1 MADRI
6 QTFTT
11 RIFLND
17 EQAKNK
23 IRELEKS
30 ISTIRADM
38 ARAADAGDWSKF
50 NSLKKDLNQSTKELN
65 SMRTTAQ
72 SVEHV
77 LKNLS
82 SSSIKEIKRTI
93 SAINKEL
100 ASGNVARNSQEWK
113 FLTEQ
118 LGKAKSEL
126 QQITNVNREVNKS
139 DGWAWL
145 KKLNDIGFAITNFF
159 GLEQGISGI
168 LSKVTSLAQESME
181 VAKQAEGIEIAFR
194 RINKPGLLENLR
206 KETHNTVNDMQLM
219 QQAVKFANFDLPVEQ
234 LGKLL
239 AFAQQQAK
247 DTGESLDYMVNS
259 LVDGMTRQS
268 PKILDNLGLSAQK
281 IKEKTAE
288 TGDFVQGVIAIIQ
301 ERMEKTGGYTE
312 TAADRAAKANAR
324 MVNAQLELGKQLSP
338 IRAQMAGIFGKAK
351 LGIIE
356 TITWIL
362 KNRDTLLSL
371 SKVIGVVAI
380 AIGGA
385 RLADKLL
392 TAELKINIIWQRVK
406 VALDKIELTMTKA
419 KTASLLV
426 LRSALVPFQALY
438 ALITNGVKGYVAVMR
453 AAKIANMTNPWTA
466 LATVLSVV
474 GVAIYGLVKASKE
487 STEALKVQ
495 SSASVLA
502 AMKARD
508 LSSMQDDAAKSAVTQ
523 KEKVQQLTRIVED
536 NTKKTKDRME
546 AAKQLRNI
554 VPGYFATLDTEGA
567 KYRSNTKAI
576 KDYIAM
582 LDQVALARAINKKLE
597 ENVSKQIDEQRAIE
611 AWRNGVSKRQR
622 IIKEQQQS
630 MRQAAID
637 GVGAGAAAFTPAS
650 VGNPYLKD
658 ANEGLKASKSQLEY
672 DKARLKVHQN
682 ISKALQDE
690 NKWLH
695 SYMNKNVSTA
705 AQLAALK
712 DNDFGVGLSDTS
724 SSGGGTGKSG
734 SGNVG
739 SNTRTGTSHAT
750 NSTADPATKLKTQ
763 LDHELALKEQSYQQG
778 NITYKNYL
786 ADKETLQTAYYE
798 KLKSLYKKDSDEYNK
813 VCDEQ
818 AQTLAETM
826 GEIRKD
832 TEEGYERERQTVAA
846 KLKAAFYDPTS
857 EAFQNQQQ
865 LDEALFK
872 NEMHYYDQRL
882 SLYKEGTK
890 EYERIQAER
899 DTKDE
904 ERRQKRQQEW
914 LESYNRFKGQF
925 RRQTLDEQEAEQK
938 ATIKAGLDYIVSV
951 YEQKMKSLD
960 KDSAEY
966 KRLESKL
973 EALKAEYE
981 QWLADTETEYARK
994 RNEERSNQ
1002 AQNDKQMSDA
1012 AARGFDKAGLSEHPV
1027 TSPNGFTGA
1036 QGFIGVAGT
1045 IGTYLGAYAKLKKA
1059 KDKDLINDQEWAD
1072 AKEQLW
1078 KNLWNN
1084 LPDMAKAAWNT
1095 IQTFGQADVAYTQAN
1110 CDYKVA
1116 MISKEYDQR
1125 ISKAGNN
1132 SAKVQKLEKERD
1144 KKLAAEKNKANKKAM
1159 RMEIAQATV
1168 QTAEAAISAY
1178 KSAAAIPM
1186 VGHILAP
1193 IAAAAALAY
1202 GALQVATIKKQQQ
1215 AQEAGYY
1222 EGGFTG
1228 GSSYRREAGVVH
1240 EGEFVANHNAVNNP
1254 QLLPALRLIDVAQ
1267 RNNTVG
1273 RLTATDV
1280 SRAMGAGGATVVSAP
1295 TVNVQT
1301 DNSELTDTLQQA
1313 RDTLEKLGSLIDGG
1327 ITANVSMENFK
1338 KQEKHWN
1345 QIQKNK

>member
-17 EQAKNK
+17 EQAKSK
-23 IRELEKS
+23 ITELEKR
-30 ISTIRADM
+30 ITTVRADM
-38 ARAADAGDWSKF
+38 DKAHKNKKWDDF
-50 NSLKKDLNQSTKELN
+50 NSSKKELDQRIKELN

-82 SSSIKEIKRTI
+82 SSSVKEIKRTI

-100 ASGNVARNSQEWK
+100 TSGSVARNKDDWK

-118 LGKAKSEL
+118 LERAKKELKKIGDINKGITKSE
-126 QQITNVNREVNKS
+126 
-139 DGWAWL
+139 GWSWL
-145 KKLNDIGFAITNFF
+145 KKLNDVGFAFTNFF
-159 GLEQGISGI
+159 GLEQGVSGI
-168 LSKVTSLAQESME
+168 ISKVASLAQESME
-181 VAKQAEGIEIAFR
+181 VAKQAEGIEIAFQ

-268 PKILDNLGLSAQK
+268 PKILDNLGISAQK
-281 IKEKTAE
+281 IKEKSAE

-301 ERMEKTGGYTE
+301 ERMEKTGDYVE
-312 TAADRAAKANAR
+312 TASDRAAKANAR
-324 MVNAQLELGKQLSP
+324 VVNAQLELGKQLAP
-338 IRAQMAGIFGKAK
+338 IRSQLAGVYGKVRM
-351 LGIIE
+351 GMME
-356 TITWIL
+356 TLTWIL
-362 KNRDTLLSL
+362 KNRSALFGLAKTL
-371 SKVIGVVAI
+371 GVVAT
-380 AIGGA
+380 AISVA
-385 RLADKLL
+385 ITLDKYYVIMQK
-392 TAELKINIIWQRVK
+392 LKAKWETINI
-406 VALDKIELTMTKA
+406 ALHKA
-419 KTASLLV
+419 YAATVLL
-426 LRSALVPFQALY
+426 LRSAVVSLKAAFAL
-438 ALITNGVKGYVAVMR
+438 LTRGVKGYTIVMQNAR
-453 AAKIANMTNPWTA
+453 MANMTNPWTA

-474 GVAIYGLVKASKE
+474 GIAIYGIVKAARE
-487 STEALKVQ
+487 SAKALEVQ
-495 SSASVLA
+495 SKASILASMRTRDLASV
-502 AMKARD
+502 
-508 LSSMQDDAAKSAVTQ
+508 QDEAAKSAVAQ
-523 KEKVQQLTRIVED
+523 KEKVQQLTKIVED
-536 NTKKTKDRME
+536 NTKKTKDRMD
-546 AAKQLRNI
+546 AAKQLQNI

-576 KDYIAM
+576 NDYIAM

-597 ENVSKQIDEQRAIE
+597 ENAAKQIDEARAID
-611 AWRNGVSKRQR
+611 AWEKGIAKRNK
-622 IIKEQQQS
+622 IIKNQKEE
-630 MRQAAID
+630 MRKAASETHWYD
-637 GVGAGAAAFTPAS
+637 TWDNGMAARGELALNHAA
-650 VGNPYLKD
+650 VDK
-658 ANEGLKASKSQLEY
+658 SKSQLEY

-682 ISKALQDE
+682 INKALQEE
-690 NKWLH
+690 NKWLRD
-695 SYMNKNVSTA
+695 YLNKNVSTE
-705 AQLAALK
+705 AQLMAINDK
-712 DNDFGVGLSDTS
+712 DFGNSLGNDTS
-724 SSGGGTGKSG
+724 VNGKSG
-734 SGNVG
+734 KTGSGKVS
-739 SNTRTGTSHAT
+739 SNTTPEEA
-750 NSTADPATKLKTQ
+750 PATRLKNQ
-763 LDHELALKEQSYQQG
+763 LDHELALEEQSYQQG
-778 NITYKNYL
+778 NITYKAYL
-786 ADKETLQTAYYE
+786 ADKEALQTAYYE
-798 KLKSLYKKDSDEYNK
+798 KLKALYKKDSDEYNK

-818 AQTLAETM
+818 AKTLADTM

-846 KLKAAFYDPTS
+846 KLKAAFYDPTA

-882 SLYKEGTK
+882 TLYKEGTK
-890 EYERIQAER
+890 EFERIQAER
-899 DTKDE
+899 DAKDE

-925 RRQTLDEQEAEQK
+925 RKQSLAEQEAEQK

-951 YEQKMKSLD
+951 YKEKMKSLD

-966 KRLESKL
+966 KRLEAEL

-1002 AQNDKQMSDA
+1002 AQDNKEMSDA
-1012 AARGFDKAGLSEHPV
+1012 AARGFDKAGLSDHPV
-1027 TSPNGFTGA
+1027 ASPNGFTGT
-1036 QGFIGVAGT
+1036 QGIIGVAGT
-1045 IGTYLGAYAKLKKA
+1045 IGTYLGAYAKLKEA
-1059 KDKDLINDQEWAD
+1059 KNKDLINDQEWAD
-1072 AKEQLW
+1072 AKKQLW
-1078 KNLWNN
+1078 KNLWDN
-1084 LPDMAKAAWNT
+1084 LPDMAKAAWDT

-1144 KKLAAEKNKANKKAM
+1144 KKIAAEKNKANKKAM

-1202 GALQVATIKKQQQ
+1202 GAMQVATIKKQHQ
-1215 AQEAGYY
+1215 AESAGYY

-1228 GSSYRREAGVVH
+1228 GNRYRREAGVVH

-1280 SRAMGAGGATVVSAP
+1280 SRAMGVGGATVVSAP

-1301 DNSELTDTLQQA
+1301 DNSELADTLRQA
-1313 RDTLEKLGSLIDGG
+1313 RDTLEKLGSLLDGG

-1345 QIQKNK
+1345 HIQNNK

>member
-17 EQAKNK
+17 EQAKSK
-23 IRELEKS
+23 ITELEKR
-30 ISTIRADM
+30 ITTVRADM
-38 ARAADAGDWSKF
+38 DKAHKNKKWDDF
-50 NSLKKDLNQSTKELN
+50 NSSKKELDQRIKELN

-82 SSSIKEIKRTI
+82 SSSVKEIKRTI

-100 ASGNVARNSQEWK
+100 TSGSVARNKDDWK

-118 LGKAKSEL
+118 LERAKKELKKIGDINKGITKSE
-126 QQITNVNREVNKS
+126 
-139 DGWAWL
+139 GWSWL
-145 KKLNDIGFAITNFF
+145 KKLNDVGFAFTNFF
-159 GLEQGISGI
+159 GLEQGVSGI
-168 LSKVTSLAQESME
+168 ISKVASLAQESME
-181 VAKQAEGIEIAFR
+181 VAKQAEGIEIAFQ

-268 PKILDNLGLSAQK
+268 PKILDNLGISAQK
-281 IKEKTAE
+281 IKEKSAE

-301 ERMEKTGGYTE
+301 ERMEKTGDYVE

-324 MVNAQLELGKQLSP
+324 VVNAQLELGKQLAP
-338 IRAQMAGIFGKAK
+338 IRSQLAGVYGKVRM
-351 LGIIE
+351 GMME
-356 TITWIL
+356 TLTWIL
-362 KNRDTLLSL
+362 KNRSALFGLAKTL
-371 SKVIGVVAI
+371 GVVAT
-380 AIGGA
+380 AISVA
-385 RLADKLL
+385 ITLDKYYVIMQK
-392 TAELKINIIWQRVK
+392 LKAKWETINI
-406 VALDKIELTMTKA
+406 ALHKA
-419 KTASLLV
+419 YAATVLL
-426 LRSALVPFQALY
+426 LRSAVVSLKAAFAL
-438 ALITNGVKGYVAVMR
+438 LTRGVKGYTIVMQNAR
-453 AAKIANMTNPWTA
+453 MANMTNPWTA

-474 GVAIYGLVKASKE
+474 GIAIYGIVKAARE
-487 STEALKVQ
+487 SAKALEVQ
-495 SSASVLA
+495 SKASILASMRTRDLASV
-502 AMKARD
+502 
-508 LSSMQDDAAKSAVTQ
+508 QDEAAKSAVAQ
-523 KEKVQQLTRIVED
+523 KEKVQQLTKIVED
-536 NTKKTKDRME
+536 NTKKTKDRMD
-546 AAKQLRNI
+546 AAKQLQNI

-576 KDYIAM
+576 TDYIAM

-597 ENVSKQIDEQRAIE
+597 ENAAKQIDEARAID
-611 AWRNGVSKRQR
+611 AWEKGIAKRNK
-622 IIKEQQQS
+622 IIKNQKEE
-630 MRQAAID
+630 MRKGASETHWYDTWDNGMAAR
-637 GVGAGAAAFTPAS
+637 GELALNHAA
-650 VGNPYLKD
+650 VDK
-658 ANEGLKASKSQLEY
+658 SKSQLEY

-682 ISKALQDE
+682 INKALQEE
-690 NKWLH
+690 NKWLRD
-695 SYMNKNVSTA
+695 YLNKNVSTE
-705 AQLAALK
+705 AQLMAINDK
-712 DNDFGVGLSDTS
+712 DFGNSLGNDTS
-724 SSGGGTGKSG
+724 VNGKSG
-734 SGNVG
+734 KTGSGKVS
-739 SNTRTGTSHAT
+739 SNTTPEEA
-750 NSTADPATKLKTQ
+750 PATRLKNQ
-763 LDHELALKEQSYQQG
+763 LDHELALEEQSYQQG
-778 NITYKNYL
+778 DITYKTYL
-786 ADKETLQTAYYE
+786 ADKEALQTAYYE
-798 KLKSLYKKDSDEYNK
+798 KLKALYKKDSDEYNK

-818 AQTLAETM
+818 AKTLADTM

-846 KLKAAFYDPTS
+846 KLKAAFYDPTA

-882 SLYKEGTK
+882 TLYKEGTK
-890 EYERIQAER
+890 EFERIQAER
-899 DTKDE
+899 DAKDE

-925 RRQTLDEQEAEQK
+925 RKQSLAEQEAEQK

-951 YEQKMKSLD
+951 YKEKMKSLD

-966 KRLESKL
+966 KRLEAEL

-1002 AQNDKQMSDA
+1002 AQDNKEMSDA
-1012 AARGFDKAGLSEHPV
+1012 AARGFDKAGLSDHPV
-1027 TSPNGFTGA
+1027 ASPNGFTGT
-1036 QGFIGVAGT
+1036 QGIIGVAGT
-1045 IGTYLGAYAKLKKA
+1045 IGTYLGAYAKLKEA
-1059 KDKDLINDQEWAD
+1059 KNKDLINDQEWAD
-1072 AKEQLW
+1072 AKKQLW

-1084 LPDMAKAAWNT
+1084 LPDMAKAAWDT

-1116 MISKEYDQR
+1116 MISKEYEQR

-1132 SAKVQKLEKERD
+1132 SAKVEKLEKERD
-1144 KKLAAEKNKANKKAM
+1144 KKIAAEKNKANKKAM

-1202 GALQVATIKKQQQ
+1202 GAMQVATIKKQHQ
-1215 AQEAGYY
+1215 AEAAGYY

-1228 GSSYRREAGVVH
+1228 GNRYRREAGVVH

-1280 SRAMGAGGATVVSAP
+1280 SRAMGVGGATVVSAP

-1301 DNSELTDTLQQA
+1301 DNSELAGTLQQA
-1313 RDTLEKLGSLIDGG
+1313 RDTLEKLGALIDGG

>member
-1 MADRI
+1 MADRT

-11 RIFLND
+11 KIFLND
-17 EQAKNK
+17 DQAKNK

-38 ARAADAGDWSKF
+38 SKAADAGDWSKF
-50 NSLKKDLNQSTKELN
+50 NSLKKELNQSTKELN

-77 LKNLS
+77 LNNLG

-126 QQITNVNREVNKS
+126 QQINTANKEINKS
-139 DGWAWL
+139 DGWTWL
-145 KKLNDIGFAITNFF
+145 KKLNDVGFAITNFF
-159 GLEQGISGI
+159 GLEQGVSGVI
-168 LSKVTSLAQESME
+168 SKVTSLAQESMD
-181 VAKQAEGIEIAFR
+181 VAKQAEGIEIAFK
-194 RINKPGLLENLR
+194 RIDKPGLLANLR
-206 KETHNTVNDMQLM
+206 KETHDTINDMQLM

-259 LVDGMTRQS
+259 LVDGITRQS

-288 TGDFVQGVIAIIQ
+288 TGDFVQGVISIIQ
-301 ERMEKTGGYTE
+301 ERMEKTGGYAE
-312 TAADRAAKANAR
+312 TAADRTAKANAR
-324 MVNAQLELGKQLSP
+324 MVNAQMELGKQLSP

-351 LGIIE
+351 LGMIE

-371 SKVIGVVAI
+371 AKVIGVVAV

-406 VALDKIELTMTKA
+406 VALDKTELTLTKA
-419 KTASLLV
+419 KTASLLL
-426 LRSALVPFQALY
+426 LRSALIPFQALY

-474 GVAIYGLVKASKE
+474 GIAIYGIVKAARE
-487 STEALKVQ
+487 SAKALEVQ
-495 SSASVLA
+495 SKASILASMRTRDLASV
-502 AMKARD
+502 
-508 LSSMQDDAAKSAVTQ
+508 QDEAAKSAVAQ
-523 KEKVQQLTRIVED
+523 KEKVQQLTKIVED
-536 NTKKTKDRME
+536 NTKKTKDRMD
-546 AAKQLRNI
+546 AAKQLQNI

-567 KYRSNTKAI
+567 KYRSNIKAI
-576 KDYIAM
+576 NDYIAM

-597 ENVSKQIDEQRAIE
+597 ENAAKQIDEARAID
-611 AWRNGVSKRQR
+611 AWEKGIAKRNK
-622 IIKEQQQS
+622 IIKNQKEE
-630 MRQAAID
+630 MRKAASETHWYD
-637 GVGAGAAAFTPAS
+637 TWDNGMAARGELALNHAA
-650 VGNPYLKD
+650 VDK
-658 ANEGLKASKSQLEY
+658 SKSQLEY

-682 ISKALQDE
+682 INKALQEE
-690 NKWLH
+690 NKWLRD
-695 SYMNKNVSTA
+695 YLNKNVSTE
-705 AQLAALK
+705 AQLMAINDK
-712 DNDFGVGLSDTS
+712 DFGNSFGNDTS
-724 SSGGGTGKSG
+724 VNGKSG
-734 SGNVG
+734 KTGSGKVS
-739 SNTRTGTSHAT
+739 SNTTPKEA
-750 NSTADPATKLKTQ
+750 PATRLKNQ
-763 LDHELALKEQSYQQG
+763 LDHELALEEQSYQQG
-778 NITYKNYL
+778 DITYKTYL
-786 ADKETLQTAYYE
+786 ADKEALQTAYYE
-798 KLKSLYKKDSDEYNK
+798 KLKALYKKDSDEYNK

-818 AQTLAETM
+818 AKTLADTM

-846 KLKAAFYDPTS
+846 KLKAAFYDPTA

-882 SLYKEGTK
+882 TLYKEGTK
-890 EYERIQAER
+890 EFERIQAER
-899 DTKDE
+899 DAKDE

-925 RRQTLDEQEAEQK
+925 RKQSLAEQEAEQK

-951 YEQKMKSLD
+951 YKEKMKSLD

-966 KRLESKL
+966 KRLEAEL

-1002 AQNDKQMSDA
+1002 AQDNKEMSDA
-1012 AARGFDKAGLSEHPV
+1012 AARGFDKAGLSDHTV
-1027 TSPNGFTGA
+1027 ASPNGFTGT
-1036 QGFIGVAGT
+1036 QGIIGVAGT
-1045 IGTYLGAYAKLKKA
+1045 IGTYLGAYAKLKEA
-1059 KDKDLINDQEWAD
+1059 KNKDLINDQEWAD

-1084 LPDMAKAAWNT
+1084 LPDMAKAAWDT

-1144 KKLAAEKNKANKKAM
+1144 KKIAAEKNKANKKAM

-1202 GALQVATIKKQQQ
+1202 GAMQVATIKKQHQ
-1215 AQEAGYY
+1215 AEAAGYY

-1228 GSSYRREAGVVH
+1228 GNRYRREAGVVH

-1280 SRAMGAGGATVVSAP
+1280 SRAMGVGGATVVSAP

-1301 DNSELTDTLQQA
+1301 DNSELADTLRQA

>member
-17 EQAKNK
+17 EQAKSK
-23 IRELEKS
+23 ITELEKR
-30 ISTIRADM
+30 ITTVRADM
-38 ARAADAGDWSKF
+38 DKAHKNKKWDDF
-50 NSLKKDLNQSTKELN
+50 NSSKKELDQRIKELN

-82 SSSIKEIKRTI
+82 SSSVKEIKRTI

-100 ASGNVARNSQEWK
+100 TSGSVARNKDDWK

-118 LGKAKSEL
+118 LERAKKELKKIGDINKGITKSE
-126 QQITNVNREVNKS
+126 
-139 DGWAWL
+139 GWSWL
-145 KKLNDIGFAITNFF
+145 KKLNDVGFAFTNFF
-159 GLEQGISGI
+159 GLEQGVSGI
-168 LSKVTSLAQESME
+168 ISKVASLAQESME
-181 VAKQAEGIEIAFR
+181 VAKQAEGIEIAFQ

-268 PKILDNLGLSAQK
+268 PKILDNLGISAQK
-281 IKEKTAE
+281 IKEKSAE

-301 ERMEKTGGYTE
+301 ERMEKTGDYVE

-324 MVNAQLELGKQLSP
+324 VVNAQLELGKQLAP
-338 IRAQMAGIFGKAK
+338 IRSQLAGVYGKVRM
-351 LGIIE
+351 GMME
-356 TITWIL
+356 TLTWIL
-362 KNRDTLLSL
+362 KNRSALFGLAKTL
-371 SKVIGVVAI
+371 GVVAT
-380 AIGGA
+380 AISVA
-385 RLADKLL
+385 ITLDKYYVIMQK
-392 TAELKINIIWQRVK
+392 LKAKWETINI
-406 VALDKIELTMTKA
+406 ALHKA
-419 KTASLLV
+419 YAATVLL
-426 LRSALVPFQALY
+426 LRSAVVSLKAAFAL
-438 ALITNGVKGYVAVMR
+438 LTRGVKGYTIVMQNAR
-453 AAKIANMTNPWTA
+453 MANMTNPWTA

-474 GVAIYGLVKASKE
+474 GIAIYGIVKAARE
-487 STEALKVQ
+487 SAKALEVQ
-495 SSASVLA
+495 SKASILASMRTRDLASV
-502 AMKARD
+502 
-508 LSSMQDDAAKSAVTQ
+508 QDEAAKSAVAQ
-523 KEKVQQLTRIVED
+523 KEKVQQLTKIVED
-536 NTKKTKDRME
+536 NTKKTKDRMD
-546 AAKQLRNI
+546 AAKQLQNI

-576 KDYIAM
+576 TDYIAM

-597 ENVSKQIDEQRAIE
+597 ENAAKQIDEARAID
-611 AWRNGVSKRQR
+611 AWEKGIAKRNK
-622 IIKEQQQS
+622 IIKNQKEE
-630 MRQAAID
+630 MRKAASETHWYD
-637 GVGAGAAAFTPAS
+637 TWDNGMAARGELALNHAA
-650 VGNPYLKD
+650 VDK
-658 ANEGLKASKSQLEY
+658 SKSQLEY

-682 ISKALQDE
+682 INKALQEE
-690 NKWLH
+690 NKWLRD
-695 SYMNKNVSTA
+695 YLNKNVSTE
-705 AQLAALK
+705 AQLMAINDK
-712 DNDFGVGLSDTS
+712 DFGNSLGNDTS
-724 SSGGGTGKSG
+724 VNGKSG
-734 SGNVG
+734 KTGSGKVS
-739 SNTRTGTSHAT
+739 SNTTPEEA
-750 NSTADPATKLKTQ
+750 PATRLKNQ
-763 LDHELALKEQSYQQG
+763 LDHELALEEQSYQQG
-778 NITYKNYL
+778 NITYKAYL
-786 ADKETLQTAYYE
+786 ADKEALQTAYYE
-798 KLKSLYKKDSDEYNK
+798 KLKALYKKDSDEYNK

-818 AQTLAETM
+818 AKTLADTM

-846 KLKAAFYDPTS
+846 KLKAAFYDPTA

-882 SLYKEGTK
+882 TLYKEGTK
-890 EYERIQAER
+890 EFERIQAER
-899 DTKDE
+899 DAKDE

-925 RRQTLDEQEAEQK
+925 RKQSLAEQEAEQK

-951 YEQKMKSLD
+951 YKEKMKSLD

-966 KRLESKL
+966 KRLEAEL

-1002 AQNDKQMSDA
+1002 AQDNKEMSDA
-1012 AARGFDKAGLSEHPV
+1012 AARGFDKAGLSDHPV
-1027 TSPNGFTGA
+1027 ASPNGFTGT
-1036 QGFIGVAGT
+1036 QGIIGVAGT
-1045 IGTYLGAYAKLKKA
+1045 IVTYLGAYAKLKEA
-1059 KDKDLINDQEWAD
+1059 KNKDLINDQEWAD
-1072 AKEQLW
+1072 AKKQLW

-1084 LPDMAKAAWNT
+1084 LPDMAKAAWDT

-1116 MISKEYDQR
+1116 MISKEYEQR

-1132 SAKVQKLEKERD
+1132 SAKVEKLEKERD
-1144 KKLAAEKNKANKKAM
+1144 KKIAAEKNKANKKAM

-1202 GALQVATIKKQQQ
+1202 GAMQVATIKKQHQ
-1215 AQEAGYY
+1215 AEAAGYY

-1228 GSSYRREAGVVH
+1228 GNRYRREAGVVH

-1280 SRAMGAGGATVVSAP
+1280 SRAMGVGGATVVSAP

-1301 DNSELTDTLQQA
+1301 DNSELAGMLQQA

>member
-17 EQAKNK
+17 EQAKSK
-23 IRELEKS
+23 ITELEKR
-30 ISTIRADM
+30 ITTVRADM
-38 ARAADAGDWSKF
+38 DKAHKNKKWDDF
-50 NSLKKDLNQSTKELN
+50 NSSKKELDQRIKELN

-82 SSSIKEIKRTI
+82 SSSVKEIKRTI

-100 ASGNVARNSQEWK
+100 TSGSVARNKDDWK

-118 LGKAKSEL
+118 LERAKKELKKIGDINKGITKSE
-126 QQITNVNREVNKS
+126 
-139 DGWAWL
+139 GWSWL
-145 KKLNDIGFAITNFF
+145 KKLNDVGFAFTNFF
-159 GLEQGISGI
+159 GLEQGVSGI
-168 LSKVTSLAQESME
+168 ISKVASLAQESME
-181 VAKQAEGIEIAFR
+181 VAKQAEGIEIAFQ

-268 PKILDNLGLSAQK
+268 PKILDNLGISAQK
-281 IKEKTAE
+281 IKEKSAE

-301 ERMEKTGGYTE
+301 ERMEKTGDYVE
-312 TAADRAAKANAR
+312 TASDRAAKANAR
-324 MVNAQLELGKQLSP
+324 VVNAQLELGKQLAP
-338 IRAQMAGIFGKAK
+338 IRSQLAGVYGKVRM
-351 LGIIE
+351 GMME
-356 TITWIL
+356 TLTWIL
-362 KNRDTLLSL
+362 KNRSALFGLAKTL
-371 SKVIGVVAI
+371 GVVAT
-380 AIGGA
+380 AISVA
-385 RLADKLL
+385 ITLDKYYVIMQK
-392 TAELKINIIWQRVK
+392 LKAKWETINI
-406 VALDKIELTMTKA
+406 ALHKA
-419 KTASLLV
+419 YAATVLL
-426 LRSALVPFQALY
+426 LRSAVVSLKAAFAL
-438 ALITNGVKGYVAVMR
+438 LTRGVKGYTIVMQNAR
-453 AAKIANMTNPWTA
+453 MANMTNPWTA

-474 GVAIYGLVKASKE
+474 GIAIYGIVKAARE
-487 STEALKVQ
+487 SAKALEVQ
-495 SSASVLA
+495 SKASILASMRTRDLASV
-502 AMKARD
+502 
-508 LSSMQDDAAKSAVTQ
+508 QDEAAKSAVAQ
-523 KEKVQQLTRIVED
+523 KEKVQQLTKIVED
-536 NTKKTKDRME
+536 NTKKTKDRMD
-546 AAKQLRNI
+546 AAKQLQNI

-576 KDYIAM
+576 NDYIAM

-597 ENVSKQIDEQRAIE
+597 ENAAKQIDEARAID
-611 AWRNGVSKRQR
+611 AWEKGIAKRNK
-622 IIKEQQQS
+622 IIKNQKEE
-630 MRQAAID
+630 MRKAASETHWYD
-637 GVGAGAAAFTPAS
+637 TWDNGMAARGELALNHAA
-650 VGNPYLKD
+650 VDK
-658 ANEGLKASKSQLEY
+658 SKSQLEY

-682 ISKALQDE
+682 INKALQEE
-690 NKWLH
+690 NKWLRD
-695 SYMNKNVSTA
+695 YLNKNVSTE
-705 AQLAALK
+705 AQLMAINDK
-712 DNDFGVGLSDTS
+712 DFGNSLGNDTS
-724 SSGGGTGKSG
+724 VNGKSG
-734 SGNVG
+734 KTGSGKVS
-739 SNTRTGTSHAT
+739 SNTTPEEA
-750 NSTADPATKLKTQ
+750 PATRLKNQ
-763 LDHELALKEQSYQQG
+763 LDHELALEEQSYQQG
-778 NITYKNYL
+778 DITYKTYL
-786 ADKETLQTAYYE
+786 ADKEALQTAYYE
-798 KLKSLYKKDSDEYNK
+798 KLKALYKKDSDEFNK

-818 AQTLAETM
+818 AKTLADTM

-846 KLKAAFYDPTS
+846 KLKAAFYDPTA

-882 SLYKEGTK
+882 TLYKEGTK
-890 EYERIQAER
+890 EFERIQAER
-899 DTKDE
+899 DAKDE

-925 RRQTLDEQEAEQK
+925 RKQSLAEQEAEQK

-951 YEQKMKSLD
+951 YKEKMKSLD

-966 KRLESKL
+966 KRLEAEL

-1002 AQNDKQMSDA
+1002 AQDNKEMSDA
-1012 AARGFDKAGLSEHPV
+1012 AARGFDKAGLSDHPV
-1027 TSPNGFTGA
+1027 ASPNGFTGT
-1036 QGFIGVAGT
+1036 QGIIGVAGT
-1045 IGTYLGAYAKLKKA
+1045 IGTYLGAYAKLKEA
-1059 KDKDLINDQEWAD
+1059 KNKDLINDQEWAD
-1072 AKEQLW
+1072 AKKQLW

-1084 LPDMAKAAWNT
+1084 LPDMAKAAWDT

-1116 MISKEYDQR
+1116 MISKEYEQR

-1132 SAKVQKLEKERD
+1132 SAKVEKLEKERD
-1144 KKLAAEKNKANKKAM
+1144 KKIAAEKNKANKKAM

-1202 GALQVATIKKQQQ
+1202 GAMQVATIKKQHQ
-1215 AQEAGYY
+1215 AEAAGYY

-1228 GSSYRREAGVVH
+1228 GNRYRREAGVVH

-1280 SRAMGAGGATVVSAP
+1280 SRAMGVGGATVVSAP

-1301 DNSELTDTLQQA
+1301 DNSELAGTLQQA

>member
-17 EQAKNK
+17 EQAKSK
-23 IRELEKS
+23 ITDLEKR
-30 ISTIRADM
+30 ITTIRADM
-38 ARAADAGDWSKF
+38 DKASKKKKWDDF
-50 NSLKKDLNQSTKELN
+50 NSSKKELDQRTKELN

-82 SSSIKEIKRTI
+82 SSSVKEIKRTI

-100 ASGNVARNSQEWK
+100 TSGNVARNTDDWK

-118 LGKAKSEL
+118 LERAKKELKKIGDINKGITKSE
-126 QQITNVNREVNKS
+126 
-139 DGWAWL
+139 GWGWL
-145 KKLNDIGFAITNFF
+145 KKLNDVGFAFTNFF

-168 LSKVTSLAQESME
+168 ISKVASLAQESME
-181 VAKQAEGIEIAFR
+181 VAKQAEGIEIAFQ

-219 QQAVKFANFDLPVEQ
+219 QQAVKFSNFDLPVEQ

-301 ERMEKTGGYTE
+301 ERMEKTGDYVE

-324 MVNAQLELGKQLSP
+324 VVNAQLELGKQLAP
-338 IRAQMAGIFGKAK
+338 IRSQLAGVYGKVRM
-351 LGIIE
+351 GMME
-356 TITWIL
+356 TLIWIL
-362 KNRDTLLSL
+362 KNRSALFGLAKTL
-371 SKVIGVVAI
+371 GVVAT
-380 AIGGA
+380 AISVA
-385 RLADKLL
+385 VVADKMYIIIQK
-392 TAELKINIIWQRVK
+392 LKAKWETINI
-406 VALDKIELTMTKA
+406 ALHKA
-419 KTASLLV
+419 YAATVLL
-426 LRSALVPFQALY
+426 LRSAVVSLKAAFAL
-438 ALITNGVKGYVAVMR
+438 LTRGVKGYTIVMQKAR
-453 AAKIANMTNPWTA
+453 MANMTNPWTA

-474 GVAIYGLVKASKE
+474 GIAIYGIVKAARE
-487 STEALKVQ
+487 SAKALEVQ
-495 SSASVLA
+495 SKASILASMRTRDLASV
-502 AMKARD
+502 
-508 LSSMQDDAAKSAVTQ
+508 QDEAAKSAVAQ
-523 KEKVQQLTRIVED
+523 KEKVQQLTKIVED
-536 NTKKTKDRME
+536 NTKKTKDRMD
-546 AAKQLRNI
+546 AAKQLQNI

-576 KDYIAM
+576 TDYIAM

-597 ENVSKQIDEQRAIE
+597 ENAAKQIDEAKAID
-611 AWRNGVSKRQR
+611 AWEKGIAKRNK
-622 IIKEQQQS
+622 IIKNQKEE
-630 MRQAAID
+630 MRKAASETHWYD
-637 GVGAGAAAFTPAS
+637 TWDNGMAARGELALNHAA
-650 VGNPYLKD
+650 VDK
-658 ANEGLKASKSQLEY
+658 SKSQLEY

-682 ISKALQDE
+682 INKALQEE
-690 NKWLH
+690 NKWLRD
-695 SYMNKNVSTA
+695 YLNKNVSTE
-705 AQLAALK
+705 AQLMAINDK
-712 DNDFGVGLSDTS
+712 DFGNSLGNDTS
-724 SSGGGTGKSG
+724 VNGKSG
-734 SGNVG
+734 KTGSGKVS
-739 SNTRTGTSHAT
+739 SNTIPEEA
-750 NSTADPATKLKTQ
+750 PATRLKNQ
-763 LDHELALKEQSYQQG
+763 LDHELALEEQSYQQG
-778 NITYKNYL
+778 DITYKTYL
-786 ADKETLQTAYYE
+786 ADKEALQTAYYE
-798 KLKSLYKKDSDEYNK
+798 KLKALYKKDSDEYNK

-818 AQTLAETM
+818 AKTLADTM

-846 KLKAAFYDPTS
+846 KLKAAFYDPTA

-882 SLYKEGTK
+882 TLYKEGTK
-890 EYERIQAER
+890 EFERIQAER
-899 DTKDE
+899 DAKDE

-925 RRQTLDEQEAEQK
+925 RKQSLAEQEAEQK

-951 YEQKMKSLD
+951 YKEKMKSLD

-966 KRLESKL
+966 KRLEAEL

-1002 AQNDKQMSDA
+1002 TQDNKEMSDA
-1012 AARGFDKAGLSEHPV
+1012 AARGFDKAGLSDNPV
-1027 TSPNGFTGA
+1027 ASPNGFTGT
-1036 QGFIGVAGT
+1036 QGIIGVAGT
-1045 IGTYLGAYAKLKKA
+1045 IGTALGAFAKLREAKK
-1059 KDKDLINDQEWAD
+1059 KNLIDDQEWAD

-1084 LPDMAKAAWNT
+1084 LPDMAKAAWDT

-1116 MISKEYDQR
+1116 MISKEYEQR

-1132 SAKVQKLEKERD
+1132 SAKVEKLEKERD
-1144 KKLAAEKNKANKKAM
+1144 KKIAAEKNKANKKAM

-1186 VGHILAP
+1186 IGHILAP

-1202 GALQVATIKKQQQ
+1202 GAMQVATIKKQHQ
-1215 AQEAGYY
+1215 AESAGYY

-1228 GSSYRREAGVVH
+1228 GSRYQREAGVVH

-1280 SRAMGAGGATVVSAP
+1280 SRAMGVGGATVVSAP

-1301 DNSELTDTLQQA
+1301 DNSELADTLRQA

>member
-6 QTFTT
+6 LTFTS

-17 EQAKNK
+17 DQAKNK
-23 IRELEKS
+23 IRELEKG

-38 ARAADAGDWSKF
+38 EKAADAGDWSKF
-50 NSLKKDLNQSTKELN
+50 NSLKKELNQSTKELN

-72 SVEHV
+72 SVAHV
-77 LKNLS
+77 LNNLS
-82 SSSIKEIKRTI
+82 STSIKEIKRTI

-100 ASGNVARNSQEWK
+100 ANGSVARNSHAWQ

-118 LGKAKSEL
+118 LERAKKEL
-126 QQITNVNREVNKS
+126 RNVNQANELVNKK
-139 DGWAWL
+139 DKWQWL
-145 KKLNDIGFAITNFF
+145 ENMNKIGFAITNFF

-168 LSKVTSLAQESME
+168 ISKVTSLAQESME
-181 VAKQAEGIEIAFR
+181 VAKQAEGIEIAFQ

-281 IKEKTAE
+281 IKEKSAE

-301 ERMEKTGGYTE
+301 ERMEKTGDYVE
-312 TAADRAAKANAR
+312 TAADRAAKANAG
-324 MVNAQLELGKQLSP
+324 MVNAQMELGKQLSP

-351 LGIIE
+351 LGMIE

-362 KNRDTLLSL
+362 KNRDTLFSL
-371 SKVIGVVAI
+371 ARVIGVVAI
-380 AIGGA
+380 AISGA

-406 VALDKIELTMTKA
+406 VALDKTELTLTKA
-419 KTASLLV
+419 KTASLLL
-426 LRSALVPFQALY
+426 LRSALVPIQALY

-453 AAKIANMTNPWTA
+453 AARMANMTNPWTA

-474 GVAIYGLVKASKE
+474 GIAIYGIVKAARE
-487 STEALKVQ
+487 SAKALEVQ
-495 SSASVLA
+495 SKASILASMRTRDLASV
-502 AMKARD
+502 
-508 LSSMQDDAAKSAVTQ
+508 QDEAAKSAVAQ
-523 KEKVQQLTRIVED
+523 KEKVQQLTKIVED
-536 NTKKTKDRME
+536 NTKKTKDRMD
-546 AAKQLRNI
+546 AAKQLQNI

-597 ENVSKQIDEQRAIE
+597 ENASKQIDEARAID
-611 AWRNGVSKRQR
+611 AWEKGIAKRNK
-622 IIKEQQQS
+622 IINAQKEE
-630 MRQAAID
+630 MKKAASETHWYD
-637 GVGAGAAAFTPAS
+637 TWDNGMAARGELALNHAA
-650 VGNPYLKD
+650 VDK
-658 ANEGLKASKSQLEY
+658 SKSQLEY

-682 ISKALQDE
+682 INKALQEE

-695 SYMNKNVSTA
+695 DYLNKNVSTE
-705 AQLAALK
+705 AQLMAINDK
-712 DNDFGVGLSDTS
+712 DFGNSLGNDTS
-724 SSGGGTGKSG
+724 INGKSG
-734 SGNVG
+734 KTGSGKVT
-739 SNTRTGTSHAT
+739 SNKTHKE
-750 NSTADPATKLKTQ
+750 DPAARLKNQ
-763 LDHELALKEQSYQQG
+763 LDHELALEEQSYQQG
-778 NITYKNYL
+778 DITYKTYL
-786 ADKETLQTAYYE
+786 ADKEALQTAYYE
-798 KLKSLYKKDSDEYNK
+798 KLKALYKKDSDEYNK

-818 AQTLAETM
+818 AKTLADTM

-846 KLKAAFYDPTS
+846 KLKAAFYDPTA

-882 SLYKEGTK
+882 TLYKEGTK

-899 DTKDE
+899 DAKDE

-925 RRQTLDEQEAEQK
+925 RKQSLAEQEAEQK

-951 YEQKMKSLD
+951 YKEKMKSLD

-966 KRLESKL
+966 KRLETEL
-973 EALKAEYE
+973 ETLKAEYE

-1002 AQNDKQMSDA
+1002 VQDDKKMSDA
-1012 AARGFDKAGLSEHPV
+1012 AARGFDKAGLSDNPV
-1027 TSPNGFTGA
+1027 ASPNGFTGT
-1036 QGFIGVAGT
+1036 QGIIGVAGT
-1045 IGTYLGAYAKLKKA
+1045 IGTALRAFAKLKEA
-1059 KDKDLINDQEWAD
+1059 KDKDLINDQEWTD

-1078 KNLWNN
+1078 KELWNN
-1084 LPDMAKAAWNT
+1084 LPDMAKAAWDT

-1116 MISKEYDQR
+1116 MISKEYEQR

-1132 SAKVQKLEKERD
+1132 SAKVEKLEKERD
-1144 KKLAAEKNKANKKAM
+1144 KKIAAEKNKANKKAM

-1202 GALQVATIKKQQQ
+1202 GAMQVATIKKQHQ
-1215 AQEAGYY
+1215 AEAAGYY

-1228 GSSYRREAGVVH
+1228 GNRYRREAGVVH

-1280 SRAMGAGGATVVSAP
+1280 SRAMGVGGATVVSAP

-1301 DNSELTDTLQQA
+1301 DNSELADTLRQA

>member
-1 MADRI
+1 MADKTS
-6 QTFTT
+6 TFTT

-17 EQAKNK
+17 EQAKSK
-23 IRELEKS
+23 INELEKR
-30 ISTIRADM
+30 ITTIRSDM
-38 ARAADAGDWSKF
+38 AKAADAGDWSKF
-50 NSLKKDLNQSTKELN
+50 NTLKKDLNQSTKELG

-72 SVEHV
+72 SIDHV
-77 LKNLS
+77 LQHLGTS
-82 SSSIKEIKRTI
+82 SVKEIKRTI

-100 ASGNVARNSQEWK
+100 ASGTVARNSQEWK

-118 LGKAKSEL
+118 LGKAKKEL
-126 QQITNVNREVNKS
+126 QNVYQANEAVNKS
-139 DGWAWL
+139 DKWDWL
-145 KKLNDIGFAITNFF
+145 HKFNEIGFAITNFF
-159 GLEQGISGI
+159 GLEQGVSGVI
-168 LSKVTSLAQESME
+168 SKVTSLAQESME

-288 TGDFVQGVIAIIQ
+288 AGDFVQGVISIIQ
-301 ERMEKTGGYTE
+301 ERMEKTGGYAE

-324 MVNAQLELGKQLSP
+324 MVNAQMELGKQLSP
-338 IRAQMAGIFGKAK
+338 IRAQMAGVFGQVK
-351 LGIIE
+351 LGMIE

-371 SKVIGVVAI
+371 ARVIGVVAI

-392 TAELKINIIWQRVK
+392 TAELKINIIWQRIK
-406 VALDKIELTMTKA
+406 VALDKTELTLTKA
-419 KTASLLV
+419 KTASLLL

-502 AMKARD
+502 SMKARD
-508 LSSMQDDAAKSAVTQ
+508 LSSMQNDAAKSAVTQ
-523 KEKVQQLTRIVED
+523 KEKVQQLTKIVED
-536 NTKKTKDRME
+536 NTKKMKDRMD
-546 AAKQLRNI
+546 AAKQLQNI
-554 VPGYFATLDTEGA
+554 VPGYFATLNTEGA

-597 ENVSKQIDEQRAIE
+597 ENAAKQIDEARAID
-611 AWRNGVSKRQR
+611 AWEKGIAKRNK
-622 IIKEQQQS
+622 IIKAQKEEMKKAASETHWYDTWDNGMASRGELTLNQS
-630 MRQAAID
+630 NVD
-637 GVGAGAAAFTPAS
+637 
-650 VGNPYLKD
+650 K
-658 ANEGLKASKSQLEY
+658 SKSQLKY
-672 DKARLKVHQN
+672 DQARLKVHQN
-682 ISKALQDE
+682 INKALQEE

-695 SYMNKNVSTA
+695 DYMNKNVSTK

-712 DNDFGVGLSDTS
+712 DNDFGAGLSDAS
-724 SSGGGTGKSG
+724 GNDSGGGYRSGGGTGK
-734 SGNVG
+734 
-739 SNTRTGTSHAT
+739 NTRTGTAHT
-750 NSTADPATKLKTQ
+750 TTHTEDPATKLKNQ
-763 LDHELALKEQSYQQG
+763 LDHELALEEQSYQQG
-778 NITYKNYL
+778 NITYKTYL
-786 ADKETLQTAYYE
+786 ADKESLQTSYYE
-798 KLKSLYKKDSDEYNK
+798 KLKALYKKGSDEYDK
-813 VCDEQ
+813 VCDEE
-818 AQTLAETM
+818 AKTLADTM

-832 TEEGYERERQTVAA
+832 TEEGYEQERQTVAA
-846 KLKAAFYDPTS
+846 KLKAAFYDPTE
-857 EAFQNQQQ
+857 EAFQNQEQ
-865 LDEALFK
+865 LDESLFK

-882 SLYKEGTK
+882 TLYKEGTE

-899 DTKDE
+899 DAKDE
-904 ERRQKRQQEW
+904 ERRQKRQQKW
-914 LESYNRFKGQF
+914 MESYNRFKDQF
-925 RRQTLDEQEAEQK
+925 RKQSLDEQEAEQK
-938 ATIKAGLDYIVSV
+938 ATIKASLDYIVSV
-951 YEQKMKSLD
+951 YEQKMKNLD

-966 KRLESKL
+966 KRLEDEL

-981 QWLADTETEYARK
+981 QWMADTETEYARK
-994 RNEERSNQ
+994 RNEERS
-1002 AQNDKQMSDA
+1002 KQTQDDNEMSDA
-1012 AARGFDKAGLSEHPV
+1012 AARGFDKAGLSDHPV
-1027 TSPNGFTGA
+1027 ASPNGFTGT
-1036 QGFIGVAGT
+1036 QGMIGVAGT
-1045 IGTYLGAYAKLKKA
+1045 IGTYLGAYAKLKEA
-1059 KDKDLINDQEWAD
+1059 KNKDLINDQEWAD
-1072 AKEQLW
+1072 AKKQLW
-1078 KNLWNN
+1078 KNLWDN
-1084 LPDMAKAAWNT
+1084 LPDMAKAAWDT

-1144 KKLAAEKNKANKKAM
+1144 KKIAAEKNKANKKAM

-1202 GALQVATIKKQQQ
+1202 GAMQVATIKKQQQ

-1228 GSSYRREAGVVH
+1228 GSRFRREAGVVH

-1273 RLTATDV
+1273 RLTATDM
-1280 SRAMGAGGATVVSAP
+1280 SRAMGVGGATVVSAP

-1301 DNSELTDTLQQA
+1301 DNSELAATLQQA
-1313 RDTLEKLGSLIDGG
+1313 RDTFEKIGSLLDGG
-1327 ITANVSMENFK
+1327 ITANVSMEDFK
-1338 KQEKHWN
+1338 KQEKHWDN
-1345 QIQKNK
+1345 IQNNK

>member
-6 QTFTT
+6 LTFTS

-17 EQAKNK
+17 DQAKNK
-23 IRELEKS
+23 IRELEKG

-38 ARAADAGDWSKF
+38 EKAADAGDWSKF
-50 NSLKKDLNQSTKELN
+50 NSLKKELNQSTKELN

-72 SVEHV
+72 SVAHV
-77 LKNLS
+77 LNNLS
-82 SSSIKEIKRTI
+82 STSIKEIKRTI

-100 ASGNVARNSQEWK
+100 ANGSVARNSHAWQ

-118 LGKAKSEL
+118 LERAKKEL
-126 QQITNVNREVNKS
+126 RNVNQANELVNKK
-139 DGWAWL
+139 DKWQWL
-145 KKLNDIGFAITNFF
+145 ENMNKIGFAITNFF

-168 LSKVTSLAQESME
+168 ISKVTSLAQESME
-181 VAKQAEGIEIAFR
+181 VAKQAEGIEIAFQ

-281 IKEKTAE
+281 IKEKSAE

-301 ERMEKTGGYTE
+301 ERMEKTGDYVE
-312 TAADRAAKANAR
+312 TAADRAAKANAG
-324 MVNAQLELGKQLSP
+324 MVNAQMELGKQLSP

-351 LGIIE
+351 LGMIE

-362 KNRDTLLSL
+362 KNRDTLFSL
-371 SKVIGVVAI
+371 ARVIGVVAI

-406 VALDKIELTMTKA
+406 VALDKTELTLTKA
-419 KTASLLV
+419 KTASLLL
-426 LRSALVPFQALY
+426 LRSALVPIQALY

-453 AAKIANMTNPWTA
+453 AARMANMTNPWTA

-474 GVAIYGLVKASKE
+474 GIAIYGIVKAARE
-487 STEALKVQ
+487 SAKALEVQ
-495 SSASVLA
+495 SKASILASMRTRDLASV
-502 AMKARD
+502 
-508 LSSMQDDAAKSAVTQ
+508 QDEAAKSAVAQ
-523 KEKVQQLTRIVED
+523 KEKVQQLTKIVED
-536 NTKKTKDRME
+536 NTKKTKDRMD
-546 AAKQLRNI
+546 AAKQLQNI

-576 KDYIAM
+576 TDYIAM

-597 ENVSKQIDEQRAIE
+597 ENAAKQIDEAKAID
-611 AWRNGVSKRQR
+611 AWEKGIAKRNK
-622 IIKEQQQS
+622 IIKNQKEE
-630 MRQAAID
+630 MRKAASETHWYD
-637 GVGAGAAAFTPAS
+637 TWDNGMAARGELALNHAA
-650 VGNPYLKD
+650 VDK
-658 ANEGLKASKSQLEY
+658 SKSQLEY

-682 ISKALQDE
+682 INKALQEE
-690 NKWLH
+690 NKWLRD
-695 SYMNKNVSTA
+695 YLNKNVSTE
-705 AQLAALK
+705 AQLMAINDK
-712 DNDFGVGLSDTS
+712 DFGNSLGNDTS
-724 SSGGGTGKSG
+724 VNGKSG
-734 SGNVG
+734 KTGSGKVS
-739 SNTRTGTSHAT
+739 SNTIPEEA
-750 NSTADPATKLKTQ
+750 PATRLKNQ
-763 LDHELALKEQSYQQG
+763 LDHELALEEQSYQQG
-778 NITYKNYL
+778 DITYKTYL
-786 ADKETLQTAYYE
+786 ADKEALQTAYYE
-798 KLKSLYKKDSDEYNK
+798 KLKALYKKDSDEYNK

-818 AQTLAETM
+818 AKTLADTM

-846 KLKAAFYDPTS
+846 KLKAAFYDPTA

-882 SLYKEGTK
+882 TLYKEGTK
-890 EYERIQAER
+890 EFERIQAER
-899 DTKDE
+899 DAKDE

-925 RRQTLDEQEAEQK
+925 RKQSLAEQEAEQK

-951 YEQKMKSLD
+951 YKEKMKSLD

-966 KRLESKL
+966 KRLEAEL

-1002 AQNDKQMSDA
+1002 TQDNKEMSDA
-1012 AARGFDKAGLSEHPV
+1012 AARGFDKAGLSDNPV
-1027 TSPNGFTGA
+1027 ASPNGFTGT
-1036 QGFIGVAGT
+1036 QGIIGVAGT
-1045 IGTYLGAYAKLKKA
+1045 IGTALGAFAKLREAKK
-1059 KDKDLINDQEWAD
+1059 KNLIDDQEWAD

-1084 LPDMAKAAWNT
+1084 LPDMAKAAWDT

-1116 MISKEYDQR
+1116 MISKEYEQR

-1132 SAKVQKLEKERD
+1132 SAKVEKLEKERD
-1144 KKLAAEKNKANKKAM
+1144 KKIAAEKNKANKKAM

-1186 VGHILAP
+1186 IGHILAP

-1202 GALQVATIKKQQQ
+1202 GAMQVATIKKQHQ
-1215 AQEAGYY
+1215 AESAGYY

-1228 GSSYRREAGVVH
+1228 GSRYQREAGVVH

-1280 SRAMGAGGATVVSAP
+1280 SRAMGVGGATVVSAP

-1301 DNSELTDTLQQA
+1301 DNSELADTLRQA

>member
-1 MADRI
+1 MADRT

-11 RIFLND
+11 KIFLND
-17 EQAKNK
+17 DQAKNK

-38 ARAADAGDWSKF
+38 SKAADAGDWSKF
-50 NSLKKDLNQSTKELN
+50 NSLKKELNQSTKELN

-77 LKNLS
+77 LNNLG

-126 QQITNVNREVNKS
+126 QQINTANKEINKS
-139 DGWAWL
+139 DGWTWL
-145 KKLNDIGFAITNFF
+145 KKLNDVGFAITNFF
-159 GLEQGISGI
+159 GLEQGVSGVI
-168 LSKVTSLAQESME
+168 SKVTSLAQESMD
-181 VAKQAEGIEIAFR
+181 VAKQAEGIKIAFK
-194 RINKPGLLENLR
+194 RIDKPGLLANLR
-206 KETHNTVNDMQLM
+206 KETHDTINDMQLM

-247 DTGESLDYMVNS
+247 DTGESLDYMVDS

-288 TGDFVQGVIAIIQ
+288 TGDFVQGVISIIQ
-301 ERMEKTGGYTE
+301 ERMENTGGYAE
-312 TAADRAAKANAR
+312 TAADRTAKANAR
-324 MVNAQLELGKQLSP
+324 MVNAQMELGKQLSP

-351 LGIIE
+351 LGMIE

-371 SKVIGVVAI
+371 AKVIGVVAV

-406 VALDKIELTMTKA
+406 VALDKTELTLTKA
-419 KTASLLV
+419 KTASLLL
-426 LRSALVPFQALY
+426 LRSALIPFQALY

-508 LSSMQDDAAKSAVTQ
+508 LSGIQNDAAKSAVTQ
-523 KEKVQQLTRIVED
+523 KEKVQQLTKIVED
-536 NTKKTKDRME
+536 NTRKMKDRMD
-546 AAKQLRNI
+546 AAKQLQNI
-554 VPGYFATLDTEGA
+554 VPGYFVTLNTEGA

-597 ENVSKQIDEQRAIE
+597 ENAAKQIDEARAIE
-611 AWRNGVSKRQR
+611 AWKNGVNKRQR
-622 IIKEQQQS
+622 IIKEQQRS

-637 GVGAGAAAFTPAS
+637 GVGSGAAAFTPAS

-658 ANEGLKASKSQLEY
+658 ANEQLKASKSQLDY
-672 DKARLKVHQN
+672 DRARLKVHQN
-682 ISKALQDE
+682 INKALQDE

-695 SYMNKNVSTA
+695 EYMRKNVSTQ

-712 DNDFGVGLSDTS
+712 DNDFGAGLSDAS
-724 SSGGGTGKSG
+724 GNDSGGGYRSGGGTGK
-734 SGNVG
+734 
-739 SNTRTGTSHAT
+739 NTRTGTAHT
-750 NSTADPATKLKTQ
+750 TTHTEDPATKLKNQ
-763 LDHELALKEQSYQQG
+763 LDHELALEEQSYQQG
-778 NITYKNYL
+778 NITYKTYL
-786 ADKETLQTAYYE
+786 ADKESLQTSYYE
-798 KLKSLYKKDSDEYNK
+798 KLKALYKKGSDEYDK
-813 VCDEQ
+813 VCDEE
-818 AQTLAETM
+818 AKTLAETM

-832 TEEGYERERQTVAA
+832 TEEGYEQERQTVAA
-846 KLKAAFYDPTS
+846 KLKAAFYDPTE
-857 EAFQNQQQ
+857 EAFQNQEQ

-872 NEMHYYDQRL
+872 NEMHYYEQRL
-882 SLYKEGTK
+882 TLYKEGTK
-890 EYERIQAER
+890 EYERILAER
-899 DTKDE
+899 DAKDE
-904 ERRQKRQQEW
+904 DHRQKRQQKW

-925 RRQTLDEQEAEQK
+925 RKQSFDEQEAEQK
-938 ATIKAGLDYIVSV
+938 ATIKASLDYIVSV
-951 YEQKMKSLD
+951 YEQKMKNLD

-966 KRLESKL
+966 KRLEAEL

-981 QWLADTETEYARK
+981 QWMADTETEYARK
-994 RNEERSNQ
+994 RNEDRSKQ
-1002 AQNDKQMSDA
+1002 AQDDNQMSDA
-1012 AARGFDKAGLSEHPV
+1012 AARGFDKAGLSENPV
-1027 TSPNGFTGA
+1027 VSPNGFSGIQGMIGA
-1036 QGFIGVAGT
+1036 AGT
-1045 IGTYLGAYAKLKKA
+1045 IGTYLGAYAKLKEA

-1072 AKEQLW
+1072 AKKQLW
-1078 KNLWNN
+1078 KNLWDN
-1084 LPDMAKAAWNT
+1084 LPDMAKAAWDT

-1110 CDYKVA
+1110 CDYKVT

-1144 KKLAAEKNKANKKAM
+1144 KKIAAEKNKANKKAM
-1159 RMEIAQATV
+1159 RIEIAQATV

-1202 GALQVATIKKQQQ
+1202 GAMQVATIKKQQQ

-1228 GSSYRREAGVVH
+1228 GNRYRREAGVVH

-1273 RLTATDV
+1273 RLTAADV
-1280 SRAMGAGGATVVSAP
+1280 SRAMGTGGATVVSAP

-1301 DNSELTDTLQQA
+1301 DNSELAATLQQA
-1313 RDTLEKLGSLIDGG
+1313 RDTFEKIGSLLDGG
-1327 ITANVSMENFK
+1327 ITANVSMEDFK
-1338 KQEKHWN
+1338 KQEKHWDN
-1345 QIQKNK
+1345 IQNNK

>member
-1 MADRI
+1 MADRT

-11 RIFLND
+11 KIFLND
-17 EQAKNK
+17 DQAKNK

-30 ISTIRADM
+30 ISTIRTDM
-38 ARAADAGDWSKF
+38 AKAADAGDWSRF

-77 LKNLS
+77 LNNLG

-100 ASGNVARNSQEWK
+100 ASGSVARNSQEWK

-118 LGKAKSEL
+118 LGKAKNEL
-126 QQITNVNREVNKS
+126 QQINNVNREVNKS

-159 GLEQGISGI
+159 GLEQGVSGVI
-168 LSKVTSLAQESME
+168 SKVTSLAQESME

-288 TGDFVQGVIAIIQ
+288 TGDFVQGVISIIQ
-301 ERMEKTGGYTE
+301 ERMEKTGGYAE

-324 MVNAQLELGKQLSP
+324 MVNAQMELGKQLSP
-338 IRAQMAGIFGKAK
+338 IRAQMAGVFGQVK
-351 LGIIE
+351 LGMIE

-371 SKVIGVVAI
+371 ARVIGVVAI

-392 TAELKINIIWQRVK
+392 TAELKINIIWQRIK
-406 VALDKIELTMTKA
+406 VALDKTELTLTKA
-419 KTASLLV
+419 KTASLLL

-453 AAKIANMTNPWTA
+453 AARMANLTNPWTA
-466 LATVLSVV
+466 LATVISVV

-487 STEALKVQ
+487 SAKALEVQ
-495 SSASVLA
+495 SKASILASMRTRDMASV
-502 AMKARD
+502 
-508 LSSMQDDAAKSAVTQ
+508 QDEAAKSAITQ
-523 KEKVQQLTRIVED
+523 KEKVQQLTKIVED

-546 AAKQLRNI
+546 AAKQLQNI
-554 VPGYFATLDTEGA
+554 IPGYFATLNTEGA

-597 ENVSKQIDEQRAIE
+597 ENASKQIDEAKAID
-611 AWRNGVSKRQR
+611 AWEKGVTKRNR
-622 IIKEQQQS
+622 IIESAQRTL
-630 MRQAAID
+630 RQAELN
-637 GVGAGAAAFTPAS
+637 GTGSGAAAFTPGGRNAYQEDLRAS
-650 VGNPYLKD
+650 IN
-658 ANEGLKASKSQLEY
+658 ASKSQLEY

-682 ISKALQDE
+682 INKALQDE

-695 SYMNKNVSTA
+695 DYLNKNVSTE
-705 AQLAALK
+705 AQLMAMNDK
-712 DNDFGVGLSDTS
+712 DFGNSLGNETPTNDKNGKTS
-724 SSGGGTGKSG
+724 SGKATST
-734 SGNVG
+734 
-739 SNTRTGTSHAT
+739 NTTPKE
-750 NSTADPATKLKTQ
+750 DPATRLKNQ
-763 LDHELALKEQSYQQG
+763 LDHELVLEEQRYQQG
-778 NITYKNYL
+778 TITYKTYL
-786 ADKETLQTAYYE
+786 ADKEALQTAYY
-798 KLKSLYKKDSDEYNK
+798 KKVKTLYKKDSDEYNK
-813 VCDEQ
+813 VCDEE
-818 AQTLAETM
+818 AKTLAQTM

-832 TEEGYERERQTVAA
+832 TEESFEQERQTVAA

-865 LDEALFK
+865 LDEALFR

-890 EYERIQAER
+890 EYERILAER
-899 DTKDE
+899 DAKDE
-904 ERRQKRQQEW
+904 EHRQKRQQEW

-951 YEQKMKSLD
+951 YEQKMKNLD

-966 KRLESKL
+966 KRLESEL
-973 EALKAEYE
+973 GALKAEYE

-994 RNEERSNQ
+994 RNEDRSKQ
-1002 AQNDKQMSDA
+1002 AQDDSQMSDA

-1027 TSPNGFTGA
+1027 TSPNGFSGT
-1036 QGFIGVAGT
+1036 QGIIGVAGT
-1045 IGTYLGAYAKLKKA
+1045 IGTYLGAYAKLKEA

-1084 LPDMAKAAWNT
+1084 LPDMAKAAWDT

-1116 MISKEYDQR
+1116 MITKEYDQR

-1144 KKLAAEKNKANKKAM
+1144 KKIATEKNKANKKAM

-1168 QTAEAAISAY
+1168 QTAQAAISAY

-1186 VGHILAP
+1186 VGYILAP

-1202 GALQVATIKKQQQ
+1202 GALQVATIKKQHQ
-1215 AQEAGYY
+1215 AEAAGYY

-1273 RLTATDV
+1273 RLTAADV
-1280 SRAMGAGGATVVSAP
+1280 SRAMGTGGATVVSAP
-1295 TVNVQT
+1295 TVNVQN
-1301 DNSELTDTLQQA
+1301 DNSELDATLQLT
-1313 RDTLEKLGSLIDGG
+1313 RDTLEKIGSLLDGG
-1327 ITANVSMENFK
+1327 IMANVSMENFK
-1338 KQEKHWN
+1338 KQEKHWD

>member
-6 QTFTT
+6 LTFTS

-17 EQAKNK
+17 DQAKNK
-23 IRELEKS
+23 IRELEKG

-38 ARAADAGDWSKF
+38 EKAADAGDWSKF
-50 NSLKKDLNQSTKELN
+50 NSLKKELNQSTKELN

-72 SVEHV
+72 SVAHV
-77 LKNLS
+77 LNNLS
-82 SSSIKEIKRTI
+82 STSIKEIKRTI

-100 ASGNVARNSQEWK
+100 ANGSVARNSHAWQ

-118 LGKAKSEL
+118 LERAKKEL
-126 QQITNVNREVNKS
+126 RNVNQANELVNKK
-139 DGWAWL
+139 DKWQWL
-145 KKLNDIGFAITNFF
+145 ENMNKIGFAITNFF

-168 LSKVTSLAQESME
+168 ISKVTSLAQESME
-181 VAKQAEGIEIAFR
+181 VAKQAEGIEIAFQ

-281 IKEKTAE
+281 IKEKSAE

-301 ERMEKTGGYTE
+301 ERMEKTGDYVE
-312 TAADRAAKANAR
+312 TAADRAAKANAG
-324 MVNAQLELGKQLSP
+324 MVNAQMELGKQLSP

-351 LGIIE
+351 LGMIE

-362 KNRDTLLSL
+362 KNRDTLFSL
-371 SKVIGVVAI
+371 ARVIGVVAI

-406 VALDKIELTMTKA
+406 VALDKTELTLTKA
-419 KTASLLV
+419 KTASLLL
-426 LRSALVPFQALY
+426 LRSALVPIQALY

-453 AAKIANMTNPWTA
+453 AARMANMTNPWTA

-474 GVAIYGLVKASKE
+474 GIAIYGIVKAARE
-487 STEALKVQ
+487 SAKALEVQ
-495 SSASVLA
+495 SKASILASMRTRDLASV
-502 AMKARD
+502 
-508 LSSMQDDAAKSAVTQ
+508 QDEAAKSAVAQ
-523 KEKVQQLTRIVED
+523 KEKVQQLTKIVED
-536 NTKKTKDRME
+536 NTKKTKDRMD
-546 AAKQLRNI
+546 AAKQLQNI

-576 KDYIAM
+576 NDYIAM

-597 ENVSKQIDEQRAIE
+597 ENAAKQIDEAKAID
-611 AWRNGVSKRQR
+611 AWEKGIAKRNK
-622 IIKEQQQS
+622 IIKNQKEE
-630 MRQAAID
+630 MRKAASETHWYD
-637 GVGAGAAAFTPAS
+637 TWDNGMAARGELALNHAA
-650 VGNPYLKD
+650 VDK
-658 ANEGLKASKSQLEY
+658 SKSQLEY

-682 ISKALQDE
+682 INKALQEE
-690 NKWLH
+690 NKWLRD
-695 SYMNKNVSTA
+695 YLNKNVSTE
-705 AQLAALK
+705 AQLMAINDK
-712 DNDFGVGLSDTS
+712 DFGNSLGNDTS
-724 SSGGGTGKSG
+724 VNGKSG
-734 SGNVG
+734 KTGSGKVS
-739 SNTRTGTSHAT
+739 SNTTPKEA
-750 NSTADPATKLKTQ
+750 PATRLKNQ
-763 LDHELALKEQSYQQG
+763 LDHELALEEQSYQQG
-778 NITYKNYL
+778 DITYKTYL
-786 ADKETLQTAYYE
+786 ADKEALQTAYYE
-798 KLKSLYKKDSDEYNK
+798 KLKALYKKDSDEYNK

-818 AQTLAETM
+818 AKTLADTM

-846 KLKAAFYDPTS
+846 KLKAAFYDPTA

-882 SLYKEGTK
+882 TLYKEGTK
-890 EYERIQAER
+890 EFERIQAER
-899 DTKDE
+899 DAKDE

-925 RRQTLDEQEAEQK
+925 RKQSLAEQEAEQK

-951 YEQKMKSLD
+951 YKEKMKSLD

-966 KRLESKL
+966 KRLEAEL

-1002 AQNDKQMSDA
+1002 AQDNKEMSDA
-1012 AARGFDKAGLSEHPV
+1012 AARGFDKAGLSDNPV
-1027 TSPNGFTGA
+1027 ASPNGFTGT
-1036 QGFIGVAGT
+1036 QGIIGVAGT
-1045 IGTYLGAYAKLKKA
+1045 IGTALGAFAKLREAKK
-1059 KDKDLINDQEWAD
+1059 KNLIDDQEWAD

-1084 LPDMAKAAWNT
+1084 LPDMAKAAWDT

-1116 MISKEYDQR
+1116 MISKEYEQR

-1132 SAKVQKLEKERD
+1132 SAKVEKLEKERD
-1144 KKLAAEKNKANKKAM
+1144 KKIAAEKNKANKKAM

-1202 GALQVATIKKQQQ
+1202 GAMQVATIKKQHQ
-1215 AQEAGYY
+1215 AEAAGYY

-1228 GSSYRREAGVVH
+1228 GSRYRREAGVVH

-1280 SRAMGAGGATVVSAP
+1280 SRAMGVGGATVVSAP

-1301 DNSELTDTLQQA
+1301 DNSELADTLRQA
-1313 RDTLEKLGSLIDGG
+1313 RDTLEKLGALIDGG

>member
-1 MADRI
+1 MADRT

-11 RIFLND
+11 KIFLND
-17 EQAKNK
+17 DQAKNK

-38 ARAADAGDWSKF
+38 SKAADAGDWSKF
-50 NSLKKDLNQSTKELN
+50 NSLKKELNQSTKELN

-77 LKNLS
+77 LNNLG

-126 QQITNVNREVNKS
+126 QQINTANKEINKS
-139 DGWAWL
+139 DGWTWL
-145 KKLNDIGFAITNFF
+145 KKLNDVGFAITNFF
-159 GLEQGISGI
+159 GLEQGVSGI
-168 LSKVTSLAQESME
+168 ISKVTSLAQESMD
-181 VAKQAEGIEIAFR
+181 VAKQAEGIEIAFK
-194 RINKPGLLENLR
+194 RIDKPGLLANLR
-206 KETHNTVNDMQLM
+206 KETHDTINDMQLM

-259 LVDGMTRQS
+259 LVDGITRQS

-288 TGDFVQGVIAIIQ
+288 TGDFVQGVISIIQ
-301 ERMEKTGGYTE
+301 ERMEKTGGYAE
-312 TAADRAAKANAR
+312 TAADRTAKANAR
-324 MVNAQLELGKQLSP
+324 MVNAQMELGKQLSP

-351 LGIIE
+351 LGMIE

-371 SKVIGVVAI
+371 AKVIGVVAV

-406 VALDKIELTMTKA
+406 VALDKTELTLTKA
-419 KTASLLV
+419 KTASLLL
-426 LRSALVPFQALY
+426 LRSALIPFQALY

-474 GVAIYGLVKASKE
+474 GIAIYGIVKAARE
-487 STEALKVQ
+487 SAKALEVQ
-495 SSASVLA
+495 SKASILASMRTRDLASV
-502 AMKARD
+502 
-508 LSSMQDDAAKSAVTQ
+508 QDEAAKSAVAQ
-523 KEKVQQLTRIVED
+523 KEKVQQLTKIVED
-536 NTKKTKDRME
+536 NTKKTKDRMD
-546 AAKQLRNI
+546 AAKQLQNI

-576 KDYIAM
+576 NDYIAM

-597 ENVSKQIDEQRAIE
+597 ENAAKQIDEAKAID
-611 AWRNGVSKRQR
+611 AWEKGIAKRNK
-622 IIKEQQQS
+622 IIKNQKEE
-630 MRQAAID
+630 MRTAASETHWYD
-637 GVGAGAAAFTPAS
+637 TWDNGMAARGELALNHAA
-650 VGNPYLKD
+650 VDK
-658 ANEGLKASKSQLEY
+658 SKSQLEY

-682 ISKALQDE
+682 INKALQEE
-690 NKWLH
+690 NKWLRD
-695 SYMNKNVSTA
+695 YLNKNVSTE
-705 AQLAALK
+705 AQLMAINDK
-712 DNDFGVGLSDTS
+712 DFGNSFGNDTS
-724 SSGGGTGKSG
+724 VNGKSG
-734 SGNVG
+734 KTGSGKVS
-739 SNTRTGTSHAT
+739 SNTTPKEA
-750 NSTADPATKLKTQ
+750 PATRLKNQ
-763 LDHELALKEQSYQQG
+763 LDHELALEEQSYQQG
-778 NITYKNYL
+778 DITYKTYL
-786 ADKETLQTAYYE
+786 ADKEALQTAYYE
-798 KLKSLYKKDSDEYNK
+798 KLKALYKKDSDEYNK

-818 AQTLAETM
+818 AKTLADTM

-846 KLKAAFYDPTS
+846 KLKAAFYDPTA

-882 SLYKEGTK
+882 TLYKEGTK
-890 EYERIQAER
+890 EFERIQAER
-899 DTKDE
+899 DAKDE

-925 RRQTLDEQEAEQK
+925 RKQSLAEQEAEQK

-951 YEQKMKSLD
+951 YKEKMKSLD

-966 KRLESKL
+966 KRLEAEL

-1002 AQNDKQMSDA
+1002 AQDNKEMSDA
-1012 AARGFDKAGLSEHPV
+1012 AARGFDKAGLSDHPV
-1027 TSPNGFTGA
+1027 ASPNGFTGT
-1036 QGFIGVAGT
+1036 QGIIGVAGT
-1045 IGTYLGAYAKLKKA
+1045 IGTYLGAYAKLKEA
-1059 KDKDLINDQEWAD
+1059 KNKDLINDQEWAD
-1072 AKEQLW
+1072 AKKQLW

-1084 LPDMAKAAWNT
+1084 LPDMAKAAWDT

-1116 MISKEYDQR
+1116 MISKEYEQR

-1132 SAKVQKLEKERD
+1132 SAKVEKLEKERD
-1144 KKLAAEKNKANKKAM
+1144 KKIAAEKNKANKKAM

-1202 GALQVATIKKQQQ
+1202 GAMQVATIKKQHQ
-1215 AQEAGYY
+1215 AEAAGYY

-1228 GSSYRREAGVVH
+1228 GNRYRREAGVVH

-1280 SRAMGAGGATVVSAP
+1280 SRAMGVGGATVVSAP

-1301 DNSELTDTLQQA
+1301 DNSELADTLRQA
-1313 RDTLEKLGSLIDGG
+1313 RDTLEKLGALIDGG

>member
-17 EQAKNK
+17 EQAKSK
-23 IRELEKS
+23 ITELEKR
-30 ISTIRADM
+30 ITTVRADM
-38 ARAADAGDWSKF
+38 DKAHKNKKWDDF
-50 NSLKKDLNQSTKELN
+50 NSSKKELDQRIKELN

-82 SSSIKEIKRTI
+82 SSSVKEIKRTI

-100 ASGNVARNSQEWK
+100 TSGSVARNKDDWK

-118 LGKAKSEL
+118 LERAKKELKKIGDINKGITKSE
-126 QQITNVNREVNKS
+126 
-139 DGWAWL
+139 GWSWL
-145 KKLNDIGFAITNFF
+145 KKLNDVGFAFTNFF
-159 GLEQGISGI
+159 GLEQGVSGI
-168 LSKVTSLAQESME
+168 ISKVASLAQESME
-181 VAKQAEGIEIAFR
+181 VAKQAEGIEIAFQ

-268 PKILDNLGLSAQK
+268 PKILDNLGISAQK
-281 IKEKTAE
+281 IKEKSAE

-301 ERMEKTGGYTE
+301 ERMEKTGDYVE
-312 TAADRAAKANAR
+312 TASDRAAKANAR
-324 MVNAQLELGKQLSP
+324 VVNAQLELGKQLAP
-338 IRAQMAGIFGKAK
+338 IRSQLAGVYGKVRM
-351 LGIIE
+351 GMME
-356 TITWIL
+356 TLTWIL
-362 KNRDTLLSL
+362 KNRSALFGLAKTL
-371 SKVIGVVAI
+371 GVVAT
-380 AIGGA
+380 AISVA
-385 RLADKLL
+385 ITLDKYYVIMQK
-392 TAELKINIIWQRVK
+392 LKAKWETINI
-406 VALDKIELTMTKA
+406 ALHKA
-419 KTASLLV
+419 YAATVLL
-426 LRSALVPFQALY
+426 LRSAVVSLKAAFAL
-438 ALITNGVKGYVAVMR
+438 LTRGVKGYTIVMQNAR
-453 AAKIANMTNPWTA
+453 MANMTNPWTA

-474 GVAIYGLVKASKE
+474 GIAIYGIVKAARE
-487 STEALKVQ
+487 SAKALEVQ
-495 SSASVLA
+495 SKASILASMRTRDLASV
-502 AMKARD
+502 
-508 LSSMQDDAAKSAVTQ
+508 QDEAAKSAVAQ
-523 KEKVQQLTRIVED
+523 KEKVQQLTKIVED
-536 NTKKTKDRME
+536 NTKKTKDRMD
-546 AAKQLRNI
+546 AAKQLQNI

-597 ENVSKQIDEQRAIE
+597 ENAAKQIDEAKAID
-611 AWRNGVSKRQR
+611 AWEKGIAKRNK
-622 IIKEQQQS
+622 IIKNQKEE
-630 MRQAAID
+630 MRKAASETHWYD
-637 GVGAGAAAFTPAS
+637 TWDNGMAARGELALNHAA
-650 VGNPYLKD
+650 VDK
-658 ANEGLKASKSQLEY
+658 SKSQLEY

-682 ISKALQDE
+682 INKALQEE
-690 NKWLH
+690 NKWLRD
-695 SYMNKNVSTA
+695 YLNKNVSTE
-705 AQLAALK
+705 AQLMAINDK
-712 DNDFGVGLSDTS
+712 DFGNSLGNDTS
-724 SSGGGTGKSG
+724 VNGKSG
-734 SGNVG
+734 KTGSGKVS
-739 SNTRTGTSHAT
+739 SNTTPKEA
-750 NSTADPATKLKTQ
+750 PATRLKNQ
-763 LDHELALKEQSYQQG
+763 LDHELALEEQSYQQG
-778 NITYKNYL
+778 DITYKTYL
-786 ADKETLQTAYYE
+786 ADKEALQTAYYE
-798 KLKSLYKKDSDEYNK
+798 KLKALYKKDSDEYNK

-818 AQTLAETM
+818 AKTLADTM

-846 KLKAAFYDPTS
+846 KLKAAFYDPTA

-882 SLYKEGTK
+882 TLYKEGTK
-890 EYERIQAER
+890 EFERIQAER
-899 DTKDE
+899 DAKDE

-925 RRQTLDEQEAEQK
+925 RKQSLAEQEAEQK

-951 YEQKMKSLD
+951 YKEKMKSLD

-966 KRLESKL
+966 KRLEAEL

-1002 AQNDKQMSDA
+1002 AQDNKEMSDA
-1012 AARGFDKAGLSEHPV
+1012 AARGFDKAGLSDHPV
-1027 TSPNGFTGA
+1027 ASPNGFTGT
-1036 QGFIGVAGT
+1036 QGIIGVAGT
-1045 IGTYLGAYAKLKKA
+1045 IGTYLGAYAKLREAKK
-1059 KDKDLINDQEWAD
+1059 KDLIDDQEWAD

-1084 LPDMAKAAWNT
+1084 LPDMAKAAWDT

-1116 MISKEYDQR
+1116 MISKEYEQR

-1132 SAKVQKLEKERD
+1132 SAKVEKLEKERD
-1144 KKLAAEKNKANKKAM
+1144 KKIAAEKNKANKKAM

-1202 GALQVATIKKQQQ
+1202 GAMQVATIKKQHQ
-1215 AQEAGYY
+1215 AEAAGYY

-1228 GSSYRREAGVVH
+1228 GNRYRREAGVVH
-1240 EGEFVANHNAVNNP
+1240 EGEFVANHNTVNNP

-1280 SRAMGAGGATVVSAP
+1280 SRAMGVGGATVVSAP

-1301 DNSELTDTLQQA
+1301 DNSELADTLRQA
-1313 RDTLEKLGSLIDGG
+1313 RDTLEKLGALIDGG

>member
-1 MADRI
+1 MADRT

-11 RIFLND
+11 KIFLND
-17 EQAKNK
+17 DQAKNK

-38 ARAADAGDWSKF
+38 SKAADAGDWSKF
-50 NSLKKDLNQSTKELN
+50 NSLKKELNQSTKELN

-77 LKNLS
+77 LNNLG

-126 QQITNVNREVNKS
+126 QQINTANKEINKS
-139 DGWAWL
+139 DGWTWL
-145 KKLNDIGFAITNFF
+145 KKLNDVGFAITNFF
-159 GLEQGISGI
+159 GLEQGVSGVI
-168 LSKVTSLAQESME
+168 SKVTSLAQESMD
-181 VAKQAEGIEIAFR
+181 VANQAEGIEIAFK
-194 RINKPGLLENLR
+194 RIDRPGLLANLR
-206 KETHNTVNDMQLM
+206 KETHGTINDMQLM

-259 LVDGMTRQS
+259 LVDGITRQS

-288 TGDFVQGVIAIIQ
+288 TGDFVQGVISIIQ
-301 ERMEKTGGYTE
+301 ERMEKTGGYAE
-312 TAADRAAKANAR
+312 TAADRTAKANAR
-324 MVNAQLELGKQLSP
+324 MVNAQMELGKQLSP

-351 LGIIE
+351 LGMIE

-371 SKVIGVVAI
+371 AKVIGVVAV

-406 VALDKIELTMTKA
+406 VALDKTELTLTKA
-419 KTASLLV
+419 KTASLLL
-426 LRSALVPFQALY
+426 LRSALIPFQALY

-474 GVAIYGLVKASKE
+474 GIAIYGIVKAARE
-487 STEALKVQ
+487 SAKALEVQ
-495 SSASVLA
+495 SKASILASMRTRDLASV
-502 AMKARD
+502 
-508 LSSMQDDAAKSAVTQ
+508 QDEAAKSAVAQ
-523 KEKVQQLTRIVED
+523 KEKVQQLTKIVED
-536 NTKKTKDRME
+536 NTKKTKDRMD
-546 AAKQLRNI
+546 AAKQLQNI

-576 KDYIAM
+576 TDYIAM

-597 ENVSKQIDEQRAIE
+597 ENAAKQIDEARAID
-611 AWRNGVSKRQR
+611 AWEKGIAKRNK
-622 IIKEQQQS
+622 IIKNQKEE
-630 MRQAAID
+630 MRKGASETHWYDTWDNGMAAR
-637 GVGAGAAAFTPAS
+637 GELALNHAA
-650 VGNPYLKD
+650 VDK
-658 ANEGLKASKSQLEY
+658 SKSQLEY

-682 ISKALQDE
+682 INKALQEE
-690 NKWLH
+690 NKWLRD
-695 SYMNKNVSTA
+695 YLNKNVSTE
-705 AQLAALK
+705 AQLMAINDK
-712 DNDFGVGLSDTS
+712 DFGNSLGNDTS
-724 SSGGGTGKSG
+724 VNGKSG
-734 SGNVG
+734 KTGSGKVS
-739 SNTRTGTSHAT
+739 SNTTPEEA
-750 NSTADPATKLKTQ
+750 PATRLKNQ
-763 LDHELALKEQSYQQG
+763 LDHELALEEQSYQQG
-778 NITYKNYL
+778 NITYKAYL
-786 ADKETLQTAYYE
+786 ADKEALQTAYYE
-798 KLKSLYKKDSDEYNK
+798 KLKALYKKDSDEYNK

-818 AQTLAETM
+818 AKTLADTM

-846 KLKAAFYDPTS
+846 KLKAAFYDPTA

-882 SLYKEGTK
+882 TLYKEGTK
-890 EYERIQAER
+890 EFERIQAER
-899 DTKDE
+899 DAKDE

-925 RRQTLDEQEAEQK
+925 RKQSLAEQEAEQK

-951 YEQKMKSLD
+951 YKEKMKSLD

-966 KRLESKL
+966 KRLEAEL

-1002 AQNDKQMSDA
+1002 AQDNKEMSDA
-1012 AARGFDKAGLSEHPV
+1012 AARGFDKAGLSDHPV
-1027 TSPNGFTGA
+1027 ASPNGFTGT
-1036 QGFIGVAGT
+1036 QGIIGVAGT
-1045 IGTYLGAYAKLKKA
+1045 IGTYLGAYAKLKEA
-1059 KDKDLINDQEWAD
+1059 KNKDLINDQEWAD
-1072 AKEQLW
+1072 AKKQLW

-1084 LPDMAKAAWNT
+1084 LPDMAKAAWDT

-1116 MISKEYDQR
+1116 MISKEYEQR

-1132 SAKVQKLEKERD
+1132 SAKVEKLEKERD
-1144 KKLAAEKNKANKKAM
+1144 KKIAAEKNKANKKAM

-1202 GALQVATIKKQQQ
+1202 GAMQVATIKKQHQ
-1215 AQEAGYY
+1215 AEAAGYY

-1228 GSSYRREAGVVH
+1228 GNRYRREAGVVH

-1280 SRAMGAGGATVVSAP
+1280 SRAMGVGGATVVSAP

-1301 DNSELTDTLQQA
+1301 DNSELAGTLQQA

>member
-6 QTFTT
+6 LTFTS

-17 EQAKNK
+17 DQAKNK
-23 IRELEKS
+23 IRELEKG

-38 ARAADAGDWSKF
+38 EKAADAGDWSKF
-50 NSLKKDLNQSTKELN
+50 NSLKKELNQSTKELN

-72 SVEHV
+72 SVAHV
-77 LKNLS
+77 LNNLS
-82 SSSIKEIKRTI
+82 STSIKEIKRTI

-100 ASGNVARNSQEWK
+100 ANGSVARNSHAWQ

-118 LGKAKSEL
+118 LERAKKEL
-126 QQITNVNREVNKS
+126 RNVNQANELVNKK
-139 DGWAWL
+139 DKWQWL
-145 KKLNDIGFAITNFF
+145 ENMNKIGFAITNFF

-168 LSKVTSLAQESME
+168 ISKVTSLAQESME
-181 VAKQAEGIEIAFR
+181 VAKQAEGIEIAFQ

-281 IKEKTAE
+281 IKEKSAE

-301 ERMEKTGGYTE
+301 ERMEKTGDYVE
-312 TAADRAAKANAR
+312 TAADRAAKANAG
-324 MVNAQLELGKQLSP
+324 MVNAQMELGKQLSP

-351 LGIIE
+351 LGMIE

-362 KNRDTLLSL
+362 KNRDTLFSL
-371 SKVIGVVAI
+371 ARVIGVVAI

-406 VALDKIELTMTKA
+406 VALDKTELTLTKA
-419 KTASLLV
+419 KTASLLL
-426 LRSALVPFQALY
+426 LRSALVPIQALY

-453 AAKIANMTNPWTA
+453 AARMANMTNPWTA

-474 GVAIYGLVKASKE
+474 GIAIYGIVKAARE
-487 STEALKVQ
+487 SAKALEVQ
-495 SSASVLA
+495 SKASILASMRTRDLASV
-502 AMKARD
+502 
-508 LSSMQDDAAKSAVTQ
+508 QDEAAKSAVAQ
-523 KEKVQQLTRIVED
+523 KEKVQQLTKIVED
-536 NTKKTKDRME
+536 NTKKTKDRMD
-546 AAKQLRNI
+546 AAKQLQNI

-597 ENVSKQIDEQRAIE
+597 ENASKQIDEARAID
-611 AWRNGVSKRQR
+611 AWEKGIAKRNK
-622 IIKEQQQS
+622 IINAQKEE
-630 MRQAAID
+630 MKKAASETHWYD
-637 GVGAGAAAFTPAS
+637 TWDNGMAARGELALNHAA
-650 VGNPYLKD
+650 VDK
-658 ANEGLKASKSQLEY
+658 SKSQLEY

-682 ISKALQDE
+682 INKALQEE

-695 SYMNKNVSTA
+695 DYLNKNVSTE
-705 AQLAALK
+705 AQLMAINDK
-712 DNDFGVGLSDTS
+712 DFGNSLGNDTS
-724 SSGGGTGKSG
+724 INGKSG
-734 SGNVG
+734 KTGSGKVT
-739 SNTRTGTSHAT
+739 SNKTHKE
-750 NSTADPATKLKTQ
+750 DPAARLKNQ
-763 LDHELALKEQSYQQG
+763 LDHELALEEQSYQQG
-778 NITYKNYL
+778 DITYKTYL
-786 ADKETLQTAYYE
+786 ADKEALQTAYYE
-798 KLKSLYKKDSDEYNK
+798 KLKALYKKDSDEYNK

-818 AQTLAETM
+818 AKTLADTM

-846 KLKAAFYDPTS
+846 KLKAAFYDPTA

-882 SLYKEGTK
+882 TLYKEGTK

-899 DTKDE
+899 DAKDE

-925 RRQTLDEQEAEQK
+925 RKQSLAEQEAEQK

-951 YEQKMKSLD
+951 YKEKMKSLD

-966 KRLESKL
+966 KRLETEL
-973 EALKAEYE
+973 ETLKAEYE

-1002 AQNDKQMSDA
+1002 VQDDKKMSDA
-1012 AARGFDKAGLSEHPV
+1012 AARGFDKAGLSDNPV
-1027 TSPNGFTGA
+1027 ASPNGFTGT
-1036 QGFIGVAGT
+1036 QGIIGVAGT
-1045 IGTYLGAYAKLKKA
+1045 IGTALGAFAKLREAKK
-1059 KDKDLINDQEWAD
+1059 KNLIDDQEWAE

-1084 LPDMAKAAWNT
+1084 LPDMAKAAWDT

-1132 SAKVQKLEKERD
+1132 SAKVEKLEKERD
-1144 KKLAAEKNKANKKAM
+1144 KKIAAEKNKANKKAM

-1202 GALQVATIKKQQQ
+1202 GAMQVATIKKQHQ
-1215 AQEAGYY
+1215 AEAAGYY

-1228 GSSYRREAGVVH
+1228 GSRYRREAGVVH

-1280 SRAMGAGGATVVSAP
+1280 SRAMGVGGATVVSAP

-1301 DNSELTDTLQQA
+1301 DNRELADTLRQA

>member
-1 MADRI
+1 MADRT

-11 RIFLND
+11 KIFLND
-17 EQAKNK
+17 DQAKNK

-38 ARAADAGDWSKF
+38 SKAADAGDWSKF
-50 NSLKKDLNQSTKELN
+50 NSLKKELNQSTKELN

-77 LKNLS
+77 LNNLG
-82 SSSIKEIKRTI
+82 SSSIKEIKRTV

-118 LGKAKSEL
+118 LDRAKQEL
-126 QQITNVNREVNKS
+126 RNVNQANELVNKK
-139 DGWAWL
+139 DKWQWL
-145 KKLNDIGFAITNFF
+145 ENMNKIGFAITNFF
-159 GLEQGISGI
+159 GLEQGISGVI
-168 LSKVTSLAQESME
+168 SKVTSLAQESMD
-181 VAKQAEGIEIAFR
+181 VAKQAEGIEIAFK
-194 RINKPGLLENLR
+194 RIDKPGLLANLR
-206 KETHNTVNDMQLM
+206 KETHDTINDMQLM

-288 TGDFVQGVIAIIQ
+288 TGDFVQGVISIIQ
-301 ERMEKTGGYTE
+301 ERMEKTGGYAE
-312 TAADRAAKANAR
+312 TAADRTAKANAR
-324 MVNAQLELGKQLSP
+324 MVNAQMELGKQLSP

-351 LGIIE
+351 LGMIE

-362 KNRDTLLSL
+362 KKRDTLLSL
-371 SKVIGVVAI
+371 AKVIGVVAV

-406 VALDKIELTMTKA
+406 VALDKTELTLTKA
-419 KTASLLV
+419 KTASLLL
-426 LRSALVPFQALY
+426 LRSALIPFQALY
-438 ALITNGVKGYVAVMR
+438 ALITNGVTGYVAVMR

-474 GVAIYGLVKASKE
+474 GIAIYGIVKAARE
-487 STEALKVQ
+487 SAKALEVQ
-495 SSASVLA
+495 SKASILASMRTRDLASV
-502 AMKARD
+502 
-508 LSSMQDDAAKSAVTQ
+508 QDEAVKSAVAQ
-523 KEKVQQLTRIVED
+523 KEKVQQLTKIVED
-536 NTKKTKDRME
+536 NTKKTKDRMD
-546 AAKQLRNI
+546 AAKQLQNI

-576 KDYIAM
+576 NDYIAM

-597 ENVSKQIDEQRAIE
+597 ENAAKQIDEARAID
-611 AWRNGVSKRQR
+611 AWEKGIAKRNK
-622 IIKEQQQS
+622 IIKNQKEE
-630 MRQAAID
+630 MRKAASETHWYD
-637 GVGAGAAAFTPAS
+637 TWDNGMAARGELALNHAA
-650 VGNPYLKD
+650 VDK
-658 ANEGLKASKSQLEY
+658 SKSQLEY

-682 ISKALQDE
+682 INKALQEE
-690 NKWLH
+690 NKWLRD
-695 SYMNKNVSTA
+695 YLNKNVSTE
-705 AQLAALK
+705 AQLMAINDK
-712 DNDFGVGLSDTS
+712 DFGNSLGNDTS
-724 SSGGGTGKSG
+724 VNGKSG
-734 SGNVG
+734 KTGSGKVS
-739 SNTRTGTSHAT
+739 SNTTPEEA
-750 NSTADPATKLKTQ
+750 PATRLKNQ
-763 LDHELALKEQSYQQG
+763 LDHELALEEQSYQQG
-778 NITYKNYL
+778 DITYKTYL
-786 ADKETLQTAYYE
+786 ADKEALQTAYYE
-798 KLKSLYKKDSDEYNK
+798 KLKALYKKDSDEYNK

-818 AQTLAETM
+818 AKTLADTM

-846 KLKAAFYDPTS
+846 KLKAAFYDPTA

-882 SLYKEGTK
+882 TLYKEGTK
-890 EYERIQAER
+890 EFERIQAER
-899 DTKDE
+899 DAKDE

-925 RRQTLDEQEAEQK
+925 RKQSLAEQEAEQK

-951 YEQKMKSLD
+951 YKEKMKSLD

-966 KRLESKL
+966 KRLEAEL

-1002 AQNDKQMSDA
+1002 AQDNKEMSDA
-1012 AARGFDKAGLSEHPV
+1012 AARGFDKAGLSDHPV
-1027 TSPNGFTGA
+1027 ASPNGFTGT
-1036 QGFIGVAGT
+1036 QGIIGVAGT
-1045 IGTYLGAYAKLKKA
+1045 IGTYLGAYAKLKEA
-1059 KDKDLINDQEWAD
+1059 KNKDLINDQEWAD
-1072 AKEQLW
+1072 AKKQLW

-1084 LPDMAKAAWNT
+1084 LPDMAKAAWDT

-1116 MISKEYDQR
+1116 MISKEYEQR

-1132 SAKVQKLEKERD
+1132 SAKVEKLEKERD
-1144 KKLAAEKNKANKKAM
+1144 KKIAAEKNKANKKAM

-1202 GALQVATIKKQQQ
+1202 GAMQVATIKKQHQ
-1215 AQEAGYY
+1215 AEAAGYY

-1228 GSSYRREAGVVH
+1228 GNRYRREAGVVH

-1280 SRAMGAGGATVVSAP
+1280 SRAMGVGGATVVSAP

-1301 DNSELTDTLQQA
+1301 DNSELADTLRQA
-1313 RDTLEKLGSLIDGG
+1313 RDTLEKLGALIDGG

>member
-1 MADRI
+1 MADRT

-11 RIFLND
+11 KIFLND
-17 EQAKNK
+17 DQAKNK

-38 ARAADAGDWSKF
+38 SKAADAGDWSKF
-50 NSLKKDLNQSTKELN
+50 NSLKKELNQSTKELN

-77 LKNLS
+77 LNNLG

-126 QQITNVNREVNKS
+126 QQINTANKEINKS
-139 DGWAWL
+139 DGWTWL
-145 KKLNDIGFAITNFF
+145 KKLNDVGFAITNFF
-159 GLEQGISGI
+159 GLEQGVSGVI
-168 LSKVTSLAQESME
+168 SKVTSLAQESMD
-181 VAKQAEGIEIAFR
+181 VAKQAEGIEIAFK
-194 RINKPGLLENLR
+194 RIDKPGLLANLR
-206 KETHNTVNDMQLM
+206 KETHDTINDMQLM

-259 LVDGMTRQS
+259 LVDGITRQS

-288 TGDFVQGVIAIIQ
+288 TGDFVQGVISIIQ
-301 ERMEKTGGYTE
+301 ERMEKTGGYAE
-312 TAADRAAKANAR
+312 TAADRTAKANAR
-324 MVNAQLELGKQLSP
+324 MVNAQMELGKQLSP

-351 LGIIE
+351 LGMIE

-371 SKVIGVVAI
+371 AKVIGVVAV

-406 VALDKIELTMTKA
+406 VALDKTELTLTKA
-419 KTASLLV
+419 KTASLLL
-426 LRSALVPFQALY
+426 LRSALIPFQALY

-474 GVAIYGLVKASKE
+474 GIAIYGIVKAARE
-487 STEALKVQ
+487 SAKALEVQ
-495 SSASVLA
+495 SKASILASMRTRDLASV
-502 AMKARD
+502 
-508 LSSMQDDAAKSAVTQ
+508 QDEAAKSAVAQ
-523 KEKVQQLTRIVED
+523 KEKVQQLTKIVED
-536 NTKKTKDRME
+536 NTKKTKDRMD
-546 AAKQLRNI
+546 AAKQLQNI

-576 KDYIAM
+576 TDYIAM

-597 ENVSKQIDEQRAIE
+597 ENAAKQIDEARAID
-611 AWRNGVSKRQR
+611 AWEKGIAKRNK
-622 IIKEQQQS
+622 IIKNQKEE
-630 MRQAAID
+630 MRKGASETHWYDTWDNGMAAR
-637 GVGAGAAAFTPAS
+637 GELALNHAA
-650 VGNPYLKD
+650 VDK
-658 ANEGLKASKSQLEY
+658 SKSQLEY

-682 ISKALQDE
+682 INKALQEE
-690 NKWLH
+690 NKWLRD
-695 SYMNKNVSTA
+695 YLNKNVSTE
-705 AQLAALK
+705 AQLMAINDK
-712 DNDFGVGLSDTS
+712 DFGNSLGNDTS
-724 SSGGGTGKSG
+724 VNGKSG
-734 SGNVG
+734 KTGSGKVS
-739 SNTRTGTSHAT
+739 SNTTPEEA
-750 NSTADPATKLKTQ
+750 PATRLKNQ
-763 LDHELALKEQSYQQG
+763 LDHELALEEQSYQQG
-778 NITYKNYL
+778 NITYKAYL
-786 ADKETLQTAYYE
+786 ADKEALQTAYYE
-798 KLKSLYKKDSDEYNK
+798 KLKALYKKDSDEYNK

-818 AQTLAETM
+818 AKTLADTM

-846 KLKAAFYDPTS
+846 KLKAAFYDPTA

-882 SLYKEGTK
+882 TLYKEGTK
-890 EYERIQAER
+890 EFERIQAER
-899 DTKDE
+899 DAKDE

-925 RRQTLDEQEAEQK
+925 RKQSLAEQEAEQK

-951 YEQKMKSLD
+951 YKEKMKSLD

-966 KRLESKL
+966 KRLEAEL

-1002 AQNDKQMSDA
+1002 AQDNKEMSDA
-1012 AARGFDKAGLSEHPV
+1012 AARGFDKAGLSDHPV
-1027 TSPNGFTGA
+1027 ASPNGFTGT
-1036 QGFIGVAGT
+1036 QGIIGVAGT
-1045 IGTYLGAYAKLKKA
+1045 IGTYLGAYAKLKEA
-1059 KDKDLINDQEWAD
+1059 KNKDLINDQEWAD
-1072 AKEQLW
+1072 AKKQLW

-1084 LPDMAKAAWNT
+1084 LPDMAKAAWDT

-1116 MISKEYDQR
+1116 MISKEYEQR

-1132 SAKVQKLEKERD
+1132 SAKVEKLEKERD
-1144 KKLAAEKNKANKKAM
+1144 KKIAAEKNKANKKAM

-1202 GALQVATIKKQQQ
+1202 GAMQVATIKKQHQ
-1215 AQEAGYY
+1215 AEAAGYY

-1228 GSSYRREAGVVH
+1228 GNRYRREAGVVH

-1280 SRAMGAGGATVVSAP
+1280 SRAMGVGGATVVSAP

-1301 DNSELTDTLQQA
+1301 DNSELAGTLQQA

>member
-17 EQAKNK
+17 EQAKSK
-23 IRELEKS
+23 ITELEKR
-30 ISTIRADM
+30 ITTVRADM
-38 ARAADAGDWSKF
+38 DKAHKNKKWDDF
-50 NSLKKDLNQSTKELN
+50 NSSKKELDQRIKELN

-82 SSSIKEIKRTI
+82 SSSVKEIKRTI

-100 ASGNVARNSQEWK
+100 TSGSVARNKDDWK

-118 LGKAKSEL
+118 LERAKKELKKIGDINKGITKSE
-126 QQITNVNREVNKS
+126 
-139 DGWAWL
+139 GWSWL
-145 KKLNDIGFAITNFF
+145 KKLNDVGFAFTNFF
-159 GLEQGISGI
+159 GLEQGVSGI
-168 LSKVTSLAQESME
+168 ISKVASLAQESME
-181 VAKQAEGIEIAFR
+181 VAKQAEGIEIAFQ

-268 PKILDNLGLSAQK
+268 PKILDNLGISAQK
-281 IKEKTAE
+281 IKEKSAE

-301 ERMEKTGGYTE
+301 ERMEKTGDYVE

-324 MVNAQLELGKQLSP
+324 VVNAQLELGKQLAP
-338 IRAQMAGIFGKAK
+338 IRSQLAGVYGKVRM
-351 LGIIE
+351 GMME
-356 TITWIL
+356 TLTWIL
-362 KNRDTLLSL
+362 KNRSALFGLAKTL
-371 SKVIGVVAI
+371 GVVAT
-380 AIGGA
+380 AISVA
-385 RLADKLL
+385 ITLDKYYVIMQK
-392 TAELKINIIWQRVK
+392 LKAKWETINI
-406 VALDKIELTMTKA
+406 ALHKA
-419 KTASLLV
+419 YAATVLL
-426 LRSALVPFQALY
+426 LRSAVVSLKAAFAL
-438 ALITNGVKGYVAVMR
+438 LTRGVKGYTIVMQNAR
-453 AAKIANMTNPWTA
+453 MANMTNPWTA

-474 GVAIYGLVKASKE
+474 GIAIYGIVKAARE
-487 STEALKVQ
+487 SAKALEVQ
-495 SSASVLA
+495 SKASILASMRTRDLASV
-502 AMKARD
+502 
-508 LSSMQDDAAKSAVTQ
+508 QDEAAKSAVAQ
-523 KEKVQQLTRIVED
+523 KEKVQQLTKIVED
-536 NTKKTKDRME
+536 NTKKTKDRMD
-546 AAKQLRNI
+546 AAKQLQNI

-576 KDYIAM
+576 TDYIAM

-597 ENVSKQIDEQRAIE
+597 ENAAKQIDEARAID
-611 AWRNGVSKRQR
+611 AWEKGIAKRNK
-622 IIKEQQQS
+622 IIKNQKEE
-630 MRQAAID
+630 MRKAASETHWYD
-637 GVGAGAAAFTPAS
+637 TWDNGMAARGELALNHAA
-650 VGNPYLKD
+650 VDK
-658 ANEGLKASKSQLEY
+658 SKSQLEY

-682 ISKALQDE
+682 INKALQE
-690 NKWLH
+690 EVKWLRD
-695 SYMNKNVSTA
+695 YLNKNVSTE
-705 AQLAALK
+705 AQLMAINDK
-712 DNDFGVGLSDTS
+712 DFGNSLGNDTS
-724 SSGGGTGKSG
+724 VNGKSG
-734 SGNVG
+734 KTGSGKVS
-739 SNTRTGTSHAT
+739 SNTTPEEA
-750 NSTADPATKLKTQ
+750 PATRLKNQ
-763 LDHELALKEQSYQQG
+763 LDHELALEEQSYQQG
-778 NITYKNYL
+778 NITYKTYL
-786 ADKETLQTAYYE
+786 ADKEALQTAYYE
-798 KLKSLYKKDSDEYNK
+798 KLKALYKKDSDEYNK

-818 AQTLAETM
+818 AKTLADTM

-846 KLKAAFYDPTS
+846 KLKAAFYDPTA

-882 SLYKEGTK
+882 TLYKEGTK
-890 EYERIQAER
+890 EFERIQAER
-899 DTKDE
+899 DAKDE

-925 RRQTLDEQEAEQK
+925 RKQSLAEQEAEQK

-951 YEQKMKSLD
+951 YKEKMKSLD

-966 KRLESKL
+966 KRLEAEL

-1002 AQNDKQMSDA
+1002 AQDNKEMSDA
-1012 AARGFDKAGLSEHPV
+1012 AARGFDKAGLSDHPV
-1027 TSPNGFTGA
+1027 ASPNGFTGT
-1036 QGFIGVAGT
+1036 QGIIGVAGT
-1045 IGTYLGAYAKLKKA
+1045 IGTYLGAYAKLKEA
-1059 KDKDLINDQEWAD
+1059 KNKDLINDQEWAD
-1072 AKEQLW
+1072 AKKQLW

-1084 LPDMAKAAWNT
+1084 LPDMAKAAWDT

-1116 MISKEYDQR
+1116 MISKEYEQR

-1132 SAKVQKLEKERD
+1132 SAKVEKLEKERD
-1144 KKLAAEKNKANKKAM
+1144 KKIAAEKNKANKKAM

-1202 GALQVATIKKQQQ
+1202 GAMQVATIKKQHQ
-1215 AQEAGYY
+1215 AEAAGYY

-1228 GSSYRREAGVVH
+1228 GNRYRREAGVVH

-1280 SRAMGAGGATVVSAP
+1280 SRAMGVGGATVVSAP

-1301 DNSELTDTLQQA
+1301 DNSELAGTLQQA

-1327 ITANVSMENFK
+1327 ITANVSMEDFK

>member
-1 MADRI
+1 MADRT

-11 RIFLND
+11 KIFLND
-17 EQAKNK
+17 DQAKNK

-38 ARAADAGDWSKF
+38 SKAADAGDWSKF
-50 NSLKKDLNQSTKELN
+50 NSLKKELNQSTKELN

-77 LKNLS
+77 LNNLG

-126 QQITNVNREVNKS
+126 QQINTANKEINKS
-139 DGWAWL
+139 DGWTWL
-145 KKLNDIGFAITNFF
+145 KKLNDVGFAITNFF
-159 GLEQGISGI
+159 GLEQGVSGVI
-168 LSKVTSLAQESME
+168 SKVTSLAQESMD
-181 VAKQAEGIEIAFR
+181 VAKQAEGIEIAFK
-194 RINKPGLLENLR
+194 RIDKPGLLANLR
-206 KETHNTVNDMQLM
+206 KETHDTINDMQLM

-259 LVDGMTRQS
+259 LVDGITRQS

-288 TGDFVQGVIAIIQ
+288 TGDFVQGVISIIQ
-301 ERMEKTGGYTE
+301 ERMEKTGGYAE
-312 TAADRAAKANAR
+312 TAADRTAKANAR
-324 MVNAQLELGKQLSP
+324 MVNAQMELGKQLSP

-351 LGIIE
+351 LGMIE

-371 SKVIGVVAI
+371 AKVIGVVAV

-406 VALDKIELTMTKA
+406 VALDKTELTLTKA
-419 KTASLLV
+419 KTASLLL
-426 LRSALVPFQALY
+426 LRSALIPFQALY

-474 GVAIYGLVKASKE
+474 GIAIYGIVKAARE
-487 STEALKVQ
+487 SAKALEVQ
-495 SSASVLA
+495 SKASILASMRTRDLASV
-502 AMKARD
+502 
-508 LSSMQDDAAKSAVTQ
+508 QDEAAKSAVAQ
-523 KEKVQQLTRIVED
+523 KEKVQQLTKIVED
-536 NTKKTKDRME
+536 NTKKTKDRMD
-546 AAKQLRNI
+546 AAKQLQNI

-567 KYRSNTKAI
+567 KYRSNIKAI
-576 KDYIAM
+576 NDYIAM

-597 ENVSKQIDEQRAIE
+597 ENAAKQIDEAKAID
-611 AWRNGVSKRQR
+611 AWEKGIAKRNK
-622 IIKEQQQS
+622 IIKNQKEE
-630 MRQAAID
+630 MRKAASETHWYD
-637 GVGAGAAAFTPAS
+637 TWDNGMAARGELALNHAA
-650 VGNPYLKD
+650 VDK
-658 ANEGLKASKSQLEY
+658 SKSQLEY

-682 ISKALQDE
+682 INKALQEE
-690 NKWLH
+690 NKWLRD
-695 SYMNKNVSTA
+695 YLNKNVSTE
-705 AQLAALK
+705 AQLMAINDK
-712 DNDFGVGLSDTS
+712 DFGNSFGNDTS
-724 SSGGGTGKSG
+724 VNGKSG
-734 SGNVG
+734 KTGSGKVS
-739 SNTRTGTSHAT
+739 SNTTPKEA
-750 NSTADPATKLKTQ
+750 PATRLKNQ
-763 LDHELALKEQSYQQG
+763 LDHELALEEQSYQQG
-778 NITYKNYL
+778 DITYKTYL
-786 ADKETLQTAYYE
+786 ADKEALQTAYYE
-798 KLKSLYKKDSDEYNK
+798 KLKALYKKDSDEYNK

-818 AQTLAETM
+818 AKTLADTM

-846 KLKAAFYDPTS
+846 KLKAAFYDPTA

-882 SLYKEGTK
+882 TLYKEGTK
-890 EYERIQAER
+890 EFERIQAER
-899 DTKDE
+899 DAKDE

-925 RRQTLDEQEAEQK
+925 RKQSLAEQEAEQK

-951 YEQKMKSLD
+951 YKEKMKSLD

-966 KRLESKL
+966 KRLEAEL

-1002 AQNDKQMSDA
+1002 AQDNKEMSDA
-1012 AARGFDKAGLSEHPV
+1012 AARGFDKAGLSDHTV
-1027 TSPNGFTGA
+1027 ASPNGFTGT
-1036 QGFIGVAGT
+1036 QGIIGVAGT
-1045 IGTYLGAYAKLKKA
+1045 IGTYLGAYAKLKEA
-1059 KDKDLINDQEWAD
+1059 KNKDLINDQEWAD

-1084 LPDMAKAAWNT
+1084 LPDMAKAAWDT

-1144 KKLAAEKNKANKKAM
+1144 KKIAAEKNKANKKAM

-1202 GALQVATIKKQQQ
+1202 GAMQVATIKKQHQ
-1215 AQEAGYY
+1215 AEAAGYY

-1228 GSSYRREAGVVH
+1228 GNRYRREAGVVH

-1280 SRAMGAGGATVVSAP
+1280 SRAMGVGGATVVSAP

-1301 DNSELTDTLQQA
+1301 DNSELADTLRQA

>member
-11 RIFLND
+11 KIFLND
-17 EQAKNK
+17 DQAKNK

-38 ARAADAGDWSKF
+38 SKAADAGDWSKF
-50 NSLKKDLNQSTKELN
+50 NSLKKELNQSTKELN

-77 LKNLS
+77 LNNLG

-93 SAINKEL
+93 SAINKEM

-113 FLTEQ
+113 FLAEQ
-118 LGKAKSEL
+118 LDRAKKEL
-126 QQITNVNREVNKS
+126 RNVNQANELVNKK
-139 DGWAWL
+139 DKWQWL
-145 KKLNDIGFAITNFF
+145 ENINKIGFAITNFF
-159 GLEQGISGI
+159 GLEQGVSGVI
-168 LSKVTSLAQESME
+168 SKVTSLAQESMD
-181 VAKQAEGIEIAFR
+181 VAKQAEGIEIAFK
-194 RINKPGLLENLR
+194 RIDRPGLLANLR
-206 KETHNTVNDMQLM
+206 KETHGTINDMQLM

-288 TGDFVQGVIAIIQ
+288 TGDFVQGVISIIQ
-301 ERMEKTGGYTE
+301 ERMEKTGGYAE

-324 MVNAQLELGKQLSP
+324 MVNAQMELGKQLSP
-338 IRAQMAGIFGKAK
+338 IRAEMAGIFGKAK
-351 LGIIE
+351 LGMIE

-362 KNRDTLLSL
+362 KNRDTLFSL
-371 SKVIGVVAI
+371 AKVIGVVAV

-385 RLADKLL
+385 RIADKLL
-392 TAELKINIIWQRVK
+392 TAELKINIVWQRVK
-406 VALDKIELTMTKA
+406 VAIDKIELTLTKA
-419 KTASLLV
+419 KTASLLL
-426 LRSALVPFQALY
+426 LRSALIPFQALY
-438 ALITNGVKGYVAVMR
+438 ARITNGVKGYVAVMR

-487 STEALKVQ
+487 SAKALEVQ
-495 SSASVLA
+495 SKASILA
-502 AMKARD
+502 AMRARD
-508 LSSMQDDAAKSAVTQ
+508 LSNIQDEAAKSAITQ
-523 KEKVQQLTRIVED
+523 KEKVQQLTKIVED
-536 NTKKTKDRME
+536 NTKKTKDRMD
-546 AAKQLRNI
+546 AAKQLQNI

-576 KDYIAM
+576 NDYIAM

-597 ENVSKQIDEQRAIE
+597 ENAAKQIDEARAID
-611 AWRNGVSKRQR
+611 AWEKGIAKRNK
-622 IIKEQQQS
+622 IIKNQKEE
-630 MRQAAID
+630 MRKAASETHWYD
-637 GVGAGAAAFTPAS
+637 TWDNGMAARGELAVNHAA
-650 VGNPYLKD
+650 VDK
-658 ANEGLKASKSQLEY
+658 SKSQLEY

-682 ISKALQDE
+682 INKALQEE
-690 NKWLH
+690 NKWLRD
-695 SYMNKNVSTA
+695 YLNKNVSTE
-705 AQLAALK
+705 AQLMAINDK
-712 DNDFGVGLSDTS
+712 DFGNSLGNDTS
-724 SSGGGTGKSG
+724 VNGKSG
-734 SGNVG
+734 KTGSGKVS
-739 SNTRTGTSHAT
+739 SNTTPEEA
-750 NSTADPATKLKTQ
+750 PATRLKNQ
-763 LDHELALKEQSYQQG
+763 LDHELALEEQSYQQG
-778 NITYKNYL
+778 NITYKAYL
-786 ADKETLQTAYYE
+786 ADKEALQTAYYE
-798 KLKSLYKKDSDEYNK
+798 KLKALYKKDSDEYNK

-818 AQTLAETM
+818 AKTLADTM

-846 KLKAAFYDPTS
+846 KLKAAFYDPTA

-882 SLYKEGTK
+882 TLYKEGTK
-890 EYERIQAER
+890 EFERIQAER
-899 DTKDE
+899 DAKDE

-925 RRQTLDEQEAEQK
+925 RKQSLAEQEAEQK

-951 YEQKMKSLD
+951 YKEKMKSLD

-966 KRLESKL
+966 KRLEAEL

-1002 AQNDKQMSDA
+1002 AQDNKEMSDA
-1012 AARGFDKAGLSEHPV
+1012 AARGFDKAGLSDHTV
-1027 TSPNGFTGA
+1027 ASPNGFTGT
-1036 QGFIGVAGT
+1036 QGMIGVAGT
-1045 IGTYLGAYAKLKKA
+1045 IGTYLGAYAKLKEA
-1059 KDKDLINDQEWAD
+1059 KNKDLINDQEWAD
-1072 AKEQLW
+1072 AKKQLW
-1078 KNLWNN
+1078 KNLWDN
-1084 LPDMAKAAWNT
+1084 LPDMAKAAWDT

-1144 KKLAAEKNKANKKAM
+1144 KKIAAEKNKANKKAM

-1202 GALQVATIKKQQQ
+1202 GAMQVATIKKQHQ
-1215 AQEAGYY
+1215 AESAGYY

-1228 GSSYRREAGVVH
+1228 GNRYRREAGVVH

-1280 SRAMGAGGATVVSAP
+1280 SRAMGVGGATVVSAP

-1301 DNSELTDTLQQA
+1301 DNSELADTLRQA
-1313 RDTLEKLGSLIDGG
+1313 RDTLEKLGSLLDGG

-1345 QIQKNK
+1345 HIQNNK

>member
-17 EQAKNK
+17 EQAKSK
-23 IRELEKS
+23 ITELEKR
-30 ISTIRADM
+30 ITTIRADM
-38 ARAADAGDWSKF
+38 DKAHKNKKWDDF
-50 NSLKKDLNQSTKELN
+50 NSLKKELDQRTKELN

-82 SSSIKEIKRTI
+82 SSSVKEIKRTI

-100 ASGNVARNSQEWK
+100 TSGSVARNKDDWK

-118 LGKAKSEL
+118 LERAKKELKKIGDINKGITKSE
-126 QQITNVNREVNKS
+126 
-139 DGWAWL
+139 GWSWL
-145 KKLNDIGFAITNFF
+145 KKLNDVGFAFTNFF
-159 GLEQGISGI
+159 GLEQGVSGI
-168 LSKVTSLAQESME
+168 ISKVASLAQESME
-181 VAKQAEGIEIAFR
+181 VAKQAEGIEIAFQ

-268 PKILDNLGLSAQK
+268 PKILDNLGISAQK
-281 IKEKTAE
+281 IKEKSAE

-301 ERMEKTGGYTE
+301 ERMEKTGDYVE
-312 TAADRAAKANAR
+312 TAADRSAKANAR
-324 MVNAQLELGKQLSP
+324 VVNAQLELGKQLAP
-338 IRAQMAGIFGKAK
+338 IRSQLAGVYGKVRM
-351 LGIIE
+351 GMME
-356 TITWIL
+356 TLTWIL
-362 KNRDTLLSL
+362 KNRSALFGLAKTL
-371 SKVIGVVAI
+371 GVVAT
-380 AIGGA
+380 AISVA
-385 RLADKLL
+385 ITLDKYYVIMQK
-392 TAELKINIIWQRVK
+392 LKAKWETINI
-406 VALDKIELTMTKA
+406 ALHKA
-419 KTASLLV
+419 YAATVLL
-426 LRSALVPFQALY
+426 LRSAVVSLKAAFAL
-438 ALITNGVKGYVAVMR
+438 LTRGVKGYTIVMQNAR
-453 AAKIANMTNPWTA
+453 MANMTNPWTA
-466 LATVLSVV
+466 LATVISVV

-508 LSSMQDDAAKSAVTQ
+508 LSGIQDEAAKSAVTQ
-523 KEKVQQLTRIVED
+523 KEKVQQLTKIVED
-536 NTKKTKDRME
+536 NTKKTKDRMD
-546 AAKQLRNI
+546 AAKQLQNI

-576 KDYIAM
+576 NDYIAM

-597 ENVSKQIDEQRAIE
+597 ENAAKQIDEAKAID
-611 AWRNGVSKRQR
+611 AWEKGIAKRNK
-622 IIKEQQQS
+622 IIKNQKEE
-630 MRQAAID
+630 MRKAASETHWYD
-637 GVGAGAAAFTPAS
+637 TWDNGMAARGELALNHAA
-650 VGNPYLKD
+650 VDK
-658 ANEGLKASKSQLEY
+658 SKSQLEY

-682 ISKALQDE
+682 INKALQEE
-690 NKWLH
+690 NKWLRD
-695 SYMNKNVSTA
+695 YLNKNVSTE
-705 AQLAALK
+705 AQLMAINDK
-712 DNDFGVGLSDTS
+712 DFGNSLGNDISVN
-724 SSGGGTGKSG
+724 GKSG
-734 SGNVG
+734 KTGSGKVS
-739 SNTRTGTSHAT
+739 SNTIPEEA
-750 NSTADPATKLKTQ
+750 PATRLKNQ
-763 LDHELALKEQSYQQG
+763 LDHELALEEQSYQQG
-778 NITYKNYL
+778 DITYKTYL
-786 ADKETLQTAYYE
+786 ADKEALQTAYYE
-798 KLKSLYKKDSDEYNK
+798 KLKALYKKDSDEYNK

-818 AQTLAETM
+818 AKTLADTM

-846 KLKAAFYDPTS
+846 KLKAAFYDPTA

-882 SLYKEGTK
+882 TLYKEGTK
-890 EYERIQAER
+890 EFERIQAER
-899 DTKDE
+899 DAKDE

-925 RRQTLDEQEAEQK
+925 RKQSLAEQEAEQK

-951 YEQKMKSLD
+951 YKEKMKSLD

-966 KRLESKL
+966 KRLEAEL

-1002 AQNDKQMSDA
+1002 TQDNKEMSDA
-1012 AARGFDKAGLSEHPV
+1012 AARGFDKAGLSDNPV
-1027 TSPNGFTGA
+1027 ASPNGFTGT
-1036 QGFIGVAGT
+1036 QGIIGVAGT
-1045 IGTYLGAYAKLKKA
+1045 IGTALRAFAKLKEA
-1059 KDKDLINDQEWAD
+1059 KDKDLINDQEWTD

-1084 LPDMAKAAWNT
+1084 LPDMAKAAWDT

-1116 MISKEYDQR
+1116 MISKEYEQR

-1132 SAKVQKLEKERD
+1132 SAKVEKLEKERD
-1144 KKLAAEKNKANKKAM
+1144 KKIAAEKNKANKKAM

-1202 GALQVATIKKQQQ
+1202 GAMQVATIKKQHQ
-1215 AQEAGYY
+1215 AEAAGYY

-1228 GSSYRREAGVVH
+1228 GSRYRREAGVVH

-1280 SRAMGAGGATVVSAP
+1280 SRAMGVGGATVVSAP

-1301 DNSELTDTLQQA
+1301 DNSELADTLRQA

>member
-6 QTFTT
+6 LTFTS

-17 EQAKNK
+17 DQAKNK
-23 IRELEKS
+23 IRELEKG

-38 ARAADAGDWSKF
+38 EKAADAGDWSKF
-50 NSLKKDLNQSTKELN
+50 NSLKKELNQSTKELN

-72 SVEHV
+72 SVAHV
-77 LKNLS
+77 LNNLS
-82 SSSIKEIKRTI
+82 STSIKEIKRTI

-100 ASGNVARNSQEWK
+100 ANGSVARNSHAWQ

-118 LGKAKSEL
+118 LERAKKEL
-126 QQITNVNREVNKS
+126 RNVNQANELVNKK
-139 DGWAWL
+139 DKWQWL
-145 KKLNDIGFAITNFF
+145 ENMNKIGFAITNFF

-168 LSKVTSLAQESME
+168 ISKVTSLAQESME
-181 VAKQAEGIEIAFR
+181 VAKQAEGIEIAFQ

-281 IKEKTAE
+281 IKEKSAE

-301 ERMEKTGGYTE
+301 ERMEKTGDYVE
-312 TAADRAAKANAR
+312 TAADRAAKANAG
-324 MVNAQLELGKQLSP
+324 MVNAQMELGKQLSP

-351 LGIIE
+351 LGMIE

-362 KNRDTLLSL
+362 KNRDTLFSL
-371 SKVIGVVAI
+371 ARVIGVVAI

-406 VALDKIELTMTKA
+406 VALDKTELTLTKA
-419 KTASLLV
+419 KTASLLL
-426 LRSALVPFQALY
+426 LRSALVPIQALY

-453 AAKIANMTNPWTA
+453 AARMANMTNPWTA

-474 GVAIYGLVKASKE
+474 GIAIYGIVKAARE
-487 STEALKVQ
+487 SAKALEVQ
-495 SSASVLA
+495 SKASILASMRTRDLASV
-502 AMKARD
+502 
-508 LSSMQDDAAKSAVTQ
+508 QDEAAKSAVAQ
-523 KEKVQQLTRIVED
+523 KEKVQQLTKIVED
-536 NTKKTKDRME
+536 NTKKTKDRMD
-546 AAKQLRNI
+546 AAKQLQNI

-576 KDYIAM
+576 NDYIAM

-597 ENVSKQIDEQRAIE
+597 ENAAKQIDEARAID
-611 AWRNGVSKRQR
+611 AWEKGIAKRNK
-622 IIKEQQQS
+622 IIKNQKEE
-630 MRQAAID
+630 MRKAASETHWYD
-637 GVGAGAAAFTPAS
+637 TWDNGMAARGELALNHAA
-650 VGNPYLKD
+650 VDK
-658 ANEGLKASKSQLEY
+658 SKSQLEY

-682 ISKALQDE
+682 INKALQEE
-690 NKWLH
+690 NKWLRD
-695 SYMNKNVSTA
+695 YLNKNVSTE
-705 AQLAALK
+705 AQLMAINDK
-712 DNDFGVGLSDTS
+712 DFGNSLGNDTS
-724 SSGGGTGKSG
+724 VNGKSG
-734 SGNVG
+734 KTGSGKVS
-739 SNTRTGTSHAT
+739 SNTTPEEA
-750 NSTADPATKLKTQ
+750 PATRLKNQ
-763 LDHELALKEQSYQQG
+763 LDHELALEEQSYQQG
-778 NITYKNYL
+778 NITYKTYL
-786 ADKETLQTAYYE
+786 ADKEALQTAYYE
-798 KLKSLYKKDSDEYNK
+798 KLKALYKKDSDEYNK

-818 AQTLAETM
+818 AKTLADTM

-846 KLKAAFYDPTS
+846 KLKAAFYDPTA

-882 SLYKEGTK
+882 TLYKEGTK
-890 EYERIQAER
+890 EFERIQAER
-899 DTKDE
+899 DAKDE

-925 RRQTLDEQEAEQK
+925 RKQSLAEQEAEQK

-951 YEQKMKSLD
+951 YKEKMKSLD

-966 KRLESKL
+966 KRLEAEL

-1002 AQNDKQMSDA
+1002 AQDNKEMSDA
-1012 AARGFDKAGLSEHPV
+1012 AARGFDKAGLSDHPV
-1027 TSPNGFTGA
+1027 ASPNGFTGT
-1036 QGFIGVAGT
+1036 QGMIGVAGT
-1045 IGTYLGAYAKLKKA
+1045 IGTYLGAYAKLKEA
-1059 KDKDLINDQEWAD
+1059 KNKDLINDQEWAD

-1078 KNLWNN
+1078 KELWNN
-1084 LPDMAKAAWNT
+1084 LPDMAKAAWDT

-1144 KKLAAEKNKANKKAM
+1144 KKIAAEKNKANKKAM

-1186 VGHILAP
+1186 IGHILAP

-1202 GALQVATIKKQQQ
+1202 GAMQVATIKKQHQ
-1215 AQEAGYY
+1215 AEAAGYY

-1228 GSSYRREAGVVH
+1228 GNRYRREAGVVH

-1280 SRAMGAGGATVVSAP
+1280 SRAMGVGGATVVSAP

-1301 DNSELTDTLQQA
+1301 DNSELADTLRQA

>member
-1 MADRI
+1 MADRT

-11 RIFLND
+11 KIFLND
-17 EQAKNK
+17 DQAKNK

-38 ARAADAGDWSKF
+38 SKAADAGDWSKF
-50 NSLKKDLNQSTKELN
+50 NSLKKELNQSTKELN

-77 LKNLS
+77 LNNLG
-82 SSSIKEIKRTI
+82 SSSIKEIKRTV

-118 LGKAKSEL
+118 LDRAKQEL
-126 QQITNVNREVNKS
+126 RNVNQANELVNKK
-139 DGWAWL
+139 DKWQWL
-145 KKLNDIGFAITNFF
+145 ENMNKIGFAITNFF
-159 GLEQGISGI
+159 GLEQGVSGVI
-168 LSKVTSLAQESME
+168 SKVTSLAQESMD
-181 VAKQAEGIEIAFR
+181 VAKQAEGIEIAFK
-194 RINKPGLLENLR
+194 RIDKPGLLANLR
-206 KETHNTVNDMQLM
+206 KETHDTINDMQLM

-288 TGDFVQGVIAIIQ
+288 TGDFVQGVISIIQ
-301 ERMEKTGGYTE
+301 ERMEKTGGYAE
-312 TAADRAAKANAR
+312 TAADRTAKANAR
-324 MVNAQLELGKQLSP
+324 MVNAQMELGKQLSP

-351 LGIIE
+351 LGMIE
-356 TITWIL
+356 AITWIL

-371 SKVIGVVAI
+371 AKVIGVVAV

-385 RLADKLL
+385 RIADKLL

-406 VALDKIELTMTKA
+406 VALDKTELTLTKA
-419 KTASLLV
+419 KTASLLL
-426 LRSALVPFQALY
+426 LRSALIPFQALY

-474 GVAIYGLVKASKE
+474 GIAIYGIVKAARE
-487 STEALKVQ
+487 SAKALEVQ
-495 SSASVLA
+495 SKASILASMRTRDLASV
-502 AMKARD
+502 
-508 LSSMQDDAAKSAVTQ
+508 QDEAAKSAVAQ
-523 KEKVQQLTRIVED
+523 KEKVQQLTKIVED
-536 NTKKTKDRME
+536 NTKKTKDRMD
-546 AAKQLRNI
+546 AAKQLQNI

-576 KDYIAM
+576 TDYIAM

-597 ENVSKQIDEQRAIE
+597 ENAAKQIDEARAID
-611 AWRNGVSKRQR
+611 AWEKGIAKRNK
-622 IIKEQQQS
+622 IIKNQKEE
-630 MRQAAID
+630 MRKAASETHWYD
-637 GVGAGAAAFTPAS
+637 TWDNGMAARGELALNHAA
-650 VGNPYLKD
+650 VDK
-658 ANEGLKASKSQLEY
+658 SKSQLEY

-682 ISKALQDE
+682 INKALQEE
-690 NKWLH
+690 NKWLRD
-695 SYMNKNVSTA
+695 YLNKNVSTE
-705 AQLAALK
+705 AQLMAINDK
-712 DNDFGVGLSDTS
+712 DFGNSLGNDTS
-724 SSGGGTGKSG
+724 VNGKSG
-734 SGNVG
+734 KTGSGKVS
-739 SNTRTGTSHAT
+739 SNTTPEEA
-750 NSTADPATKLKTQ
+750 PATRLKNQ
-763 LDHELALKEQSYQQG
+763 LDHELALEEQSYQQG
-778 NITYKNYL
+778 NITYKTYL
-786 ADKETLQTAYYE
+786 ADKEALQTAYYE
-798 KLKSLYKKDSDEYNK
+798 KLKALYKKDSDEYNK

-818 AQTLAETM
+818 AKTLADTM

-846 KLKAAFYDPTS
+846 KLKAAFYDPTA

-882 SLYKEGTK
+882 TLYKEGTK
-890 EYERIQAER
+890 EFERIQAER
-899 DTKDE
+899 DAKDE

-925 RRQTLDEQEAEQK
+925 RKQSLAEQEAEQK

-951 YEQKMKSLD
+951 YKEKMKSLD

-966 KRLESKL
+966 KRLEAEL

-1002 AQNDKQMSDA
+1002 AQDNKEMSDA
-1012 AARGFDKAGLSEHPV
+1012 AARGFDKAGLSDHPV
-1027 TSPNGFTGA
+1027 ASPNGFTGT
-1036 QGFIGVAGT
+1036 QGIIGVAGT
-1045 IGTYLGAYAKLKKA
+1045 IGTYLGAYAKLKEA
-1059 KDKDLINDQEWAD
+1059 KNKDLINDQEWAD
-1072 AKEQLW
+1072 AKKQLW

-1084 LPDMAKAAWNT
+1084 LPDMAKAAWDT

-1116 MISKEYDQR
+1116 MISKEYEQR

-1132 SAKVQKLEKERD
+1132 SAKVEKLEKERD
-1144 KKLAAEKNKANKKAM
+1144 KKIAAEKNKANKKAM

-1202 GALQVATIKKQQQ
+1202 GAMQVATIKKQHQ
-1215 AQEAGYY
+1215 AEAAGYY

-1228 GSSYRREAGVVH
+1228 GNRYRREAGVVH
-1240 EGEFVANHNAVNNP
+1240 EGEFVANHNTVNNP

-1280 SRAMGAGGATVVSAP
+1280 SRAMGVGGATVVSAP

-1301 DNSELTDTLQQA
+1301 DNSELADTLRQA
-1313 RDTLEKLGSLIDGG
+1313 RDTLEKLGALIDGG

>member
-17 EQAKNK
+17 EQAKSK
-23 IRELEKS
+23 ITELEKR
-30 ISTIRADM
+30 ITTVRADM
-38 ARAADAGDWSKF
+38 DKAHKNKKWDDF
-50 NSLKKDLNQSTKELN
+50 NSSKKELDQRIKELN

-82 SSSIKEIKRTI
+82 SSSVKEIKRTI

-100 ASGNVARNSQEWK
+100 TSGSVARNKDDWK

-118 LGKAKSEL
+118 LERAKKELKKIGDINKGITKSE
-126 QQITNVNREVNKS
+126 
-139 DGWAWL
+139 GWSWL
-145 KKLNDIGFAITNFF
+145 KKLNDVGFAFTNFF
-159 GLEQGISGI
+159 GLEQGVSGI
-168 LSKVTSLAQESME
+168 ISKVASLAQESME
-181 VAKQAEGIEIAFR
+181 VAKQAEGIEIAFQ

-268 PKILDNLGLSAQK
+268 PKILDNLGISAQK
-281 IKEKTAE
+281 IKEKSAE

-301 ERMEKTGGYTE
+301 ERMEKTGDYVE

-324 MVNAQLELGKQLSP
+324 VVNAQLELGKQLAP
-338 IRAQMAGIFGKAK
+338 IRSQLAGVYGKVRM
-351 LGIIE
+351 GMME
-356 TITWIL
+356 TLTWIL
-362 KNRDTLLSL
+362 KNRSALFGLAKTL
-371 SKVIGVVAI
+371 GVVAT
-380 AIGGA
+380 AISVA
-385 RLADKLL
+385 ITLDKYYVIMQK
-392 TAELKINIIWQRVK
+392 LKAKWETINI
-406 VALDKIELTMTKA
+406 ALHKA
-419 KTASLLV
+419 YAATVLL
-426 LRSALVPFQALY
+426 LRSAVVSLKAAFAL
-438 ALITNGVKGYVAVMR
+438 LTRGVKGYTIVMQNAR
-453 AAKIANMTNPWTA
+453 MANMTNPWTA

-474 GVAIYGLVKASKE
+474 GIAIYGIVKAARE
-487 STEALKVQ
+487 SAKALEVQ
-495 SSASVLA
+495 SKASILASMRTRDLASV
-502 AMKARD
+502 
-508 LSSMQDDAAKSAVTQ
+508 QDEAAKSAVAQ
-523 KEKVQQLTRIVED
+523 KEKVQQLTKIVED
-536 NTKKTKDRME
+536 NTKKTKDRMD
-546 AAKQLRNI
+546 AAKQLQNI

-576 KDYIAM
+576 NDYIAM

-597 ENVSKQIDEQRAIE
+597 ENAAKQIDEARAID
-611 AWRNGVSKRQR
+611 AWEKGIAKRNK
-622 IIKEQQQS
+622 IIKNQKEE
-630 MRQAAID
+630 MRKAASETHWYD
-637 GVGAGAAAFTPAS
+637 TWDNGMAARGELALNHAA
-650 VGNPYLKD
+650 VDK
-658 ANEGLKASKSQLEY
+658 SKSQLEY

-682 ISKALQDE
+682 INKALQEE
-690 NKWLH
+690 NKWLRD
-695 SYMNKNVSTA
+695 YLNKNVSTE
-705 AQLAALK
+705 AQLMAINDK
-712 DNDFGVGLSDTS
+712 DFGNSLGNETS
-724 SSGGGTGKSG
+724 VNGKSG
-734 SGNVG
+734 KTGSGKVS
-739 SNTRTGTSHAT
+739 SNTTPEEA
-750 NSTADPATKLKTQ
+750 PATRLKNQ
-763 LDHELALKEQSYQQG
+763 LDHELALEEQSYQQG
-778 NITYKNYL
+778 NITYKTYL
-786 ADKETLQTAYYE
+786 ADKEALQTAYYE
-798 KLKSLYKKDSDEYNK
+798 KLKALYKKDSDEYNK

-818 AQTLAETM
+818 AKTLADTM

-846 KLKAAFYDPTS
+846 KLKAAFYDPTA

-882 SLYKEGTK
+882 TLYKEGTK
-890 EYERIQAER
+890 EFERIQAER
-899 DTKDE
+899 DAKDE

-925 RRQTLDEQEAEQK
+925 RKQSLAEQEAEQK

-951 YEQKMKSLD
+951 YKEKMKSLD

-966 KRLESKL
+966 KRLEAEL

-1002 AQNDKQMSDA
+1002 AQDNKEMSDA
-1012 AARGFDKAGLSEHPV
+1012 AARGFDKAGLSDHPV
-1027 TSPNGFTGA
+1027 ASPNGFTGT
-1036 QGFIGVAGT
+1036 QGMIGVAGT
-1045 IGTYLGAYAKLKKA
+1045 IGTYLGAYAKLKEA
-1059 KDKDLINDQEWAD
+1059 KNKDLINDQEWAD

-1084 LPDMAKAAWNT
+1084 LPDMAKAAWDT

-1144 KKLAAEKNKANKKAM
+1144 KKIAAEKNKANKKAM

-1202 GALQVATIKKQQQ
+1202 GAMQVATIKKQHQ
-1215 AQEAGYY
+1215 AEAAGYY

-1228 GSSYRREAGVVH
+1228 GNRYRREAGVVH

-1280 SRAMGAGGATVVSAP
+1280 SRAMGVGGATVVSAP

-1301 DNSELTDTLQQA
+1301 DNSELADTLRQA
-1313 RDTLEKLGSLIDGG
+1313 RDTLEKLGALIDGG

>member
-17 EQAKNK
+17 EQAKSK
-23 IRELEKS
+23 ITELGKR
-30 ISTIRADM
+30 ITTVRADM
-38 ARAADAGDWSKF
+38 DKAHKNKKWDDF
-50 NSLKKDLNQSTKELN
+50 NSLKKELDQRTKELN

-82 SSSIKEIKRTI
+82 SSSVKEIKRTI

-100 ASGNVARNSQEWK
+100 TSGSVARNTDDWK

-118 LGKAKSEL
+118 LERAKKELKKIGDINKGITKSE
-126 QQITNVNREVNKS
+126 
-139 DGWAWL
+139 GWSWL
-145 KKLNDIGFAITNFF
+145 KKLNNVGFAFTNFF
-159 GLEQGISGI
+159 GLEQGVSGI
-168 LSKVTSLAQESME
+168 ISKVASLAQESME
-181 VAKQAEGIEIAFR
+181 VAKQAEGIEIAFQ

-268 PKILDNLGLSAQK
+268 PKILDNLGISAQK
-281 IKEKTAE
+281 IKEKSAE

-301 ERMEKTGGYTE
+301 ERMEKTGDYVE
-312 TAADRAAKANAR
+312 TAADRSAKANAR
-324 MVNAQLELGKQLSP
+324 VVNAQLELGKQLAP
-338 IRAQMAGIFGKAK
+338 IRSQLAGVYGKVRM
-351 LGIIE
+351 GMME
-356 TITWIL
+356 TLTWIL
-362 KNRDTLLSL
+362 KNRSALFGLAKTL
-371 SKVIGVVAI
+371 GVVAT
-380 AIGGA
+380 AISVA
-385 RLADKLL
+385 ITLDKYYVIMQK
-392 TAELKINIIWQRVK
+392 LKAKWETINI
-406 VALDKIELTMTKA
+406 ALHKA
-419 KTASLLV
+419 YAATVLL
-426 LRSALVPFQALY
+426 LRSAVVSLKAAFAL
-438 ALITNGVKGYVAVMR
+438 LTRGVKGYTIVMQNAR
-453 AAKIANMTNPWTA
+453 MANMTNPWTA
-466 LATVLSVV
+466 LATVISVV

-508 LSSMQDDAAKSAVTQ
+508 LSGIQKDAAKSAVTQ
-523 KEKVQQLTRIVED
+523 KEKVQQLTKIVED
-536 NTKKTKDRME
+536 NTKKTKDRMD
-546 AAKQLRNI
+546 AAKQLQNI

-576 KDYIAM
+576 TDYIAM

-597 ENVSKQIDEQRAIE
+597 ENAAKQIDEAKAID
-611 AWRNGVSKRQR
+611 AWEKGIAKRNK
-622 IIKEQQQS
+622 IIKNQKEE
-630 MRQAAID
+630 MRKAASETHWYD
-637 GVGAGAAAFTPAS
+637 TWDNGMAARGELALNHAA
-650 VGNPYLKD
+650 VDK
-658 ANEGLKASKSQLEY
+658 SKSQLEY

-682 ISKALQDE
+682 INKALQEE
-690 NKWLH
+690 NKWLRD
-695 SYMNKNVSTA
+695 YLNKNVSTE
-705 AQLAALK
+705 AQLMAINDK
-712 DNDFGVGLSDTS
+712 DFGNSLGNDTS
-724 SSGGGTGKSG
+724 VNGKSG
-734 SGNVG
+734 KTGSGKVS
-739 SNTRTGTSHAT
+739 SNTIPEEA
-750 NSTADPATKLKTQ
+750 PATRLKNQ
-763 LDHELALKEQSYQQG
+763 LDHELALEEQSYQQG
-778 NITYKNYL
+778 DITYKTYL
-786 ADKETLQTAYYE
+786 ADKEALQTAYYE
-798 KLKSLYKKDSDEYNK
+798 KLKALYKKDSDEYNK

-818 AQTLAETM
+818 AKTLADTM

-846 KLKAAFYDPTS
+846 KLKAAFYDPTA

-882 SLYKEGTK
+882 TLYKEGTK
-890 EYERIQAER
+890 EFERIQAER
-899 DTKDE
+899 DAKDE

-925 RRQTLDEQEAEQK
+925 RKQSLAEQEAEQK

-951 YEQKMKSLD
+951 YKEKMKSLD

-966 KRLESKL
+966 KRLEAEL

-1002 AQNDKQMSDA
+1002 TQDNKEMSDA
-1012 AARGFDKAGLSEHPV
+1012 AARGFDKAGLSDNPV
-1027 TSPNGFTGA
+1027 ASPNGFTGT
-1036 QGFIGVAGT
+1036 QGIIGVAGT
-1045 IGTYLGAYAKLKKA
+1045 IGTALRAFAKLKEA
-1059 KDKDLINDQEWAD
+1059 KDKDLINDQEWTD

-1078 KNLWNN
+1078 KELWNN
-1084 LPDMAKAAWNT
+1084 LPDMAKAAWDT

-1116 MISKEYDQR
+1116 MISKEYEQR

-1132 SAKVQKLEKERD
+1132 SAKVEKLEKERD
-1144 KKLAAEKNKANKKAM
+1144 KKIAAEKNKANKKAM

-1186 VGHILAP
+1186 IGHILAP

-1202 GALQVATIKKQQQ
+1202 GAMQVATIKKQHQ
-1215 AQEAGYY
+1215 AESAGYY

-1228 GSSYRREAGVVH
+1228 GSRYRREAGVVH

-1280 SRAMGAGGATVVSAP
+1280 SRAMGVGGATVVSAP

-1301 DNSELTDTLQQA
+1301 DNSELADTLRQA

>member
-17 EQAKNK
+17 EQAKSK
-23 IRELEKS
+23 ITELEKR
-30 ISTIRADM
+30 ITTVRADM
-38 ARAADAGDWSKF
+38 DKAHKNKKWDDF
-50 NSLKKDLNQSTKELN
+50 NSSKKELDQRIKELN

-82 SSSIKEIKRTI
+82 SSSVKEIKRTI

-100 ASGNVARNSQEWK
+100 TSGSVARNKDDWK

-118 LGKAKSEL
+118 LERAKKELKKIGDINKGITKSE
-126 QQITNVNREVNKS
+126 
-139 DGWAWL
+139 GWSWL
-145 KKLNDIGFAITNFF
+145 KKLNDVGFAFTNFF
-159 GLEQGISGI
+159 GLEQGVSGI
-168 LSKVTSLAQESME
+168 ISKVASLAQESME
-181 VAKQAEGIEIAFR
+181 VAKQAEGIEIAFQ

-268 PKILDNLGLSAQK
+268 PKILDNLGISAQK
-281 IKEKTAE
+281 IKEKSAE

-301 ERMEKTGGYTE
+301 ERMEKTGDYVE

-324 MVNAQLELGKQLSP
+324 VVNAQLELGKQLAP
-338 IRAQMAGIFGKAK
+338 IRSQLAGVYGKVRM
-351 LGIIE
+351 GMME
-356 TITWIL
+356 TLTWIL
-362 KNRDTLLSL
+362 KNRSALFGLAKTL
-371 SKVIGVVAI
+371 GVVAT
-380 AIGGA
+380 AISVA
-385 RLADKLL
+385 ITLDKYYVIMQK
-392 TAELKINIIWQRVK
+392 LKAKWETINI
-406 VALDKIELTMTKA
+406 ALHKA
-419 KTASLLV
+419 YAATVLL
-426 LRSALVPFQALY
+426 LRSAVVSLKAAFAL
-438 ALITNGVKGYVAVMR
+438 LTRGVKGYTIVMQNAR
-453 AAKIANMTNPWTA
+453 MANMTNPWTA

-474 GVAIYGLVKASKE
+474 GIAIYGIVKAARE
-487 STEALKVQ
+487 SAKALEVQ
-495 SSASVLA
+495 SKASILASMRTRDLASV
-502 AMKARD
+502 
-508 LSSMQDDAAKSAVTQ
+508 QDEAAKSAVAQ
-523 KEKVQQLTRIVED
+523 KEKVQQLTKIVED
-536 NTKKTKDRME
+536 NTKKTKDRMD
-546 AAKQLRNI
+546 AAKQLQNI

-576 KDYIAM
+576 TDYIAM

-597 ENVSKQIDEQRAIE
+597 ENAAKQIDEARAID
-611 AWRNGVSKRQR
+611 AWEKGIAKRNK
-622 IIKEQQQS
+622 IIKNQKEE
-630 MRQAAID
+630 MRKGASETHWYDTWDNGMAAR
-637 GVGAGAAAFTPAS
+637 GELALNHAA
-650 VGNPYLKD
+650 VDK
-658 ANEGLKASKSQLEY
+658 SKSQLEY

-682 ISKALQDE
+682 INKALQEE
-690 NKWLH
+690 NKWLRD
-695 SYMNKNVSTA
+695 YLNKNVSTE
-705 AQLAALK
+705 AQLMAINDK
-712 DNDFGVGLSDTS
+712 DFGNSLGNDTS
-724 SSGGGTGKSG
+724 VNGKSG
-734 SGNVG
+734 KTGSGKVS
-739 SNTRTGTSHAT
+739 SNTTPEEA
-750 NSTADPATKLKTQ
+750 PATRLKNQ
-763 LDHELALKEQSYQQG
+763 LDHELALEEQSYQQG
-778 NITYKNYL
+778 NITYKAYL
-786 ADKETLQTAYYE
+786 ADKEALQTAYYE
-798 KLKSLYKKDSDEYNK
+798 KLKALYKKDSDEYNK

-818 AQTLAETM
+818 AKTLADTM

-846 KLKAAFYDPTS
+846 KLKAAFYDPTA

-882 SLYKEGTK
+882 TLYKEGTK
-890 EYERIQAER
+890 EFERIQAER
-899 DTKDE
+899 DAKDE

-925 RRQTLDEQEAEQK
+925 RKQSLAEQEAEQK

-951 YEQKMKSLD
+951 YKEKMKSLD

-966 KRLESKL
+966 KRLEAEL

-1002 AQNDKQMSDA
+1002 AQDNKEMSDA
-1012 AARGFDKAGLSEHPV
+1012 AARGFDKAGLSDHPV
-1027 TSPNGFTGA
+1027 ASPNGFTGT
-1036 QGFIGVAGT
+1036 QGIIGVAGT
-1045 IGTYLGAYAKLKKA
+1045 IGTYLGAYAKLKEA
-1059 KDKDLINDQEWAD
+1059 KNKDLINDQEWAD
-1072 AKEQLW
+1072 AKKQLW

-1084 LPDMAKAAWNT
+1084 LPDMAKAAWDT

-1116 MISKEYDQR
+1116 MISKEYEQR

-1132 SAKVQKLEKERD
+1132 SAKVEKLEKERD
-1144 KKLAAEKNKANKKAM
+1144 KKIAAEKNKANKKAM

-1202 GALQVATIKKQQQ
+1202 GAMQVATIKKQHQ
-1215 AQEAGYY
+1215 AEAAGYY

-1228 GSSYRREAGVVH
+1228 GNRYRREAGVVH

-1280 SRAMGAGGATVVSAP
+1280 SRAMGVGGATVVSAP

-1301 DNSELTDTLQQA
+1301 DNSELAGTLQQA

>member
-1 MADRI
+1 MADKTS
-6 QTFTT
+6 TFTT

-17 EQAKNK
+17 GQAKTK
-23 IRELEKS
+23 ITELEKR
-30 ISTIRADM
+30 ITTIRSDM
-38 ARAADAGDWSKF
+38 AKAADAGDWSKF
-50 NSLKKDLNQSTKELN
+50 NTLKKDLNQTTKELG

-72 SVEHV
+72 SIDHV
-77 LKNLS
+77 LQHLATS
-82 SSSIKEIKRTI
+82 SVKEIKRTI

-100 ASGNVARNSQEWK
+100 ASGTVARNSQEWK

-118 LGKAKSEL
+118 LGRAKKE
-126 QQITNVNREVNKS
+126 
-139 DGWAWL
+139 L
-145 KKLNDIGFAITNFF
+145 KKIYDINEGVSKRDKWQWLENMNKIGFAITNFF

-168 LSKVTSLAQESME
+168 ISKVTSLAQESME

-219 QQAVKFANFDLPVEQ
+219 QQAVKFSNFDLPVEQ

-281 IKEKTAE
+281 IKEKSAE

-301 ERMEKTGGYTE
+301 ERMEKTGDYVE
-312 TAADRAAKANAR
+312 TAADRAAKANAG
-324 MVNAQLELGKQLSP
+324 MVNAQMELGKQLSP

-351 LGIIE
+351 LGMIE

-362 KNRDTLLSL
+362 KNRDTLFSL
-371 SKVIGVVAI
+371 ARVIGVVAI

-406 VALDKIELTMTKA
+406 VALDKTELTLTKA
-419 KTASLLV
+419 KTASLLL
-426 LRSALVPFQALY
+426 LRSALVPIQALY

-453 AAKIANMTNPWTA
+453 AARMANMTNPWTA

-474 GVAIYGLVKASKE
+474 GIAIYGIVKAWKE
-487 STEALKVQ
+487 SAKALEVQ
-495 SSASVLA
+495 SKASILASMRTRDLASV
-502 AMKARD
+502 
-508 LSSMQDDAAKSAVTQ
+508 QDEAAKSAVTQ
-523 KEKVQQLTRIVED
+523 KEKVQQLTKIVED
-536 NTKKTKDRME
+536 NTKKTKDRMN
-546 AAKQLRNI
+546 AAKQLQNI

-597 ENVSKQIDEQRAIE
+597 ENASKQIDEARAIE
-611 AWRNGVSKRQR
+611 AWEKGIARRNK
-622 IIKEQQQS
+622 IIKAQEEEMKKAGS
-630 MRQAAID
+630 ETHWYDIWDNGMAAR
-637 GVGAGAAAFTPAS
+637 GELALNHAA
-650 VGNPYLKD
+650 VDK
-658 ANEGLKASKSQLEY
+658 SKSQLEY

-682 ISKALQDE
+682 INKALREE

-695 SYMNKNVSTA
+695 DYLNKNVSTE
-705 AQLAALK
+705 AQLMAINDK
-712 DNDFGVGLSDTS
+712 DFGNSLGNDTS
-724 SSGGGTGKSG
+724 VNGKSG
-734 SGNVG
+734 KTGNDKVT
-739 SNTRTGTSHAT
+739 SNTTPEE
-750 NSTADPATKLKTQ
+750 DPAARLKNQ
-763 LDHELALKEQSYQQG
+763 LDHELALEEQSCQQG
-778 NITYKNYL
+778 DITYKTYL
-786 ADKETLQTAYYE
+786 ADKEALQTAYYE
-798 KLKSLYKKDSDEYNK
+798 KLKALYKKDSDEYNK

-818 AQTLAETM
+818 AKTLADTM

-832 TEEGYERERQTVAA
+832 TEEGYERERQAVAA
-846 KLKAAFYDPTS
+846 KLKAAFYDPTA

-865 LDEALFK
+865 LDEDLFK

-882 SLYKEGTK
+882 SLYHKGTK

-899 DTKDE
+899 DAKDE
-904 ERRQKRQQEW
+904 ERRQKRQQVW
-914 LESYNRFKGQF
+914 MESYNRFKGQF
-925 RRQTLDEQEAEQK
+925 RKLTLVEQEAEQK

-951 YEQKMKSLD
+951 YKEKMKSLD

-966 KRLESKL
+966 KRLETEL
-973 EALKAEYE
+973 ETLKAEYE

-1002 AQNDKQMSDA
+1002 AQDDKKMSDA
-1012 AARGFDKAGLSEHPV
+1012 AARGFDKAGLSDNPV
-1027 TSPNGFTGA
+1027 ASPNGFTGE
-1036 QGFIGVAGT
+1036 QGIIGVAGT
-1045 IGTYLGAYAKLKKA
+1045 IGTYMTAYARLKKA
-1059 KDKDLINDQEWAD
+1059 KEDNLIDDREWAE

-1078 KNLWNN
+1078 QNLWNR
-1084 LPDMAKAAWNT
+1084 LPDMAKSAWDT
-1095 IQTFGQADVAYTQAN
+1095 MQTFGQADVAYTQAN

-1144 KKLAAEKNKANKKAM
+1144 KKIAAEKNKANKKAM

-1178 KSAAAIPM
+1178 KSAAAIPY
-1186 VGHILAP
+1186 VGYILAP
-1193 IAAAAALAY
+1193 VAAAAALAY
-1202 GALQVATIKKQQQ
+1202 GALQVATIKKQHQ
-1215 AQEAGYY
+1215 AEAAGYY

-1228 GSSYRREAGVVH
+1228 GNRYRREAGVVH

-1280 SRAMGAGGATVVSAP
+1280 SRAMGVGGATVVSAP

-1301 DNSELTDTLQQA
+1301 DNSELADTLRQA

>member
-17 EQAKNK
+17 EQAKSK
-23 IRELEKS
+23 ITELEKR
-30 ISTIRADM
+30 ITTVRADM
-38 ARAADAGDWSKF
+38 DKAHKNKKWDDF
-50 NSLKKDLNQSTKELN
+50 NSSKKELDQRIKELN

-82 SSSIKEIKRTI
+82 SSSVKEIKRTI

-100 ASGNVARNSQEWK
+100 TSGSVARNKDDWK

-118 LGKAKSEL
+118 LERAKKELKKIGDINKGITKSE
-126 QQITNVNREVNKS
+126 
-139 DGWAWL
+139 GWSWL
-145 KKLNDIGFAITNFF
+145 KKLNDVGFAFTNFF
-159 GLEQGISGI
+159 GLEQGVSGI
-168 LSKVTSLAQESME
+168 ISKVASLAQESME
-181 VAKQAEGIEIAFR
+181 VAKQAEGIEIAFQ

-268 PKILDNLGLSAQK
+268 PKILDNLGISAQK
-281 IKEKTAE
+281 IKEKSAE

-301 ERMEKTGGYTE
+301 ERMEKTGDYVE

-324 MVNAQLELGKQLSP
+324 VVNAQLELGKQLAP
-338 IRAQMAGIFGKAK
+338 IRSQLAGVYGKVRM
-351 LGIIE
+351 GMME
-356 TITWIL
+356 TLTWIL
-362 KNRDTLLSL
+362 KNRSALFGLAKTL
-371 SKVIGVVAI
+371 GVVAT
-380 AIGGA
+380 AISVA
-385 RLADKLL
+385 ITLDKYYVIMQK
-392 TAELKINIIWQRVK
+392 LKAKWETINI
-406 VALDKIELTMTKA
+406 ALHKA
-419 KTASLLV
+419 YAATVLL
-426 LRSALVPFQALY
+426 LRSAVVSLKAAFAL
-438 ALITNGVKGYVAVMR
+438 LTRGVKGYTIVMQNAR
-453 AAKIANMTNPWTA
+453 MANMTNPWTA

-474 GVAIYGLVKASKE
+474 GIAIYGIVKAARE
-487 STEALKVQ
+487 SAKALEVQ
-495 SSASVLA
+495 SKASILASMRTRDLASV
-502 AMKARD
+502 
-508 LSSMQDDAAKSAVTQ
+508 QDEAVKSAVAQ
-523 KEKVQQLTRIVED
+523 KEKVQQLTKIVED
-536 NTKKTKDRME
+536 NTKKMKDRMD
-546 AAKQLRNI
+546 AAKQLQNI

-576 KDYIAM
+576 NDYIAM

-597 ENVSKQIDEQRAIE
+597 ENAAKQIDEARAID
-611 AWRNGVSKRQR
+611 AWEKGIAKRNK
-622 IIKEQQQS
+622 IIKNQKEE
-630 MRQAAID
+630 MRKAASETHWYD
-637 GVGAGAAAFTPAS
+637 TWDNGMAARGELALNHAA
-650 VGNPYLKD
+650 VDK
-658 ANEGLKASKSQLEY
+658 SKSQLEY

-682 ISKALQDE
+682 INKALQEE
-690 NKWLH
+690 NKWLRD
-695 SYMNKNVSTA
+695 YLNKNVSTE
-705 AQLAALK
+705 AQLMAINDK
-712 DNDFGVGLSDTS
+712 DFGNSLGNDTS
-724 SSGGGTGKSG
+724 VNGKSG
-734 SGNVG
+734 KTGSGKVS
-739 SNTRTGTSHAT
+739 SNTTPEEA
-750 NSTADPATKLKTQ
+750 PATRLKNQ
-763 LDHELALKEQSYQQG
+763 LDHELALEEQSYQQG
-778 NITYKNYL
+778 DITYKTYL
-786 ADKETLQTAYYE
+786 ADKEALQTAYYE
-798 KLKSLYKKDSDEYNK
+798 KLKALYKKDSDEYNK

-818 AQTLAETM
+818 AKTLADTM

-846 KLKAAFYDPTS
+846 KLKAAFYDPTA

-882 SLYKEGTK
+882 TLYKEGTK
-890 EYERIQAER
+890 EFERIQAER
-899 DTKDE
+899 DAKDE

-925 RRQTLDEQEAEQK
+925 RKQSLAEQEAEQK

-951 YEQKMKSLD
+951 YKEKMKSLD

-966 KRLESKL
+966 KRLEAEL

-1002 AQNDKQMSDA
+1002 AQDNKEMSDA
-1012 AARGFDKAGLSEHPV
+1012 AARGFDKAGLSDHPV
-1027 TSPNGFTGA
+1027 ASPNGFTGT
-1036 QGFIGVAGT
+1036 QGIIGVAGT
-1045 IGTYLGAYAKLKKA
+1045 IGTYLGAYAKLKEA
-1059 KDKDLINDQEWAD
+1059 KNKDLINDQEWAD
-1072 AKEQLW
+1072 AKKQLW

-1084 LPDMAKAAWNT
+1084 LPDMAKAAWDT

-1116 MISKEYDQR
+1116 MISKEYEQR

-1132 SAKVQKLEKERD
+1132 SAKVEKLEKERD
-1144 KKLAAEKNKANKKAM
+1144 KKIAAEKNKANKKAM

-1202 GALQVATIKKQQQ
+1202 GAMQVATIKKQHQ
-1215 AQEAGYY
+1215 AEAAGYY

-1228 GSSYRREAGVVH
+1228 GNRYRREAGVVH

-1280 SRAMGAGGATVVSAP
+1280 SRAMGVGGATVVSAP

-1301 DNSELTDTLQQA
+1301 DNSELADTLRQA
-1313 RDTLEKLGSLIDGG
+1313 RDTLEKLGALIDGG

>member
-17 EQAKNK
+17 EQAKSK
-23 IRELEKS
+23 ITELEKR
-30 ISTIRADM
+30 ITTVRADM
-38 ARAADAGDWSKF
+38 DKAHKNKKWDDF
-50 NSLKKDLNQSTKELN
+50 NSSKKELDQRIKELN

-82 SSSIKEIKRTI
+82 SSSVKEIKRTI

-100 ASGNVARNSQEWK
+100 TSGSVARNKDDWK

-118 LGKAKSEL
+118 LERAKKELKKIGDINKGITKSE
-126 QQITNVNREVNKS
+126 
-139 DGWAWL
+139 GWSWL
-145 KKLNDIGFAITNFF
+145 KKLNDVGFAFTNFF
-159 GLEQGISGI
+159 GLEQGVSGI
-168 LSKVTSLAQESME
+168 ISKVASLAQESME
-181 VAKQAEGIEIAFR
+181 VAKQAEGIEIAFQ

-268 PKILDNLGLSAQK
+268 PKILDNLGISAQK
-281 IKEKTAE
+281 IKEKSAE

-301 ERMEKTGGYTE
+301 ERMEKTGDYVE

-324 MVNAQLELGKQLSP
+324 VVNAQLELGKQLAP
-338 IRAQMAGIFGKAK
+338 IRSQLAGVYGKVRM
-351 LGIIE
+351 GMME
-356 TITWIL
+356 TLTWIL
-362 KNRDTLLSL
+362 KNRSALFGLAKTL
-371 SKVIGVVAI
+371 GVVAT
-380 AIGGA
+380 AISVA
-385 RLADKLL
+385 ITLDKYYVIMQK
-392 TAELKINIIWQRVK
+392 LKAKWETINI
-406 VALDKIELTMTKA
+406 ALHKA
-419 KTASLLV
+419 YAATVLL
-426 LRSALVPFQALY
+426 LRSAVVSLKAAFAL
-438 ALITNGVKGYVAVMR
+438 LTRGVKGYTIVMQNAR
-453 AAKIANMTNPWTA
+453 MANMTNPWTA

-474 GVAIYGLVKASKE
+474 GIAIYGIVKAARE
-487 STEALKVQ
+487 SAKALEVQ
-495 SSASVLA
+495 SKASILASMRTRDLASV
-502 AMKARD
+502 
-508 LSSMQDDAAKSAVTQ
+508 QDEAAKSAVAQ
-523 KEKVQQLTRIVED
+523 KEKVQQLTKIVED
-536 NTKKTKDRME
+536 NTKKTKDRMD
-546 AAKQLRNI
+546 AAKQLQNI

-576 KDYIAM
+576 TDYIAM

-597 ENVSKQIDEQRAIE
+597 ENAAKQIDEAKAID
-611 AWRNGVSKRQR
+611 AWEKGIAKRNK
-622 IIKEQQQS
+622 IIKNQKEE
-630 MRQAAID
+630 MRKAASETHWYD
-637 GVGAGAAAFTPAS
+637 TWDNGMAARGELALNHAA
-650 VGNPYLKD
+650 VDK
-658 ANEGLKASKSQLEY
+658 SKSQLEY

-682 ISKALQDE
+682 INKALQEE
-690 NKWLH
+690 NKWLRD
-695 SYMNKNVSTA
+695 YLNKNVSTE
-705 AQLAALK
+705 AQLMAINDK
-712 DNDFGVGLSDTS
+712 DFGNSFGNDTS
-724 SSGGGTGKSG
+724 VNGKSG
-734 SGNVG
+734 KTGSGKVS
-739 SNTRTGTSHAT
+739 SNTTPKEA
-750 NSTADPATKLKTQ
+750 PATRLKNQ
-763 LDHELALKEQSYQQG
+763 LDHELALEEQSYQQG
-778 NITYKNYL
+778 DITYKTYL
-786 ADKETLQTAYYE
+786 ADKEALQTAYYE
-798 KLKSLYKKDSDEYNK
+798 KLKALYKKDSDEYNK

-818 AQTLAETM
+818 AKTLADTM

-846 KLKAAFYDPTS
+846 KLKAAFYDPTA

-882 SLYKEGTK
+882 TLYKEGTK
-890 EYERIQAER
+890 EFERIQDER
-899 DTKDE
+899 DAKDE

-925 RRQTLDEQEAEQK
+925 RKQSLAEQEAEQK

-951 YEQKMKSLD
+951 YKEKMKSLD

-966 KRLESKL
+966 KRLEAEL

-1002 AQNDKQMSDA
+1002 AQDNKEMSDA
-1012 AARGFDKAGLSEHPV
+1012 AARGFDKAGLSDHPV
-1027 TSPNGFTGA
+1027 ASPNGFTGT
-1036 QGFIGVAGT
+1036 QGIIGVAGT
-1045 IGTYLGAYAKLKKA
+1045 IGTYLGAYAKLKEA
-1059 KDKDLINDQEWAD
+1059 KNKDLINDQEWAD
-1072 AKEQLW
+1072 AKKQLW

-1084 LPDMAKAAWNT
+1084 LPDMAKAAWDT

-1116 MISKEYDQR
+1116 MISKEYEQR

-1132 SAKVQKLEKERD
+1132 SAKVEKLEKERD
-1144 KKLAAEKNKANKKAM
+1144 KKIAAEKNKANKKAM

-1202 GALQVATIKKQQQ
+1202 GAMQVATIKKQHQ
-1215 AQEAGYY
+1215 AEAAGYY

-1228 GSSYRREAGVVH
+1228 GNRYRREAGVVH

-1280 SRAMGAGGATVVSAP
+1280 SRAMGVGGATVVSAP

-1301 DNSELTDTLQQA
+1301 DNSELAGTLQQA
-1313 RDTLEKLGSLIDGG
+1313 RDTLEKLGALIDGG

>member
-1 MADRI
+1 MADRT

-11 RIFLND
+11 KIFLND
-17 EQAKNK
+17 DQAKNK

-38 ARAADAGDWSKF
+38 SKAADAGDWSKF
-50 NSLKKDLNQSTKELN
+50 NSLKKELNQSTKELN

-77 LKNLS
+77 LNNLG

-126 QQITNVNREVNKS
+126 QQINTANKEINKS
-139 DGWAWL
+139 DGWTWL
-145 KKLNDIGFAITNFF
+145 KKLNDVGFAITNFF
-159 GLEQGISGI
+159 GLEQGVSGVI
-168 LSKVTSLAQESME
+168 SKVTSLAQESMD
-181 VAKQAEGIEIAFR
+181 VAKQAEGIEIAFK
-194 RINKPGLLENLR
+194 RIDKPGLLANLR
-206 KETHNTVNDMQLM
+206 KETHDTINDMQLM

-259 LVDGMTRQS
+259 LVDGITRQS

-288 TGDFVQGVIAIIQ
+288 TGDFVQGVISIIQ
-301 ERMEKTGGYTE
+301 ERMEKTGGYAE
-312 TAADRAAKANAR
+312 TAADRTAKANAR
-324 MVNAQLELGKQLSP
+324 MVNAQMELGKQLSP

-351 LGIIE
+351 LGMIE

-371 SKVIGVVAI
+371 AKVIGVVAV

-406 VALDKIELTMTKA
+406 VALDKTELTLTKA
-419 KTASLLV
+419 KTASLLL
-426 LRSALVPFQALY
+426 LRSALIPFQALY

-474 GVAIYGLVKASKE
+474 GIAIYGIVKAARE
-487 STEALKVQ
+487 SAKALEVQ
-495 SSASVLA
+495 SKASILASMRTRDLASV
-502 AMKARD
+502 
-508 LSSMQDDAAKSAVTQ
+508 QDEAAKSAVAQ
-523 KEKVQQLTRIVED
+523 KEKVQQLTKIVED
-536 NTKKTKDRME
+536 NTKKTKDRMD
-546 AAKQLRNI
+546 AAKQLQNI

-567 KYRSNTKAI
+567 KYRSNIKAI
-576 KDYIAM
+576 NDYIAM

-597 ENVSKQIDEQRAIE
+597 ENAAKQIDEAKAID
-611 AWRNGVSKRQR
+611 AWEKGIAKRNK
-622 IIKEQQQS
+622 IIKNQKEE
-630 MRQAAID
+630 MRKAASETHWYD
-637 GVGAGAAAFTPAS
+637 TWDNGMAARGELALNHAA
-650 VGNPYLKD
+650 VDK
-658 ANEGLKASKSQLEY
+658 SKSQLEY

-682 ISKALQDE
+682 INKALQEE
-690 NKWLH
+690 NKWLRD
-695 SYMNKNVSTA
+695 YLNKNVSTE
-705 AQLAALK
+705 AQLMAINDK
-712 DNDFGVGLSDTS
+712 DFGNSFGNDTS
-724 SSGGGTGKSG
+724 VNGKSG
-734 SGNVG
+734 KTGSGKVS
-739 SNTRTGTSHAT
+739 SNTTPEEA
-750 NSTADPATKLKTQ
+750 PATRLKNQ
-763 LDHELALKEQSYQQG
+763 LDHELALEEQSYQQG
-778 NITYKNYL
+778 DITYKTYL
-786 ADKETLQTAYYE
+786 ADKEALQTAYYE
-798 KLKSLYKKDSDEYNK
+798 KLKALYKKDSDEYNK

-818 AQTLAETM
+818 AKTLADTM

-846 KLKAAFYDPTS
+846 KLKAAFYDPTA

-882 SLYKEGTK
+882 TLYKEGTK
-890 EYERIQAER
+890 EFERIQAER
-899 DTKDE
+899 DAKDE

-925 RRQTLDEQEAEQK
+925 RKQSLAEQEAEQK

-951 YEQKMKSLD
+951 YKEKMKSLD

-966 KRLESKL
+966 KRLEAEL

-1002 AQNDKQMSDA
+1002 AQDNKEMSDA
-1012 AARGFDKAGLSEHPV
+1012 AARGFDKAGLSDHTV
-1027 TSPNGFTGA
+1027 ASPNGFTGT
-1036 QGFIGVAGT
+1036 QGIIGVAGT
-1045 IGTYLGAYAKLKKA
+1045 IGTYLGAYAKLKEA
-1059 KDKDLINDQEWAD
+1059 KNKDLINDQEWAD

-1084 LPDMAKAAWNT
+1084 LPDMAKAAWDT

-1144 KKLAAEKNKANKKAM
+1144 KKIAAEKNKANKKAM

-1202 GALQVATIKKQQQ
+1202 GAMQVATIKKQHQ
-1215 AQEAGYY
+1215 AEAAGYY

-1228 GSSYRREAGVVH
+1228 GNRYRREAGVVH

-1280 SRAMGAGGATVVSAP
+1280 SRAMGVGGATVVSAP

-1301 DNSELTDTLQQA
+1301 DNSELADTLRQA

>member
-1 MADRI
+1 MDKAH
-6 QTFTT
+6 
-11 RIFLND
+11 
-17 EQAKNK
+17 KNK
-23 IRELEKS
+23 KW
-30 ISTIRADM
+30 D
-38 ARAADAGDWSKF
+38 DF
-50 NSLKKDLNQSTKELN
+50 NSSKKELDQRIKELN

-82 SSSIKEIKRTI
+82 SSSVKEIKRTI

-100 ASGNVARNSQEWK
+100 TSGSVARNKDDWK

-118 LGKAKSEL
+118 LERAKKELKKIGDINKGITKSE
-126 QQITNVNREVNKS
+126 
-139 DGWAWL
+139 GWSWL
-145 KKLNDIGFAITNFF
+145 KKLNDVGFAFTNFF
-159 GLEQGISGI
+159 GLEQGVSGI
-168 LSKVTSLAQESME
+168 ISKVASLAQESME
-181 VAKQAEGIEIAFR
+181 VAKQAEGIEIAFQ

-268 PKILDNLGLSAQK
+268 PKILDNLGISAQK
-281 IKEKTAE
+281 IKEKSAE

-301 ERMEKTGGYTE
+301 ERMEKTGDYVE
-312 TAADRAAKANAR
+312 TASDRAAKANAR
-324 MVNAQLELGKQLSP
+324 VVNAQLELGKQLAP
-338 IRAQMAGIFGKAK
+338 IRSQLAGVYGKVRM
-351 LGIIE
+351 GMME
-356 TITWIL
+356 TLTWIL
-362 KNRDTLLSL
+362 KNRSALFGLAKTL
-371 SKVIGVVAI
+371 GVVAT
-380 AIGGA
+380 AISVA
-385 RLADKLL
+385 ITLDKYYVIMQK
-392 TAELKINIIWQRVK
+392 LKAKWETINI
-406 VALDKIELTMTKA
+406 ALHKA
-419 KTASLLV
+419 YAATVLL
-426 LRSALVPFQALY
+426 LRSAVVSLKAAFAL
-438 ALITNGVKGYVAVMR
+438 LTRGVKGYTIVMQNAR
-453 AAKIANMTNPWTA
+453 MANMTNPWTA

-474 GVAIYGLVKASKE
+474 GIAIYGIVKAARE
-487 STEALKVQ
+487 SAKALEVQ
-495 SSASVLA
+495 SKASILASMRTRDLASV
-502 AMKARD
+502 
-508 LSSMQDDAAKSAVTQ
+508 QDEAAKSAVAQ
-523 KEKVQQLTRIVED
+523 KEKVQQLTKIVED
-536 NTKKTKDRME
+536 NTKKTKDRMD
-546 AAKQLRNI
+546 AAKQLQNI

-576 KDYIAM
+576 NDYIAM

-597 ENVSKQIDEQRAIE
+597 ENAAKQIDEARAID
-611 AWRNGVSKRQR
+611 AWEKGIAKRNK
-622 IIKEQQQS
+622 IIKNQKEE
-630 MRQAAID
+630 MRKAASETHWYD
-637 GVGAGAAAFTPAS
+637 TWDNGMAARGELALNHAA
-650 VGNPYLKD
+650 VDK
-658 ANEGLKASKSQLEY
+658 SKSQLEY

-682 ISKALQDE
+682 INKALQEE
-690 NKWLH
+690 NKWLRD
-695 SYMNKNVSTA
+695 YLNKNVSTE
-705 AQLAALK
+705 AQLMAINDK
-712 DNDFGVGLSDTS
+712 DFGNSLGNDTS
-724 SSGGGTGKSG
+724 VNGKSG
-734 SGNVG
+734 KTGSGKVS
-739 SNTRTGTSHAT
+739 SNTTPEEA
-750 NSTADPATKLKTQ
+750 PATRLKNQ
-763 LDHELALKEQSYQQG
+763 LDHELALEEQSYQQG
-778 NITYKNYL
+778 NITYKAYL
-786 ADKETLQTAYYE
+786 ADKEALQTAYYE
-798 KLKSLYKKDSDEYNK
+798 KLKALYKKDSDEYNK

-818 AQTLAETM
+818 AKTLADTM

-846 KLKAAFYDPTS
+846 KLKAAFYDPTA

-882 SLYKEGTK
+882 TLYKEGTK
-890 EYERIQAER
+890 EFERIQAER
-899 DTKDE
+899 DAKDE

-925 RRQTLDEQEAEQK
+925 RKQSLAEQEAEQK

-951 YEQKMKSLD
+951 YKEKMKSLD

-966 KRLESKL
+966 KRLEAEL

-1002 AQNDKQMSDA
+1002 AQDNKEMSDA
-1012 AARGFDKAGLSEHPV
+1012 AARGFDKAGLSDHPV
-1027 TSPNGFTGA
+1027 ASPNGFTGT
-1036 QGFIGVAGT
+1036 QGIIGVAGT
-1045 IGTYLGAYAKLKKA
+1045 IGTYLGAYAKLKEA
-1059 KDKDLINDQEWAD
+1059 KNKDLINDQEWAD
-1072 AKEQLW
+1072 AKKQLW

-1084 LPDMAKAAWNT
+1084 LPDMAKAAWDT

-1116 MISKEYDQR
+1116 MISKEYEQR

-1132 SAKVQKLEKERD
+1132 SAKVEKLEKERD
-1144 KKLAAEKNKANKKAM
+1144 KKIAAEKNKANKKAM

-1202 GALQVATIKKQQQ
+1202 GAMQVATIKKQHQ
-1215 AQEAGYY
+1215 AEAAGYY

-1228 GSSYRREAGVVH
+1228 GNRYRREAGVVH

-1280 SRAMGAGGATVVSAP
+1280 SRAMGVGGATVVSAP

-1301 DNSELTDTLQQA
+1301 DNSELAGTLQQA

>member
-1 MADRI
+1 MADKTS
-6 QTFTT
+6 TFTT

-17 EQAKNK
+17 EQAKSK
-23 IRELEKS
+23 INELEKR
-30 ISTIRADM
+30 ITTIRSDM
-38 ARAADAGDWSKF
+38 AKAADAGDWSKF
-50 NSLKKDLNQSTKELN
+50 NTLKKDLNQSTKELGA
-65 SMRTTAQ
+65 MRTTAQ
-72 SVEHV
+72 SIDHV
-77 LKNLS
+77 LQHLGTS
-82 SSSIKEIKRTI
+82 SVKEIKRTI

-100 ASGNVARNSQEWK
+100 ASGTVARNSQEWK

-118 LGKAKSEL
+118 LGKAKKEL
-126 QQITNVNREVNKS
+126 QNVYHANEAVNKS
-139 DGWAWL
+139 DKWDWL
-145 KKLNDIGFAITNFF
+145 HKFNEIGFAITNFF
-159 GLEQGISGI
+159 GLEQGVSGVI
-168 LSKVTSLAQESME
+168 SKVTSLAQESME

-288 TGDFVQGVIAIIQ
+288 AGDFVQGVISIIQ
-301 ERMEKTGGYTE
+301 ERMEKTGGYAE

-324 MVNAQLELGKQLSP
+324 MVNAQMELGKQLSP
-338 IRAQMAGIFGKAK
+338 IRAQMAGVFGQVK
-351 LGIIE
+351 LGMIE

-371 SKVIGVVAI
+371 ARVIGVVAI

-392 TAELKINIIWQRVK
+392 TAELKINIIWQRIK
-406 VALDKIELTMTKA
+406 VALDKTELTLTKA
-419 KTASLLV
+419 KTASLLL

-502 AMKARD
+502 SMKARD
-508 LSSMQDDAAKSAVTQ
+508 LSSMQNDAAKSAVTQ
-523 KEKVQQLTRIVED
+523 KEKVQQLTKIVED
-536 NTKKTKDRME
+536 NTRKMKDRMD
-546 AAKQLRNI
+546 AAKQLQNI
-554 VPGYFATLDTEGA
+554 VPGYFATLNTEGA

-597 ENVSKQIDEQRAIE
+597 ENAAKQIDEARAIE
-611 AWRNGVSKRQR
+611 AWKNGVNKRQR
-622 IIKEQQQS
+622 IIKEQQRS

-637 GVGAGAAAFTPAS
+637 GVGSGAAAFTPAS

-658 ANEGLKASKSQLEY
+658 ANEQLKASKSQLDY
-672 DKARLKVHQN
+672 DRARLKVHQN
-682 ISKALQDE
+682 INKALQDE

-695 SYMNKNVSTA
+695 EYMRKNVSTQ

-712 DNDFGVGLSDTS
+712 DNDFGAGLSDAS
-724 SSGGGTGKSG
+724 GNDSGGGYRSGGGTGK
-734 SGNVG
+734 
-739 SNTRTGTSHAT
+739 NTRTGTAHT
-750 NSTADPATKLKTQ
+750 TTHTEDPATKLKNQ
-763 LDHELALKEQSYQQG
+763 LDHELALEEQSYQQG
-778 NITYKNYL
+778 NITYKTYL
-786 ADKETLQTAYYE
+786 ADKESLQTSYYE
-798 KLKSLYKKDSDEYNK
+798 KLKALYKKGSDEYDK
-813 VCDEQ
+813 VCDEE
-818 AQTLAETM
+818 AKTLAETM

-832 TEEGYERERQTVAA
+832 TEEGYEQERQTVAA
-846 KLKAAFYDPTS
+846 KLKAAFYDPTA
-857 EAFQNQQQ
+857 EAFQNQEQ

-872 NEMHYYDQRL
+872 NEMHYYEQRL
-882 SLYKEGTK
+882 TLYKEGTK
-890 EYERIQAER
+890 EYERILAKR
-899 DTKDE
+899 DAKDE
-904 ERRQKRQQEW
+904 DHRQKRQQKW

-925 RRQTLDEQEAEQK
+925 RKQSFDEQEAEQK

-951 YEQKMKSLD
+951 YEQKMKNLD

-966 KRLESKL
+966 KRLEAEL

-981 QWLADTETEYARK
+981 QWMADTETEYARK
-994 RNEERSNQ
+994 RNEDRSKQ
-1002 AQNDKQMSDA
+1002 AQDDNQMSDA
-1012 AARGFDKAGLSEHPV
+1012 AARGFDKAGLSENPV
-1027 TSPNGFTGA
+1027 VSPNGFSGIQSMIGA
-1036 QGFIGVAGT
+1036 AGT
-1045 IGTYLGAYAKLKKA
+1045 IGTYLGAYAKLKEA

-1072 AKEQLW
+1072 AKKQLW
-1078 KNLWNN
+1078 KNLWDN
-1084 LPDMAKAAWNT
+1084 LPDMAKAAWDT

-1110 CDYKVA
+1110 CDYKVT

-1144 KKLAAEKNKANKKAM
+1144 KKIAAEKNKANKKAM
-1159 RMEIAQATV
+1159 RIEIAQATV

-1202 GALQVATIKKQQQ
+1202 GAMQVATIKKQHQ
-1215 AQEAGYY
+1215 AEEAGYY

-1273 RLTATDV
+1273 RLTAADV
-1280 SRAMGAGGATVVSAP
+1280 SRAMGTSGATVVSAP

-1301 DNSELTDTLQQA
+1301 DNSELAATLQQA
-1313 RDTLEKLGSLIDGG
+1313 RDTFEKIGSLLDGG
-1327 ITANVSMENFK
+1327 ITANVSMEDFK
-1338 KQEKHWN
+1338 KQEKHWDN
-1345 QIQKNK
+1345 IQNNK

>member
-17 EQAKNK
+17 EQAKSK
-23 IRELEKS
+23 ITELEKR
-30 ISTIRADM
+30 ITTIRADM
-38 ARAADAGDWSKF
+38 DKAHKNKKWDDF
-50 NSLKKDLNQSTKELN
+50 NSLKKELDQRTKELN

-82 SSSIKEIKRTI
+82 SSSVKEIKRTI

-100 ASGNVARNSQEWK
+100 TSGSVARNKDDWK

-118 LGKAKSEL
+118 LERAKKELKKIGDINKGITKSE
-126 QQITNVNREVNKS
+126 
-139 DGWAWL
+139 GWSWL
-145 KKLNDIGFAITNFF
+145 KKLNDVGFAFTNFF
-159 GLEQGISGI
+159 GLEQGVSGI
-168 LSKVTSLAQESME
+168 ISKVASLAQESME
-181 VAKQAEGIEIAFR
+181 VAKQAEGIEIAFQ

-268 PKILDNLGLSAQK
+268 PKILDNLGISAQK
-281 IKEKTAE
+281 IKEKSAE

-301 ERMEKTGGYTE
+301 ERMEKTGDYVE
-312 TAADRAAKANAR
+312 TAADRSAKANAR
-324 MVNAQLELGKQLSP
+324 VVNAQLELGKQLAP
-338 IRAQMAGIFGKAK
+338 IRSQLAGVYGKVRM
-351 LGIIE
+351 GMME
-356 TITWIL
+356 TLTWIL
-362 KNRDTLLSL
+362 KNRSALFGLAKTL
-371 SKVIGVVAI
+371 GVVAT
-380 AIGGA
+380 AISVA
-385 RLADKLL
+385 ITLDKYYVIMQK
-392 TAELKINIIWQRVK
+392 LKAKWETINI
-406 VALDKIELTMTKA
+406 ALHKA
-419 KTASLLV
+419 YAATVLL
-426 LRSALVPFQALY
+426 LRSAVVSLKAAFAL
-438 ALITNGVKGYVAVMR
+438 LTRGVKGYTIVMQNAR
-453 AAKIANMTNPWTA
+453 MANMTNPWTA
-466 LATVLSVV
+466 LATVISVV

-508 LSSMQDDAAKSAVTQ
+508 LSGIQDEAAKSAVTQ
-523 KEKVQQLTRIVED
+523 KEKVQQLTKIVED
-536 NTKKTKDRME
+536 NTKKTKDRMD
-546 AAKQLRNI
+546 AAKQLQNI

-576 KDYIAM
+576 NDYIAM

-597 ENVSKQIDEQRAIE
+597 ENAAKQIDEAKAID
-611 AWRNGVSKRQR
+611 AWEKGIAKRNK
-622 IIKEQQQS
+622 IIKNQKEE
-630 MRQAAID
+630 MRKAASETHWYD
-637 GVGAGAAAFTPAS
+637 TWDNGMAARGELALNHAA
-650 VGNPYLKD
+650 VDK
-658 ANEGLKASKSQLEY
+658 SKSQLEY

-682 ISKALQDE
+682 INKALQEE
-690 NKWLH
+690 NKWLRD
-695 SYMNKNVSTA
+695 YLNKNVSTE
-705 AQLAALK
+705 AQLMAINDK
-712 DNDFGVGLSDTS
+712 DFGNSLGNDISVN
-724 SSGGGTGKSG
+724 GKSG
-734 SGNVG
+734 KTGSGKVS
-739 SNTRTGTSHAT
+739 SNTIPEEA
-750 NSTADPATKLKTQ
+750 PATRLKNQ
-763 LDHELALKEQSYQQG
+763 LDHELALEEQSYQQG
-778 NITYKNYL
+778 DITYKTYL
-786 ADKETLQTAYYE
+786 ADKEALQTAYYE
-798 KLKSLYKKDSDEYNK
+798 KLKALYKKDSDEYNK

-818 AQTLAETM
+818 AKTLADTM

-846 KLKAAFYDPTS
+846 KLKAAFYDPTA

-882 SLYKEGTK
+882 TLYKEGTK
-890 EYERIQAER
+890 EFERIQAER
-899 DTKDE
+899 DAKDE

-925 RRQTLDEQEAEQK
+925 RKQSLAEQEAEQK

-951 YEQKMKSLD
+951 YKEKMKSLD

-966 KRLESKL
+966 KRLEAEL

-994 RNEERSNQ
+994 RNEEHSNQ
-1002 AQNDKQMSDA
+1002 TQDNKEMSDA
-1012 AARGFDKAGLSEHPV
+1012 AARGFDKAGLSDNPV
-1027 TSPNGFTGA
+1027 ASPNGFTGT
-1036 QGFIGVAGT
+1036 QGIIGVAGT
-1045 IGTYLGAYAKLKKA
+1045 IGTYLGAYAKLKEA
-1059 KDKDLINDQEWAD
+1059 KNKDLINDQEWAD

-1084 LPDMAKAAWNT
+1084 LPDMAKAAWDT

-1144 KKLAAEKNKANKKAM
+1144 KKIAAEKNKANKKAM

-1186 VGHILAP
+1186 IGHILAP

-1202 GALQVATIKKQQQ
+1202 GAMQVATIKKQHQ
-1215 AQEAGYY
+1215 AESAGYY

-1228 GSSYRREAGVVH
+1228 GSRYRREAGVVH

-1280 SRAMGAGGATVVSAP
+1280 SRAMGVGGATVVSAP

-1301 DNSELTDTLQQA
+1301 DNSELADTLRQA

>member
-17 EQAKNK
+17 EQAKSK
-23 IRELEKS
+23 ITELEKR
-30 ISTIRADM
+30 ITTVRADM
-38 ARAADAGDWSKF
+38 DKAHKNKKWDDF
-50 NSLKKDLNQSTKELN
+50 NSSKKELDQRIKELN

-82 SSSIKEIKRTI
+82 SSSVKEIKRTI

-100 ASGNVARNSQEWK
+100 TSGSVARNKDDWK

-118 LGKAKSEL
+118 LERAKKELKKIGDINKGITKSE
-126 QQITNVNREVNKS
+126 
-139 DGWAWL
+139 GWSWL
-145 KKLNDIGFAITNFF
+145 KKLNDVGFAFTNFF
-159 GLEQGISGI
+159 GLEQGVSGI
-168 LSKVTSLAQESME
+168 ISKVASLAQESME
-181 VAKQAEGIEIAFR
+181 VAKQAEGIEIAFQ

-268 PKILDNLGLSAQK
+268 PKILDNLGISAQK
-281 IKEKTAE
+281 IKEKSAE

-301 ERMEKTGGYTE
+301 ERMEKTGDYVE

-324 MVNAQLELGKQLSP
+324 VVNAQLELGKQLAP
-338 IRAQMAGIFGKAK
+338 IRSQLAGVYGKVRM
-351 LGIIE
+351 GMME
-356 TITWIL
+356 TLTWIL
-362 KNRDTLLSL
+362 KNRSALFGLAKTL
-371 SKVIGVVAI
+371 GVVAT
-380 AIGGA
+380 AISVA
-385 RLADKLL
+385 ITLDKYYVIMQK
-392 TAELKINIIWQRVK
+392 LKAKWETINI
-406 VALDKIELTMTKA
+406 ALHKA
-419 KTASLLV
+419 YAATVLL
-426 LRSALVPFQALY
+426 LRSAVVSLKAAFAL
-438 ALITNGVKGYVAVMR
+438 LTRGVKGYTIVMQNAR
-453 AAKIANMTNPWTA
+453 MANMTNPWTA

-474 GVAIYGLVKASKE
+474 GIAIYGIVKAARE
-487 STEALKVQ
+487 SAKALEVQ
-495 SSASVLA
+495 SKASILASMRTRDLASV
-502 AMKARD
+502 
-508 LSSMQDDAAKSAVTQ
+508 QDEAVKSAVAQ
-523 KEKVQQLTRIVED
+523 KEKVQQLTKIVED
-536 NTKKTKDRME
+536 NTKKMKDRMD
-546 AAKQLRNI
+546 AAKQLQNI

-576 KDYIAM
+576 NDYIAM

-597 ENVSKQIDEQRAIE
+597 ENAAKQIDEARAID
-611 AWRNGVSKRQR
+611 AWEKGIAKRNK
-622 IIKEQQQS
+622 IIKNQKEE
-630 MRQAAID
+630 MRKAASETHWYD
-637 GVGAGAAAFTPAS
+637 TWDNGMAARGELALNHAA
-650 VGNPYLKD
+650 VDK
-658 ANEGLKASKSQLEY
+658 SKSQLEY

-682 ISKALQDE
+682 INKALQEE
-690 NKWLH
+690 NKWLRD
-695 SYMNKNVSTA
+695 YLNKNVSTE
-705 AQLAALK
+705 AQLMAINDK
-712 DNDFGVGLSDTS
+712 DFGNSLGNDTS
-724 SSGGGTGKSG
+724 VNGKSG
-734 SGNVG
+734 KTGSGKVS
-739 SNTRTGTSHAT
+739 SNTTPEEA
-750 NSTADPATKLKTQ
+750 PATRLKNQ
-763 LDHELALKEQSYQQG
+763 LDHELALEEQSYQQG
-778 NITYKNYL
+778 DITYKTYL
-786 ADKETLQTAYYE
+786 ADKEALQTAYYE
-798 KLKSLYKKDSDEYNK
+798 KLKALYKKDSDEYNK

-818 AQTLAETM
+818 AKTLADTM

-846 KLKAAFYDPTS
+846 KLKAAFYDPTA

-882 SLYKEGTK
+882 TLYKEGTK
-890 EYERIQAER
+890 EFERIQAER
-899 DTKDE
+899 DAKDE

-925 RRQTLDEQEAEQK
+925 RKQSLAEQEAEQK

-951 YEQKMKSLD
+951 YKEKMKSLD

-966 KRLESKL
+966 KRLEAEL

-1002 AQNDKQMSDA
+1002 AQDNKEMSDA
-1012 AARGFDKAGLSEHPV
+1012 AARGFDKAGLSDHTV
-1027 TSPNGFTGA
+1027 ASPNGFTGT
-1036 QGFIGVAGT
+1036 QGIIGVAGT
-1045 IGTYLGAYAKLKKA
+1045 IGTYLGAYAKLKEA
-1059 KDKDLINDQEWAD
+1059 KNKDLINDQEWAD

-1084 LPDMAKAAWNT
+1084 LPDMAKAAWDT

-1144 KKLAAEKNKANKKAM
+1144 KKIAAEKNKANKKAM

-1202 GALQVATIKKQQQ
+1202 GAMQVATIKKQHQ
-1215 AQEAGYY
+1215 AEAAGYY

-1228 GSSYRREAGVVH
+1228 GNRYRREAGVVH

-1280 SRAMGAGGATVVSAP
+1280 SRAMGVGGATVVSAP

-1301 DNSELTDTLQQA
+1301 DNSELADTLRQA

>member
-1 MADRI
+1 MADRT

-11 RIFLND
+11 KIFLND
-17 EQAKNK
+17 DQAKNK

-38 ARAADAGDWSKF
+38 SKAADAGDWSKF
-50 NSLKKDLNQSTKELN
+50 NSLKKELNQSTKELN

-77 LKNLS
+77 LNNLG

-126 QQITNVNREVNKS
+126 QQINTANKEINKS
-139 DGWAWL
+139 DGWTWL
-145 KKLNDIGFAITNFF
+145 KKLNDVGFAITNFF
-159 GLEQGISGI
+159 GLEQGVSGVI
-168 LSKVTSLAQESME
+168 SKVTSLAQESMD
-181 VAKQAEGIEIAFR
+181 VAKQAEGIEIAFK
-194 RINKPGLLENLR
+194 RIDKPGLLANLR
-206 KETHNTVNDMQLM
+206 KETHDTINDMQLM

-259 LVDGMTRQS
+259 LVDGITRQS

-288 TGDFVQGVIAIIQ
+288 TGDFVQGVISIIQ
-301 ERMEKTGGYTE
+301 ERMEKTGGYAE
-312 TAADRAAKANAR
+312 TAADRTAKANAR
-324 MVNAQLELGKQLSP
+324 MVNAQMELGKQLSP

-351 LGIIE
+351 LGMIE

-371 SKVIGVVAI
+371 AKVIGVVAV

-406 VALDKIELTMTKA
+406 VALDKTELTLTKA
-419 KTASLLV
+419 KTASLLL
-426 LRSALVPFQALY
+426 LRSALIPFQALY

-474 GVAIYGLVKASKE
+474 GIAIYGIVKAARE
-487 STEALKVQ
+487 SAKALEVQ
-495 SSASVLA
+495 SKASILASMRTRDLASV
-502 AMKARD
+502 
-508 LSSMQDDAAKSAVTQ
+508 QDEAAKSAVAQ
-523 KEKVQQLTRIVED
+523 KEKVQQLTKIVED
-536 NTKKTKDRME
+536 NTKKTKDRMD
-546 AAKQLRNI
+546 AAKQLQNI

-576 KDYIAM
+576 TDYIAM

-597 ENVSKQIDEQRAIE
+597 ENAAKQIDEAKAID
-611 AWRNGVSKRQR
+611 AWEKGIAKRNK
-622 IIKEQQQS
+622 IIKNQKEE
-630 MRQAAID
+630 MRKAASETHWYD
-637 GVGAGAAAFTPAS
+637 TWDNGMAARGELALNHAA
-650 VGNPYLKD
+650 VDK
-658 ANEGLKASKSQLEY
+658 SKSQLEY

-682 ISKALQDE
+682 INKALQEE
-690 NKWLH
+690 NKWLRD
-695 SYMNKNVSTA
+695 YLNKNVSTE
-705 AQLAALK
+705 AQLMAINDK
-712 DNDFGVGLSDTS
+712 DFGNSFGNDTS
-724 SSGGGTGKSG
+724 VNGKSG
-734 SGNVG
+734 KTGSGKVS
-739 SNTRTGTSHAT
+739 SNTTPKEA
-750 NSTADPATKLKTQ
+750 PATRLKNQ
-763 LDHELALKEQSYQQG
+763 LDHELALEEQSYQQG
-778 NITYKNYL
+778 DITYKTYL
-786 ADKETLQTAYYE
+786 ADKEALQTAYYE
-798 KLKSLYKKDSDEYNK
+798 KLKALYKKDSDEYNK

-818 AQTLAETM
+818 AKTLADTM

-846 KLKAAFYDPTS
+846 KLKAAFYDPTA

-882 SLYKEGTK
+882 TLYKEGTK
-890 EYERIQAER
+890 EFERIQAER
-899 DTKDE
+899 DAKDE

-925 RRQTLDEQEAEQK
+925 RKQSLAEQEAEQK

-951 YEQKMKSLD
+951 YKEKMKSLD

-966 KRLESKL
+966 KRLEAEL

-1002 AQNDKQMSDA
+1002 AQDNKEMSDA
-1012 AARGFDKAGLSEHPV
+1012 AARGFDKAGLSDHPV
-1027 TSPNGFTGA
+1027 ASPNGFTGT
-1036 QGFIGVAGT
+1036 QGIIGVAGT
-1045 IGTYLGAYAKLKKA
+1045 IGTYLGAYAKLKEA
-1059 KDKDLINDQEWAD
+1059 KNKDLINDQEWAD
-1072 AKEQLW
+1072 AKKQLW

-1084 LPDMAKAAWNT
+1084 LPDMAKAAWDT

-1116 MISKEYDQR
+1116 MISKEYEQR

-1132 SAKVQKLEKERD
+1132 SAKVEKLEKERD
-1144 KKLAAEKNKANKKAM
+1144 KKIAAEKNKANKKAM

-1202 GALQVATIKKQQQ
+1202 GAMQVATIKKQHQ
-1215 AQEAGYY
+1215 AEAAGYY

-1228 GSSYRREAGVVH
+1228 GNRYRREAGVVH

-1280 SRAMGAGGATVVSAP
+1280 SRAMGVGGATVVSAP

-1301 DNSELTDTLQQA
+1301 DNSELADTLRQA
-1313 RDTLEKLGSLIDGG
+1313 RDTLEKLGALIDGG

>member
-1 MADRI
+1 MADRT

-11 RIFLND
+11 KIFLND
-17 EQAKNK
+17 DQAKNK

-38 ARAADAGDWSKF
+38 SKAADAGDWSKF
-50 NSLKKDLNQSTKELN
+50 NSLKKELNQSTKELN

-77 LKNLS
+77 LNNLG
-82 SSSIKEIKRTI
+82 SSSIKEIKRTV

-118 LGKAKSEL
+118 LDRAKKEL
-126 QQITNVNREVNKS
+126 RNVNQANELVNKK
-139 DGWAWL
+139 DKWQWL
-145 KKLNDIGFAITNFF
+145 ENMNKIGFAITNFF
-159 GLEQGISGI
+159 GLEQGISGVI
-168 LSKVTSLAQESME
+168 SKVTSLAQESMD
-181 VAKQAEGIEIAFR
+181 VAKQAEGIEIAFK
-194 RINKPGLLENLR
+194 RIDKPGLLANLR
-206 KETHNTVNDMQLM
+206 KETHDTINDMQLM

-288 TGDFVQGVIAIIQ
+288 TGDFVQGVISIIQ
-301 ERMEKTGGYTE
+301 ERMEKTGGYAE
-312 TAADRAAKANAR
+312 TAADRTAKANAR
-324 MVNAQLELGKQLSP
+324 MVNAQMELGKQLSP

-351 LGIIE
+351 LGMIE

-362 KNRDTLLSL
+362 KKRDTLLSL
-371 SKVIGVVAI
+371 AKVIGVVAV

-385 RLADKLL
+385 RIADKLL

-406 VALDKIELTMTKA
+406 VALDKTELTLTKA
-419 KTASLLV
+419 KTASLLL
-426 LRSALVPFQALY
+426 LRSALIPFQALY

-474 GVAIYGLVKASKE
+474 GIAIYGIVKAARE
-487 STEALKVQ
+487 SAKALEVQ
-495 SSASVLA
+495 SKASILASMRTRDLASV
-502 AMKARD
+502 
-508 LSSMQDDAAKSAVTQ
+508 QDEAVKSAVAQ
-523 KEKVQQLTRIVED
+523 KEKVQQLTKIVED
-536 NTKKTKDRME
+536 NTKKMKDRMD
-546 AAKQLRNI
+546 AAKQLQNI

-576 KDYIAM
+576 NDYIVM

-597 ENVSKQIDEQRAIE
+597 ENAAKQIDEARAID
-611 AWRNGVSKRQR
+611 AWEKGIAKRNK
-622 IIKEQQQS
+622 IIKNQKEE
-630 MRQAAID
+630 MRKAASETHWYD
-637 GVGAGAAAFTPAS
+637 TWDNGMAARGELALNHAA
-650 VGNPYLKD
+650 VDK
-658 ANEGLKASKSQLEY
+658 SKSQLEY

-682 ISKALQDE
+682 INKALQEE
-690 NKWLH
+690 NKWLRD
-695 SYMNKNVSTA
+695 YLNKNVSTE
-705 AQLAALK
+705 AQLMAINDK
-712 DNDFGVGLSDTS
+712 DFGNSLGNDTS
-724 SSGGGTGKSG
+724 VNGKSG
-734 SGNVG
+734 KTGSGKVS
-739 SNTRTGTSHAT
+739 SNTTPEEA
-750 NSTADPATKLKTQ
+750 PATRLKNQ
-763 LDHELALKEQSYQQG
+763 LDHELALEEQSYQQG
-778 NITYKNYL
+778 DITYKTYL
-786 ADKETLQTAYYE
+786 ADKEALQTAYYE
-798 KLKSLYKKDSDEYNK
+798 KLKALYKKDSDEYNK

-818 AQTLAETM
+818 AKTLADTM

-846 KLKAAFYDPTS
+846 KLKAAFYDPTA

-882 SLYKEGTK
+882 TLYKEGTK
-890 EYERIQAER
+890 EFERIQAER
-899 DTKDE
+899 DAKDE

-925 RRQTLDEQEAEQK
+925 RKQSLAEQEAEQK

-951 YEQKMKSLD
+951 YKEKMKSLD

-966 KRLESKL
+966 KRLEAEL

-1002 AQNDKQMSDA
+1002 AQDNKEMSDA
-1012 AARGFDKAGLSEHPV
+1012 AARGFDKAGLSDHPV
-1027 TSPNGFTGA
+1027 ASPNGFTGT
-1036 QGFIGVAGT
+1036 QGIIGVAGT
-1045 IGTYLGAYAKLKKA
+1045 IGTYLGAYAKLKEA
-1059 KDKDLINDQEWAD
+1059 KNKDLINDQEWAD
-1072 AKEQLW
+1072 AKKQLW

-1084 LPDMAKAAWNT
+1084 LPDMAKAAWDT

-1116 MISKEYDQR
+1116 MISKEYEQR

-1132 SAKVQKLEKERD
+1132 SAKVEKLEKERD
-1144 KKLAAEKNKANKKAM
+1144 KKIAAEKNKANKKAM

-1202 GALQVATIKKQQQ
+1202 GAMQVATIKKQHQ
-1215 AQEAGYY
+1215 AEAAGYY

-1228 GSSYRREAGVVH
+1228 GNRYRREAGVVH

-1280 SRAMGAGGATVVSAP
+1280 SRAMGVGGATVVSAP

-1301 DNSELTDTLQQA
+1301 DNSELADTLRQA
-1313 RDTLEKLGSLIDGG
+1313 RDTLEKLGALIDGG